1 MSDGSVVI
9 EISLDD
15 KKADKQLDAFE
26 KDLAKA
32 GTNAGAALDKAYR
45 EAVSDIASQSKRLK
59 DTFVNAFKSM
69 GSAGSNALKAS
80 LNFMRELP
88 SNVQA
93 ALSKLAST
101 VKTGFVN
108 AAKASI
114 TAIKELGTSIKN
126 TAVNIK
132 NGFFSIAK
140 TVQSSIV
147 SAVKVSINV
156 IKSIPSAIKS
166 AGISIKS
173 ALVSSL
179 QAAKSAAI
187 SFAQTT
193 VKVIRSI
200 PSAAKT
206 AAVAVKDSF
215 VVAYKAAVVAAY
227 MSVKGTISAVKAIP
241 SATKSAALAVSSAM
255 KTAFSA
261 VASAAKTTGTTVK
274 SALKTGFSAVK
285 SGAKAAGQAGIS
297 ALKGLG
303 NIAKSTGSLI
313 KSGLVSGFNA
323 AKAAAK
329 GAGAG
334 MREALKNSVEKPA
347 EQARF
352 SVLKLAAALG
362 LIAATK
368 NVVGSAIGRVDTID
382 TATKSLTVLTGSAKD
397 AQLVM
402 TDLTAAIDG
411 TPIALDAVALGAKKM
426 VAAGMKAANVKPVFT
441 AIADAAYGVGNGSES
456 IDQMTDAISALQA
469 SGVAYADDI
478 NRLVDAG
485 VPAWQILANSTGKS
499 VGEMKKYVSEGSLE
513 STKAIAMLTKGIE
526 EGTTGMAGNTAK
538 MAGLA
543 KTAGNT
549 ISGSFANMKTAA
561 VKSLANIA
569 ENLKGPIIQA
579 LDVAKN
585 TFKQFAAVTAS
596 PEFQKKLSDMIQ
608 KIKEL
613 IPVMVKLAPT
623 ILKVVS
629 AMLALQAVSSV
640 YVAFSNI
647 GKMFVPLKNG
657 LFVIAT
663 GFMKLA
669 KTIRHPIT
677 AIKNLAF
684 AIKYFIV
691 TSGAVIAIVGA
702 VIAVLYGMYA
712 AFKENTANIKGFL
725 SGMFDAVKNSFGK
738 IVDVFKQIVSAL
750 KPVGS
755 GFKDVLKYIGVGVW
769 VAFGI
774 VLATVVDIIQVLAR
788 IVLVAIKGLQGL
800 YYAIKA
806 AFQAL
811 SGDLKGAKKSL
822 EQSKEAFVDAG
833 SAIKDAFNKDN
844 YALTGTVEAFKQMGG
859 EAENTAKKTETSG
872 KKIKETLKLVE
883 TTAKQTETTVSKS
896 NQAIDTMLSG
906 GVDQYGNKLS
916 EKTKSFLNAA
926 KDLYGQYQE
935 SSKKSQDKYSAAME
949 KAQDLEG
956 DKRKKAIADA
966 NATLVAEIDK
976 NNGTLLTL
984 QADYAKLL
992 KENKWVDGTELTAQ
1006 QKKFLQQQT
1015 ADIQAELAKQ
1025 NQLYVEGNLLKLS
1038 NGKTLNEKERSTSI
1052 EVQKS
1057 LYADRKKA
1065 VETGEKELA
1074 DLKKKKSDATTETE
1088 KANYQIQIDEQTKK
1102 NKTLAENLQKWA
1114 SEMNTIIANGGT
1126 LNAETFAKGLSEM
1139 GNISDEQLS
1148 AVWQDFVKV
1157 SGSIDNTLAGLGAI
1171 MSQRGGEGVQAFV
1184 TALQSGDYTTAA
1196 LNINNDVMNTLS
1208 TLPNGMFQNGQ
1219 SGKDQFIAAIK
1230 SGDFQGAGK
1239 FLLDGVKLGA
1249 SPLPGEMNN
1258 IGKQGGNANAD
1269 GLKSTAEAN
1278 KSAGAE
1284 LKNNAKNGAF
1294 DPNLFKMTGANNASG
1309 FNGGILDGKGNAFS
1323 AGSGIGNSAKSGA
1336 ASVDS
1341 SGVGSDFASGY
1352 AQGIASGGMMVA
1364 GAASA
1369 LANKA
1374 LAAVQKKQDSHSPS
1388 KESKK
1393 LGGDFGTGYSLGIA
1407 DKNKA
1412 VTKAANNLVASALG
1426 TESQIKKLSSTLKDK
1441 ISSAIDA
1448 GLHSKNKSVG
1458 QLKQAKALSSIEGYI
1473 GQQTNKLAATAKK
1486 RDKVVAQL
1494 KAANTK
1500 MADLTKQSKE
1510 YAASITEKMQSYGS
1524 ISNVDP
1530 ENPQSIQAEMQK
1542 RLKEIKAFQ
1551 ANVEKLRKKG
1561 VSKDIISDILESG
1574 VENGS
1579 SYAQALAKSDAK
1591 TIKAINSTQNQI
1603 NSASKSMG
1611 NTAANAMYSAGI
1623 NAAKGL
1629 INGLN
1634 SQKKQLENTAKSI
1647 ANTITNSVKKALRIH
1662 SPSRVAIELGKFFT
1676 GGLGNGVLAG
1686 AKGAVQST
1694 NKMVDKVVNAASNMT
1709 VPAITLPK
1717 ISAEKALG
1725 LKSVDLNRTITV
1737 KTIIDNKTKE
1747 SSNADLIKAIKES
1760 GAKPVILNL
1769 DGEVLANN
1777 SNNRIGSMTDL
1788 GLYGG
1793 GLL

>member
-88 SNVQA
+88 ANVQA

-114 TAIKELGTSIKN
+114 TAVKNLGTSIKN

-147 SAVKVSINV
+147 SAVKISINV
-156 IKSIPSAIKS
+156 IKSIPGAIKS
-166 AGISIKS
+166 AGITIKS

-193 VKVIRSI
+193 VKVIKSI
-200 PSAAKT
+200 PGAAKT
-206 AAVAVKDSF
+206 AATAVKNSF
-215 VVAYKAAVVAAY
+215 VVAYKAVVVAAY

-352 SVLKLAAALG
+352 SVLRLAAAFG

-469 SGVAYADDI
+469 SGVAYSDDI

-585 TFKQFAAVTAS
+585 AFKQFAAVTAS
-596 PEFQKKLSDMIQ
+596 PEFQKKLSDLIQ
-608 KIKEL
+608 KIKEF
-613 IPVMVKLAPT
+613 IPVLIEWAPVLA
-623 ILKVVS
+623 KVAAGFV
-629 AMLALQAVSSV
+629 AFNIISSV
-640 YVAFSNI
+640 YSKVAGLVMAFRGLASSGTLLGGIVNTVKGAFVGLKAALGSASVAF
-647 GKMFVPLKNG
+647 GV
-657 LFVIAT
+657 
-663 GFMKLA
+663 
-669 KTIRHPIT
+669 IT
-677 AIKNLAF
+677 A
-684 AIKYFIV
+684 
-691 TSGAVIAIVGA
+691 VIGTV
-702 VIAVLYGMYA
+702 VAVLYGMYT
-712 AFKENTANIKGFL
+712 AFKENTAGIKGFL
-725 SGMFDAVKNSFGK
+725 SGMWDAVKNSFGK

-755 GFKDVLKYIGVGVW
+755 GFKDILKYIGVGVW

-811 SGDLKGAKKSL
+811 QGDLKGAKKSL
-822 EQSKEAFVDAG
+822 EQSKDAFVDAG

-844 YALTGTVEAFKQMGG
+844 YALTGTIESLKEMGG
-859 EAENTAKKTETSG
+859 EAEKTGTKAETSN
-872 KKIKETLKLVE
+872 KKIASSLKVVE
-883 TTAKQTETTVSKS
+883 TTAKQTEATVSKS

-916 EKTKSFLNAA
+916 EKTKSFLYSA
-926 KDLYGQYQE
+926 KELYSQYQE
-935 SSKKSQDKYSAAME
+935 SAKKSQDAYTAAME
-949 KAQDLEG
+949 KAQTLEG

-966 NATLVAEIDK
+966 NTALVSEINK

-992 KENKWVDGTELTAQ
+992 KGNKWVDGTELTAQ

-1025 NQLYVEGNLLKLS
+1025 NQLYVEGNLLKLA

-1057 LYADRKKA
+1057 LYSDRKKA

-1074 DLKKKKSDATTETE
+1074 DLKKKKSDASTETE

-1102 NKTLAENLQKWA
+1102 NKALSTNLQNWA
-1114 SEMNTIIANGGT
+1114 TEMNSIIANGGT
-1126 LNAETFAKGLSEM
+1126 LNAQTFATGLSQL

-1148 AVWQDFVKV
+1148 ALWQNFV
-1157 SGSIDNTLAGLGAI
+1157 STSTSIDNTLAGLAGI
-1171 MSQRGGEGVQAFV
+1171 MGQRGGQGVQAFV

-1196 LNINNDVMNTLS
+1196 LNINNDVLS
-1208 TLPNGMFQNGQ
+1208 TISSLPNGMFLNGE
-1219 SGKDQFIAAIK
+1219 SGKNQFLTAIK

-1239 FLLDGVKLGA
+1239 YLVDGVKMGTD
-1249 SPLPGEMNN
+1249 SIDSEMKTK
-1258 IGKQGGNANAD
+1258 GQTGGQNFAD
-1269 GLKSTAEAN
+1269 GVKGKEGAA
-1278 KSAGAE
+1278 KSAGSAV
-1284 LKNNAKNGAF
+1284 KNKAKEGAT
-1294 DPNLFKMTGANNASG
+1294 DPNAFKAVGSKDSAG
-1309 FNGGILDGKGNAFS
+1309 FNNGVMGGKGGAYS
-1323 AGSGIGNSAKSGA
+1323 AGSSVGNSAKSGA
-1336 ASVDS
+1336 GSVDS

-1352 AQGIASGGMMVA
+1352 VNGILSGMGAVGEA
-1364 GAASA
+1364 AAS
-1369 LANKA
+1369 LASKA
-1374 LAAVQKKQDSHSPS
+1374 LAAVQKKQNSHSPS
-1388 KESKK
+1388 KETTK

-1407 DKNKA
+1407 SKTKAVNKA
-1412 VTKAANNLVASALG
+1412 ASNLVAGALG
-1426 TESQIKKLSSTLKDK
+1426 TESQIKKLSNTLKDK

-1448 GLHSKNKSVG
+1448 GLHSKNKSSG
-1458 QLKQAKALSSIEGYI
+1458 QLKQAKALNSIEGYI
-1473 GQQTNKLAATAKK
+1473 VQQTNRLAATAKK

-1561 VSKDIISDILESG
+1561 VSKDIINDILEAG

-1629 INGLN
+1629 ISGLN
-1634 SQKKQLENTAKSI
+1634 SQKKQLEKTAKSI
-1647 ANTITNSVKKALRIH
+1647 ANTITNSVKKALKIH

-1694 NKMVDKVVNAASNMT
+1694 SKMVDKVVNAASNMT
-1709 VPAITLPK
+1709 VPTINLPK

-1747 SSNADLIKAIKES
+1747 SSNADLIKAIQQS
-1760 GAKPVILNL
+1760 GDRPIIFNV
-1769 DGEVLANN
+1769 DGKDIADNTNNHLGSSTSLAFY
-1777 SNNRIGSMTDL
+1777 GK
-1788 GLYGG
+1788 GL
-1793 GLL
+1793 

>member
-1 MSDGSVVI
+1 M
-9 EISLDD
+9 
-15 KKADKQLDAFE
+15 
-26 KDLAKA
+26 
-32 GTNAGAALDKAYR
+32 
-45 EAVSDIASQSKRLK
+45 
-59 DTFVNAFKSM
+59 
-69 GSAGSNALKAS
+69 
-80 LNFMRELP
+80 
-88 SNVQA
+88 
-93 ALSKLAST
+93 
-101 VKTGFVN
+101 
-108 AAKASI
+108 
-114 TAIKELGTSIKN
+114 
-126 TAVNIK
+126 
-132 NGFFSIAK
+132 
-140 TVQSSIV
+140 
-147 SAVKVSINV
+147 
-156 IKSIPSAIKS
+156 
-166 AGISIKS
+166 
-173 ALVSSL
+173 
-179 QAAKSAAI
+179 
-187 SFAQTT
+187 
-193 VKVIRSI
+193 
-200 PSAAKT
+200 
-206 AAVAVKDSF
+206 
-215 VVAYKAAVVAAY
+215 
-227 MSVKGTISAVKAIP
+227 
-241 SATKSAALAVSSAM
+241 
-255 KTAFSA
+255 
-261 VASAAKTTGTTVK
+261 
-274 SALKTGFSAVK
+274 
-285 SGAKAAGQAGIS
+285 
-297 ALKGLG
+297 
-303 NIAKSTGSLI
+303 
-313 KSGLVSGFNA
+313 
-323 AKAAAK
+323 
-329 GAGAG
+329 
-334 MREALKNSVEKPA
+334 
-347 EQARF
+347 
-352 SVLKLAAALG
+352 
-362 LIAATK
+362 
-368 NVVGSAIGRVDTID
+368 VGSAIGRVDTID

-426 VAAGMKAANVKPVFT
+426 VAAGMQAANVKPVFT

-469 SGVAYADDI
+469 SGVAYSDDI

-585 TFKQFAAVTAS
+585 AFKQFASVTAS

-613 IPVMVKLAPT
+613 IPVLIELAP
-623 ILKVVS
+623 ILAKV
-629 AMLALQAVSSV
+629 AAGFIAFNIISSV
-640 YVAFSNI
+640 YSKIAGLVGAIKGLASSGSLLGSIINTVRGSFLALKVALGSATAAF
-647 GKMFVPLKNG
+647 G
-657 LFVIAT
+657 VIA
-663 GFMKLA
+663 
-669 KTIRHPIT
+669 
-677 AIKNLAF
+677 
-684 AIKYFIV
+684 
-691 TSGAVIAIVGA
+691 AVIGA

-755 GFKDVLKYIGVGVW
+755 GFKDILKYVGVGVW

-788 IVLVAIKGLQGL
+788 IVLVAIKALQGL
-800 YYAIKA
+800 YYALKA
-806 AFQAL
+806 ANQAAHW
-811 SGDLKGAKKSL
+811 DLKGAKKSI
-822 EQSKEAFVDAG
+822 EQSKDAFVDAG

-844 YALTGTVEAFKQMGG
+844 YALTGTIESLKEMGG
-859 EAENTAKKTETSG
+859 EAEKTGTKAETSN
-872 KKIKETLKLVE
+872 KKISSSLKLVE
-883 TTAKQTETTVSKS
+883 STAKQTEATVSKS

-906 GVDQYGNKLS
+906 GVDQYGNKLN

-926 KDLYGQYQE
+926 KELYSNYQE
-935 SSKKSQDKYSAAME
+935 SAQKSQDKYTAAME
-949 KAQDLEG
+949 KAQSLEG
-956 DKRKKAIADA
+956 EKRKKVIADA

-992 KENKWVDGTELTAQ
+992 KGNKWVDGTELTAQ

-1025 NQLYVEGNLLKLS
+1025 NQLYVEGNLLKLA
-1038 NGKTLNEKERSTSI
+1038 NGKTLNEKERATSI

-1057 LYADRKKA
+1057 LYGDRKKA

-1074 DLKKKKSDATTETE
+1074 DLKRKKSDATTETE

-1102 NKTLAENLQKWA
+1102 NKTLAGNLQKWA
-1114 SEMNTIIANGGT
+1114 SEMNAIIANGGT

-1139 GNISDEQLS
+1139 GNISDEQLG

-1157 SGSIDNTLAGLGAI
+1157 SGSIDNTLAGLAAV

-1184 TALQSGDYTTAA
+1184 TALQIGDYTTAA
-1196 LNINNDVMNTLS
+1196 LKINDDVLNTIS
-1208 TLPNGMFQNGQ
+1208 GLPNSMFLNGQ
-1219 SGKDQFIAAIK
+1219 SGKDQFLLAIK

-1239 FLLDGVKLGA
+1239 FLLDGVKMGA
-1249 SPLPGEMNN
+1249 DPLPGEMEKN
-1258 IGKQGGNANAD
+1258 GKKSGDAQAKGV
-1269 GLKSTAEAN
+1269 KSTAEAN
-1278 KSAGAE
+1278 KSAGKE
-1284 LKNNAKNGAF
+1284 IKNNAKSGAF
-1294 DPNLFKMTGANNASG
+1294 DPNLFKMTGSKNSSG
-1309 FNGGILDGKGNAFS
+1309 FNNGILGGKDGAFS
-1323 AGSGIGNSAKSGA
+1323 AGTSVGGSAKSGA

-1341 SGVGSDFASGY
+1341 SGVGSDFAAGFANGIRSG
-1352 AQGIASGGMMVA
+1352 A
-1364 GAASA
+1364 GAVGEAAASIA
-1369 LANKA
+1369 AKA

-1388 KESKK
+1388 KKSKK
-1393 LGGDFGTGYSLGIA
+1393 LGGDFGSGYSLGIA
-1407 DKNKA
+1407 SKTKA
-1412 VTKAANNLVASALG
+1412 VTKAASNLVAGALG
-1426 TESQIKKLSSTLKDK
+1426 TEKQIKKLSSTLKDK
-1441 ISSAIDA
+1441 VSSAIDA
-1448 GLHSKNKSVG
+1448 GLHSKNKSRG
-1458 QLKQAKALSSIEGYI
+1458 QLKQAKALNSIEGYI
-1473 GQQTNKLAATAKK
+1473 AQQTNKLAATAKK

-1524 ISNVDP
+1524 ISNVDA
-1530 ENPQSIQAEMQK
+1530 ENPQSIQQEMQK

-1634 SQKKQLENTAKSI
+1634 SQKKQLEKTAKSI

-1662 SPSRVAIELGKFFT
+1662 SPSRVAVELGKFFT

-1686 AKGAVQST
+1686 AKGAVKST
-1694 NKMVDKVVNAASNMT
+1694 NKMVDSVVNAASNLT
-1709 VPAITLPK
+1709 APKITLPHV
-1717 ISAEKALG
+1717 SAEKALG
-1725 LKSVDLNRTITV
+1725 LKSSDLNRTITV
-1737 KTIIDNKTKE
+1737 KAIVENE
-1747 SSNADLIKAIKES
+1747 SK
-1760 GAKPVILNL
+1760 
-1769 DGEVLANN
+1769 NN
-1777 SNNRIGSMTDL
+1777 SNSDL
-1788 GLYGG
+1788 INAIEKSGGRPIILNVDGKVIADNTNNHLGNSTSLAFYGKGL
-1793 GLL
+1793 

>member
-88 SNVQA
+88 ANVQA

-114 TAIKELGTSIKN
+114 TAVKNLGTSIKN

-147 SAVKVSINV
+147 SAVKISINV
-156 IKSIPSAIKS
+156 IKSIPGAIKS
-166 AGISIKS
+166 AGITIKS

-193 VKVIRSI
+193 VKVIKSI
-200 PSAAKT
+200 PGAAKT
-206 AAVAVKDSF
+206 AATAVKNSF
-215 VVAYKAAVVAAY
+215 VVAYKAVVVAAY

-469 SGVAYADDI
+469 SGVAYSDDI

-513 STKAIAMLTKGIE
+513 STRAIAMLTKGIE

-585 TFKQFAAVTAS
+585 AFKQFAAVTAS
-596 PEFQKKLSDMIQ
+596 PEFQKKLSDLIQ
-608 KIKEL
+608 KIKEF
-613 IPVMVKLAPT
+613 IPVLIEWAPVLA
-623 ILKVVS
+623 KVAAGFV
-629 AMLALQAVSSV
+629 AFNIISSV
-640 YVAFSNI
+640 YSKVAGLVMAFRGLASSGTLLGGIVNTVKGAFVGLKAALGSASVAF
-647 GKMFVPLKNG
+647 GV
-657 LFVIAT
+657 
-663 GFMKLA
+663 
-669 KTIRHPIT
+669 IT
-677 AIKNLAF
+677 A
-684 AIKYFIV
+684 
-691 TSGAVIAIVGA
+691 VIGSV
-702 VIAVLYGMYA
+702 VAVLYGMYT
-712 AFKENTANIKGFL
+712 AFKENTAGIKGFL
-725 SGMFDAVKNSFGK
+725 SGMWDAVKNSFGK

-755 GFKDVLKYIGVGVW
+755 GFKDILKYIGVGVW

-811 SGDLKGAKKSL
+811 QGDLKGAKKSL
-822 EQSKEAFVDAG
+822 EQSKDAFVDAG

-844 YALTGTVEAFKQMGG
+844 YALTGTIESLKEMGG
-859 EAENTAKKTETSG
+859 EAEKTGTKAETSN
-872 KKIKETLKLVE
+872 KKIANSLKIVE
-883 TTAKQTETTVSKS
+883 STAKQTETTVSKS

-916 EKTKSFLNAA
+916 EKTKSFLNSA
-926 KDLYGQYQE
+926 KELYSQYQE
-935 SSKKSQDKYSAAME
+935 SAKKSQDTYITAME
-949 KAQDLEG
+949 KAQTLEG

-966 NATLVAEIDK
+966 NTALVSEINK

-992 KENKWVDGTELTAQ
+992 KGNKWVDGTELTAQ

-1025 NQLYVEGNLLKLS
+1025 NQLYVEGNLLKLA

-1057 LYADRKKA
+1057 LYTDRKKA

-1074 DLKKKKSDATTETE
+1074 DLKKKKADASTETE

-1102 NKTLAENLQKWA
+1102 NKTLAGNLQKWA
-1114 SEMNTIIANGGT
+1114 SEMNAIIANGGT

-1157 SGSIDNTLAGLGAI
+1157 SGSIDNTLAGLAAV

-1196 LNINNDVMNTLS
+1196 LNINNDVLS
-1208 TLPNGMFQNGQ
+1208 TISSLPNGMFLNGEN
-1219 SGKDQFIAAIK
+1219 GKNQFLTAIK

-1239 FLLDGVKLGA
+1239 YLVDGVKMGTD
-1249 SPLPGEMNN
+1249 SIDSEMKTK
-1258 IGKQGGNANAD
+1258 GQTGGQNFAD
-1269 GLKSTAEAN
+1269 GVKGKEGAA
-1278 KSAGAE
+1278 KSAGSAV
-1284 LKNNAKNGAF
+1284 KNKAKEGAT
-1294 DPNLFKMTGANNASG
+1294 DPNAFKAVGSKDSAG
-1309 FNGGILDGKGNAFS
+1309 FNNGVMGGKGGAYS
-1323 AGSGIGNSAKSGA
+1323 AGSSVGNSAKSGA
-1336 ASVDS
+1336 GSVDS

-1352 AQGIASGGMMVA
+1352 VNGILSGMGAVGRA
-1364 GAASA
+1364 AAS

-1374 LAAVQKKQDSHSPS
+1374 LAAVQKKQDSHSPA
-1388 KESKK
+1388 KKSKK
-1393 LGGDFGTGYSLGIA
+1393 LGGDFGSGYSLGIA
-1407 DKNKA
+1407 SKTKAVNKA
-1412 VTKAANNLVASALG
+1412 ASNLVAGALG

-1448 GLHSKNKSVG
+1448 GLHSKNKSSG
-1458 QLKQAKALSSIEGYI
+1458 QLKQAKALNSIEGYI
-1473 GQQTNKLAATAKK
+1473 VQQTNRLAATAKK

-1530 ENPQSIQAEMQK
+1530 ENPKSIQAEMQK

-1561 VSKDIISDILESG
+1561 VSNDIINDILESG

-1603 NSASKSMG
+1603 NSASKAMG

-1634 SQKKQLENTAKSI
+1634 SQKKQLEKTAKSI
-1647 ANTITNSVKKALRIH
+1647 ANTITNSVKKALKIH

-1709 VPAITLPK
+1709 VPTINLPK

-1747 SSNADLIKAIKES
+1747 SSNADLIKAIQQS
-1760 GAKPVILNL
+1760 GDRPINFYV
-1769 DGEVLANN
+1769 DGKDIADNTNNHLGSSTSLAFY
-1777 SNNRIGSMTDL
+1777 GK
-1788 GLYGG
+1788 GL
-1793 GLL
+1793 

>member
-59 DTFVNAFKSM
+59 DTFINAFKSM

-193 VKVIRSI
+193 VKVIKSI
-200 PSAAKT
+200 PGAAKT
-206 AAVAVKDSF
+206 AATAVKNSF
-215 VVAYKAAVVAAY
+215 VVAYKAVVVAAY

-313 KSGLVSGFNA
+313 KTGLVSGFNA

-526 EGTTGMAGNTAK
+526 EGTSGMAGNTAK

-585 TFKQFAAVTAS
+585 AFKQFAAVTAS
-596 PEFQKKLSDMIQ
+596 PEFQKKLSDLIQ
-608 KIKEL
+608 KIKEF
-613 IPVMVKLAPT
+613 IPVLIEWAPLLAKVAAGFVAFN
-623 ILKVVS
+623 IL
-629 AMLALQAVSSV
+629 SSV
-640 YVAFSNI
+640 YSKVAGLVMAFRGLASSGTLLGGIVNTVK
-647 GKMFVPLKNG
+647 GSFLALKVALG
-657 LFVIAT
+657 SAAAAFGVI
-663 GFMKLA
+663 
-669 KTIRHPIT
+669 I
-677 AIKNLAF
+677 
-684 AIKYFIV
+684 
-691 TSGAVIAIVGA
+691 AVIGA
-702 VIAVLYGMYA
+702 VIAVAYGMYVS
-712 AFKENTANIKGFL
+712 FKENTANIKGFL
-725 SGMFDAVKNSFGK
+725 STMWDGVKNSFGK
-738 IVDVFKQIVSAL
+738 IVDVFKQIVAAL

-755 GFKDVLKYIGVGVW
+755 GFKDVLKYVGVAIW
-769 VAFGI
+769 ASLGL
-774 VLATVVDIIQVLAR
+774 VLAAVVDIIQVLAR
-788 IVLVAIKGLQGL
+788 IVLVAIKALQGL
-800 YYAIKA
+800 YYAIKS

-822 EQSKEAFVDAG
+822 EQSKDAFVDAG

-859 EAENTAKKTETSG
+859 EAEKTAKKTETSG

-992 KENKWVDGTELTAQ
+992 KGNKWVDGTELTAQ

-1352 AQGIASGGMMVA
+1352 AQGIASGGVMVA

-1448 GLHSKNKSVG
+1448 GLHSKNKSAG
-1458 QLKQAKALSSIEGYI
+1458 QLKQAKALNSIEGYI
-1473 GQQTNKLAATAKK
+1473 GQQTNKLAVTAKK

-1530 ENPQSIQAEMQK
+1530 ENPQSIQQEMQK

-1662 SPSRVAIELGKFFT
+1662 SPSRVAVELGKFFT
-1676 GGLGNGVLAG
+1676 SGLGNGVLAG

-1747 SSNADLIKAIKES
+1747 SSNADLIKAIQQS
-1760 GAKPVILNL
+1760 GDRPIIFNVDGKNL
-1769 DGEVLANN
+1769 AENA
-1777 SNNRIGSMTDL
+1777 NNRIGTMGNL

>member
-15 KKADKQLDAFE
+15 KKADKQLNAFE

-114 TAIKELGTSIKN
+114 TEIKELGTSIKN

-147 SAVKVSINV
+147 SAVKISINV

-166 AGISIKS
+166 AGSSIKS

-179 QAAKSAAI
+179 QVAKSAAI
-187 SFAQTT
+187 SFAQTS
-193 VKVIRSI
+193 VNVIKSI
-200 PSAAKT
+200 PGAAKT

-215 VVAYKAAVVAAY
+215 VVAYKAVVVAAY

-241 SATKSAALAVSSAM
+241 NATKSAALAISSAM

-261 VASAAKTTGTTVK
+261 VVSAAKTTGTTVK

-313 KSGLVSGFNA
+313 KIGLVSGFNA

-368 NVVGSAIGRVDTID
+368 NVIGSAIGRVDTID

-561 VKSLANIA
+561 VKSLANIV

-585 TFKQFAAVTAS
+585 AFKQFAAVTAS
-596 PEFQKKLSDMIQ
+596 PEFQKKLSDLIQ
-608 KIKEL
+608 KIKEF
-613 IPVMVKLAPT
+613 IPVLIEWAPLLAKVAAGFVAFN
-623 ILKVVS
+623 IL
-629 AMLALQAVSSV
+629 SSV
-640 YVAFSNI
+640 YSKVAGLVMAFRGLASSGTLLGGIVNTVK
-647 GKMFVPLKNG
+647 GSFLALKVALG
-657 LFVIAT
+657 SAAAAFGVI
-663 GFMKLA
+663 
-669 KTIRHPIT
+669 I
-677 AIKNLAF
+677 
-684 AIKYFIV
+684 
-691 TSGAVIAIVGA
+691 AVIGA
-702 VIAVLYGMYA
+702 VIAVAYGMYVS
-712 AFKENTANIKGFL
+712 FKENTANIKGFL
-725 SGMFDAVKNSFGK
+725 STMWDGVKNSFGK
-738 IVDVFKQIVSAL
+738 IVDVFKQIVAAL

-755 GFKDVLKYIGVGVW
+755 GFKDVLKYVGVAIW
-769 VAFGI
+769 VSLGL
-774 VLATVVDIIQVLAR
+774 VLAAVVDIIQVLAR
-788 IVLVAIKGLQGL
+788 IVLVAIKALQGL

-811 SGDLKGAKKSL
+811 HWDLKGAKKSL
-822 EQSKEAFVDAG
+822 EQSKDAFVEAG

-859 EAENTAKKTETSG
+859 EAEKTAKKTETSG

-906 GVDQYGNKLS
+906 GVDQYGKKLS
-916 EKTKSFLNAA
+916 EKTESFLNAA
-926 KDLYGQYQE
+926 KDLYEQYQE
-935 SSKKSQDKYSAAME
+935 ATKKSQDKYSVAME
-949 KAQDLEG
+949 KAQSLEG

-992 KENKWVDGTELTAQ
+992 KGNKWVDGTELTAQ

-1074 DLKKKKSDATTETE
+1074 DLKKKKSDASTETE

-1102 NKTLAENLQKWA
+1102 NKTLSTNLQNWA
-1114 SEMNTIIANGGT
+1114 TEMNAIVANGGT
-1126 LNAETFAKGLSEM
+1126 LTAETFAKGLSEM
-1139 GNISDEQLS
+1139 GNISDEQLG
-1148 AVWQDFVKV
+1148 AVWQDFVKA
-1157 SGSIDNTLAGLGAI
+1157 SGSIDNTLAGLAAI
-1171 MSQRGGEGVQAFV
+1171 MSQRGGEGVQGFV

-1196 LNINNDVMNTLS
+1196 SKVNDDVLKTIS
-1208 TLPNGMFQNGQ
+1208 SLPNSMFLNGQ
-1219 SGKDQFIAAIK
+1219 SGKDQFIAAVK

-1239 FLLDGVKLGA
+1239 FLLDGVKMGA
-1249 SPLPGEMNN
+1249 EPLPGEMDKN
-1258 IGKQGGNANAD
+1258 GKTSGNAQAN
-1269 GLKSTAEAN
+1269 GLKGTKEAN
-1278 KSAGAE
+1278 KKAGAE
-1284 LKNNAKNGAF
+1284 LKNNAKSGAF
-1294 DPNLFKMTGANNASG
+1294 DPNLFKMTGSKNSSG
-1309 FNGGILDGKGNAFS
+1309 FNNGILVGKDGAFS
-1323 AGSGIGNSAKSGA
+1323 AGSSVGGSAKSGA
-1336 ASVDS
+1336 DSVDS
-1341 SGVGSDFASGY
+1341 TGVGSDFASGY
-1352 AQGIASGGMMVA
+1352 VNGILSGMGKVA
-1364 GAASA
+1364 EAAAS
-1369 LANKA
+1369 LASKA
-1374 LAAVQKKQDSHSPS
+1374 LAAVQKKQDSHSPA
-1388 KESKK
+1388 KKSKK
-1393 LGGDFGTGYSLGIA
+1393 LGGDFGSGYSLGIA
-1407 DKNKA
+1407 SKTKAVNKA
-1412 VTKAANNLVASALG
+1412 ASNLVAGALG
-1426 TESQIKKLSSTLKDK
+1426 TEKQIKKLSSTLKDK
-1441 ISSAIDA
+1441 ISTAIDA
-1448 GLHSKNKSVG
+1448 GLHSKNKSRG
-1458 QLKQAKALSSIEGYI
+1458 QLKQAKALNSIEGYI
-1473 GQQTNKLAATAKK
+1473 AQQTSRLAATAKK

-1510 YAASITEKMQSYGS
+1510 YAASISEKMRSYGS

-1530 ENPQSIQAEMQK
+1530 ENPKSIQQEMQK
-1542 RLKEIKAFQ
+1542 RLKEIRAFQ

-1561 VSKDIISDILESG
+1561 VSKDIINDILESG

-1634 SQKKQLENTAKSI
+1634 SQKKQLEKTAKSI
-1647 ANTITNSVKKALRIH
+1647 ASTITNSVKKALRIH
-1662 SPSRVAIELGKFFT
+1662 SPSRVAIELGKYFT

-1694 NKMVDKVVNAASNMT
+1694 NKMVDKVVNAASNLT

>member
-15 KKADKQLDAFE
+15 TKADKQLDTFE

-69 GSAGSNALKAS
+69 GNAGSNALKAS
-80 LNFMRELP
+80 LSFMRELP
-88 SNVQA
+88 ANVGS

-114 TAIKELGTSIKN
+114 TAVKNLGTSIKN

-140 TVQSSIV
+140 TVQSSIM
-147 SAVKVSINV
+147 SAVKISINV

-166 AGISIKS
+166 AGSSIKS

-179 QAAKSAAI
+179 QAAKMAAI

-193 VKVIRSI
+193 VKVIKSI
-200 PSAAKT
+200 PGAAKT
-206 AAVAVKDSF
+206 AATAVKNSF
-215 VVAYKAAVVAAY
+215 VVAYKAVVVAAY

-241 SATKSAALAVSSAM
+241 NATKSAALAISSAM

-261 VASAAKTTGTTVK
+261 VVSAAKTTGTTVK
-274 SALKTGFSAVK
+274 TALTTGFSAIK
-285 SGAKAAGQAGIS
+285 SGAKTAGQVGIS

-303 NIAKSTGSLI
+303 NIAKNTGSLI
-313 KSGLVSGFNA
+313 KNGLVSGFNA
-323 AKAAAK
+323 ARSAAK

-334 MREALKNSVEKPA
+334 MREALKNSVERPA

-352 SVLKLAAALG
+352 SILKLAAAFG

-402 TDLTAAIDG
+402 KDLTAAIDG

-585 TFKQFAAVTAS
+585 AFKQFASVTAS

-613 IPVMVKLAPT
+613 IPVLIELAP
-623 ILKVVS
+623 ILAKV
-629 AMLALQAVSSV
+629 AAGFIAFNIISSV
-640 YVAFSNI
+640 YSKIAGLVGAIKGLASSGSLLGSIINTVRGSFLALKVALGSATAAF
-647 GKMFVPLKNG
+647 G
-657 LFVIAT
+657 VIA
-663 GFMKLA
+663 
-669 KTIRHPIT
+669 
-677 AIKNLAF
+677 
-684 AIKYFIV
+684 
-691 TSGAVIAIVGA
+691 AVIGA

-755 GFKDVLKYIGVGVW
+755 GFKDILKYVGVGVW

-788 IVLVAIKGLQGL
+788 IVLVAIKALQGL
-800 YYAIKA
+800 YYALKA
-806 AFQAL
+806 ANQAAHW
-811 SGDLKGAKKSL
+811 DLKGAKKSI
-822 EQSKEAFVDAG
+822 EQSKDAFVDAG

-844 YALTGTVEAFKQMGG
+844 YALTGTIESLKEMGG
-859 EAENTAKKTETSG
+859 EAEKTGTKAETSN
-872 KKIKETLKLVE
+872 KKISSSLKLVE
-883 TTAKQTETTVSKS
+883 STAKQTEATVSKS

-906 GVDQYGNKLS
+906 GVDQYGNKLN

-926 KDLYGQYQE
+926 KELYSNYQE
-935 SSKKSQDKYSAAME
+935 SAQKSQDKYTAAME
-949 KAQDLEG
+949 KAQSLEG
-956 DKRKKAIADA
+956 EKRKKVIADA
-966 NATLVAEIDK
+966 NTTLVAEIDK

-992 KENKWVDGTELTAQ
+992 KGNKWVDGTELTAQ

-1025 NQLYVEGNLLKLS
+1025 NQLYVEGNLLKLA
-1038 NGKTLNEKERSTSI
+1038 NGKTLNEKERATSI

-1057 LYADRKKA
+1057 LYGDRKKA

-1074 DLKKKKSDATTETE
+1074 DLKRKKSDATTETE

-1102 NKTLAENLQKWA
+1102 NKTLAGNLQKWA
-1114 SEMNTIIANGGT
+1114 SEMNAIIANGGT

-1139 GNISDEQLS
+1139 GNISDEQLG

-1157 SGSIDNTLAGLGAI
+1157 SGSIDNTLAGLAAV
-1171 MSQRGGEGVQAFV
+1171 MSQRGGEGVQGFV
-1184 TALQSGDYTTAA
+1184 TALQSKDYTTATLKINDDV
-1196 LNINNDVMNTLS
+1196 LNTISD
-1208 TLPNGMFQNGQ
+1208 LPNEMFLNGQ
-1219 SGKDQFIAAIK
+1219 SGKDQFITAIK
-1230 SGDFQGAGK
+1230 SGKFQEAGK
-1239 FLLDGVKLGA
+1239 YLLDNVKMGA
-1249 SPLPGEMNN
+1249 DPLPGEM
-1258 IGKQGGNANAD
+1258 GKNGKNSGNAQAN
-1269 GLKSTAEAN
+1269 GMKGTAQAN
-1278 KSAGAE
+1278 KKAGATI
-1284 LKNNAKNGAF
+1284 KNSAKNGAF
-1294 DPNLFKMTGANNASG
+1294 DPNLFKMAGSNNSTGYNN
-1309 FNGGILDGKGNAFS
+1309 GILVGKDGAFS
-1323 AGSGIGNSAKSGA
+1323 AGTSVGGSAKSGA

-1352 AQGIASGGMMVA
+1352 VNGILSGMGAVGEA
-1364 GAASA
+1364 AAS

-1388 KESKK
+1388 KKSKK
-1393 LGGDFGTGYSLGIA
+1393 LGGDFGSGYSLGIA
-1407 DKNKA
+1407 SKTKA
-1412 VTKAANNLVASALG
+1412 VTKAASNLVAGALG
-1426 TESQIKKLSSTLKDK
+1426 TEKQIKKLSSTLKDK
-1441 ISSAIDA
+1441 VSSAIDA
-1448 GLHSKNKSVG
+1448 GLHSKNKSRG
-1458 QLKQAKALSSIEGYI
+1458 QLKQAKALNSIEGYI
-1473 GQQTNKLAATAKK
+1473 AQQTNKLAATAKK

-1524 ISNVDP
+1524 ISNVDA
-1530 ENPQSIQAEMQK
+1530 ENPQSIQQEMQK

-1634 SQKKQLENTAKSI
+1634 SQKKQLEKTAKSI

-1662 SPSRVAIELGKFFT
+1662 SPSRVAVELGKFFT

-1686 AKGAVQST
+1686 AKGAVKST
-1694 NKMVDKVVNAASNMT
+1694 NKMVDSVVNAASNLT
-1709 VPAITLPK
+1709 APKITLPHV
-1717 ISAEKALG
+1717 SAEKALG
-1725 LKSVDLNRTITV
+1725 LKSSDLNRTITV
-1737 KTIIDNKTKE
+1737 KAIVENE
-1747 SSNADLIKAIKES
+1747 SK
-1760 GAKPVILNL
+1760 
-1769 DGEVLANN
+1769 NN
-1777 SNNRIGSMTDL
+1777 SNSDL
-1788 GLYGG
+1788 INAIEKSGGRPIILNVDGKVIADNTNNHLGNSTSLAFYGKGL
-1793 GLL
+1793 

>member
-88 SNVQA
+88 ANVQA

-114 TAIKELGTSIKN
+114 TAVKNLGTSIKN

-147 SAVKVSINV
+147 SAVKISINV
-156 IKSIPSAIKS
+156 IKSIPGAIKS
-166 AGISIKS
+166 AGITIKS

-193 VKVIRSI
+193 VKVIKSI
-200 PSAAKT
+200 PGAAKT
-206 AAVAVKDSF
+206 AATAVKNSF
-215 VVAYKAAVVAAY
+215 VVAYKAVVVAAY

-352 SVLKLAAALG
+352 SVLRLAAAFG

-469 SGVAYADDI
+469 SGVAYSDDI

-585 TFKQFAAVTAS
+585 AFKQFAAVTAS
-596 PEFQKKLSDMIQ
+596 PEFQKKLSDLIQ
-608 KIKEL
+608 KIKEF
-613 IPVMVKLAPT
+613 IPVLIEWAPVLA
-623 ILKVVS
+623 KVAAGFV
-629 AMLALQAVSSV
+629 AFNIISSV
-640 YVAFSNI
+640 YSKVAGLVMAFRGLASSGTLLGGIVNTVKGAFVGLKAALGSASVAF
-647 GKMFVPLKNG
+647 GV
-657 LFVIAT
+657 
-663 GFMKLA
+663 
-669 KTIRHPIT
+669 IT
-677 AIKNLAF
+677 A
-684 AIKYFIV
+684 
-691 TSGAVIAIVGA
+691 VIGTV
-702 VIAVLYGMYA
+702 VAVLYGMYT
-712 AFKENTANIKGFL
+712 AFKENTAGIKGFL
-725 SGMFDAVKNSFGK
+725 SGMWDAVKNSFGK

-755 GFKDVLKYIGVGVW
+755 GFKDILKYIGVGVW

-811 SGDLKGAKKSL
+811 QGDLKGAKKSL
-822 EQSKEAFVDAG
+822 EQSKDAFVDAG

-844 YALTGTVEAFKQMGG
+844 YALTGTIESLKEMGG
-859 EAENTAKKTETSG
+859 EAEKTGTKAETSN
-872 KKIKETLKLVE
+872 KKIASSLKVVE
-883 TTAKQTETTVSKS
+883 TTAKQTEATVSKS

-916 EKTKSFLNAA
+916 EKTKSFLYSA
-926 KDLYGQYQE
+926 KELYSQYQE
-935 SSKKSQDKYSAAME
+935 SAKKSQDAYTAAME
-949 KAQDLEG
+949 KAQTLEG

-966 NATLVAEIDK
+966 NTALVSEINK

-992 KENKWVDGTELTAQ
+992 KGNKWVDGTELTAQ

-1025 NQLYVEGNLLKLS
+1025 NQLYVEGNLLKLA

-1057 LYADRKKA
+1057 LYSDRKKA

-1074 DLKKKKSDATTETE
+1074 DLKKKKSDASTETE

-1102 NKTLAENLQKWA
+1102 NKALSTNLQNWA
-1114 SEMNTIIANGGT
+1114 TEMNSIIANGGT
-1126 LNAETFAKGLSEM
+1126 LNAQTFATGLSQL

-1148 AVWQDFVKV
+1148 ALWQNFV
-1157 SGSIDNTLAGLGAI
+1157 STSTSIDNTLAGLAGI
-1171 MSQRGGEGVQAFV
+1171 MGQRGGQGVQAFV

-1196 LNINNDVMNTLS
+1196 LNINNDVLS
-1208 TLPNGMFQNGQ
+1208 TISSLPNGMFLNGE
-1219 SGKDQFIAAIK
+1219 SGKNQFLTAIK

-1239 FLLDGVKLGA
+1239 YLVDGVKMGTD
-1249 SPLPGEMNN
+1249 SIDSEMKTK
-1258 IGKQGGNANAD
+1258 GQTGGQNFAD
-1269 GLKSTAEAN
+1269 GVKGKEGAA
-1278 KSAGAE
+1278 KSAGSAV
-1284 LKNNAKNGAF
+1284 KNKAKEGAT
-1294 DPNLFKMTGANNASG
+1294 DPNAFKAVGSKDSAG
-1309 FNGGILDGKGNAFS
+1309 FNNGVMGGKGGAYS
-1323 AGSGIGNSAKSGA
+1323 AGSSVGNSAKSGA
-1336 ASVDS
+1336 GSVDS

-1352 AQGIASGGMMVA
+1352 VNGILSGMGAVGEA
-1364 GAASA
+1364 AAS
-1369 LANKA
+1369 LASKA
-1374 LAAVQKKQDSHSPS
+1374 LAAVQKKQNSHSPS
-1388 KESKK
+1388 KETTK

-1407 DKNKA
+1407 SKTKAVNKA
-1412 VTKAANNLVASALG
+1412 ASNLVAGALG
-1426 TESQIKKLSSTLKDK
+1426 TESQIKKLSNTLKDK

-1448 GLHSKNKSVG
+1448 GLHSKNKSSG
-1458 QLKQAKALSSIEGYI
+1458 QLKQAKALNSIEGYI
-1473 GQQTNKLAATAKK
+1473 VQQTNRLAATAKK

-1561 VSKDIISDILESG
+1561 VSKDIINDILEAG
-1574 VENGS
+1574 VENSS

-1629 INGLN
+1629 ISGLN
-1634 SQKKQLENTAKSI
+1634 SQKKQLEKTAKSI
-1647 ANTITNSVKKALRIH
+1647 ANTITNSVKKALKIH

-1694 NKMVDKVVNAASNMT
+1694 SKMVDKVVNAASNMT
-1709 VPAITLPK
+1709 VPTINLPK

-1747 SSNADLIKAIKES
+1747 SSNADLIKAIQQS
-1760 GAKPVILNL
+1760 GDRPIIFNV
-1769 DGEVLANN
+1769 DGKDIADNTNNHLGSSTSLAFY
-1777 SNNRIGSMTDL
+1777 GK
-1788 GLYGG
+1788 GL
-1793 GLL
+1793 

>member
-69 GSAGSNALKAS
+69 GNAGSNALKAS
-80 LNFMRELP
+80 LNFIRELP

-101 VKTGFVN
+101 IKTGFVN

-114 TAIKELGTSIKN
+114 TAVKNLGTSIKN

-187 SFAQTT
+187 TFAQTT
-193 VKVIRSI
+193 VKVIKSI
-200 PSAAKT
+200 PGAAKT
-206 AAVAVKDSF
+206 AATAVKNSF
-215 VVAYKAAVVAAY
+215 VVAYKAVVVAAY

-352 SVLKLAAALG
+352 SILRLAAAFG

-513 STKAIAMLTKGIE
+513 STRAIAMLTKGIE

-585 TFKQFAAVTAS
+585 AFKQFAAVTAS
-596 PEFQKKLSDMIQ
+596 PEFQKKLSDLIQ
-608 KIKEL
+608 KIKEF
-613 IPVMVKLAPT
+613 IPVLIEWAPVLA
-623 ILKVVS
+623 KVAAGFV
-629 AMLALQAVSSV
+629 AFNIISSV
-640 YVAFSNI
+640 YSKVAGLVMAFRGLASSGTLLGGIVNTVKGAFVGLKAALGSASVAF
-647 GKMFVPLKNG
+647 GV
-657 LFVIAT
+657 
-663 GFMKLA
+663 
-669 KTIRHPIT
+669 IT
-677 AIKNLAF
+677 A
-684 AIKYFIV
+684 
-691 TSGAVIAIVGA
+691 VIGSV
-702 VIAVLYGMYA
+702 VAVLYGMYT
-712 AFKENTANIKGFL
+712 AFKENTAGIKGFL
-725 SGMFDAVKNSFGK
+725 SGMWDAVKNSFGK

-755 GFKDVLKYIGVGVW
+755 GFKDILKYIGVGVW

-811 SGDLKGAKKSL
+811 QGDLKGAKKSL
-822 EQSKEAFVDAG
+822 EQSKDAFVDAG

-844 YALTGTVEAFKQMGG
+844 YALTGTIESLKEMGG
-859 EAENTAKKTETSG
+859 EAEKTGSKAETSN
-872 KKIKETLKLVE
+872 KKIANSLKIVE
-883 TTAKQTETTVSKS
+883 STAKQTETTVSKS

-916 EKTKSFLNAA
+916 EKTKSFLNSA
-926 KDLYGQYQE
+926 KELYSQYQE
-935 SSKKSQDKYSAAME
+935 SAKKSQDAYTAAME
-949 KAQDLEG
+949 KAQTLEG

-966 NATLVAEIDK
+966 NTALVSEINK

-992 KENKWVDGTELTAQ
+992 KGNKWVDGTELTAQ

-1025 NQLYVEGNLLKLS
+1025 NQLYVEGNLLKLA

-1074 DLKKKKSDATTETE
+1074 DLKKKKADASTETE

-1102 NKTLAENLQKWA
+1102 NKTLAGNLQKWA
-1114 SEMNTIIANGGT
+1114 SEMNAIIANGGT
-1126 LNAETFAKGLSEM
+1126 LNAETFANGLSQL

-1148 AVWQDFVKV
+1148 ALWQNFV
-1157 SGSIDNTLAGLGAI
+1157 STSTSIDNTLAGLAGI
-1171 MSQRGGEGVQAFV
+1171 MGQRGGQGVQAFV

-1196 LNINNDVMNTLS
+1196 LNINNDVLS
-1208 TLPNGMFQNGQ
+1208 TISSLPNGMFLNGE
-1219 SGKDQFIAAIK
+1219 SGKNQFLTAIK

-1239 FLLDGVKLGA
+1239 YLVDGVKMGTD
-1249 SPLPGEMNN
+1249 SIDSEMK
-1258 IGKQGGNANAD
+1258 IKGQTGGQNFAD
-1269 GLKSTAEAN
+1269 GVKGKEGAA
-1278 KSAGAE
+1278 KSAGSAV
-1284 LKNNAKNGAF
+1284 KNKAKEGAT
-1294 DPNLFKMTGANNASG
+1294 DPNAFKAVGSKDSVG
-1309 FNGGILDGKGNAFS
+1309 FNNGVMGGKGGAYS
-1323 AGSGIGNSAKSGA
+1323 AGSSVGNSAKAGA
-1336 ASVDS
+1336 GSVDS

-1352 AQGIASGGMMVA
+1352 VNGILSGMGAVGEAA
-1364 GAASA
+1364 GS

-1374 LAAVQKKQDSHSPS
+1374 LQAVKDAQKSKSPS
-1388 KESKK
+1388 KKAKK
-1393 LGGDFGTGYSLGIA
+1393 LGGDFGSGYSLGIA
-1407 DKNKA
+1407 SKTKAVNKA
-1412 VTKAANNLVASALG
+1412 ASNLVAGALG

-1448 GLHSKNKSVG
+1448 GLHSKNKSRG
-1458 QLKQAKALSSIEGYI
+1458 QLKQAKALNSIEGYI
-1473 GQQTNKLAATAKK
+1473 VQQTNRLAATAKK

-1510 YAASITEKMQSYGS
+1510 YAASITEKMKSYGS

-1530 ENPQSIQAEMQK
+1530 ENPKSIQAEMQK

-1561 VSKDIISDILESG
+1561 VSKDIINDILESG

-1603 NSASKSMG
+1603 NSASKAMG

-1634 SQKKQLENTAKSI
+1634 SQKKQLEKTAKSI
-1647 ANTITNSVKKALRIH
+1647 ANTITNSVKKALKIH

-1709 VPAITLPK
+1709 VPTINLPK

-1747 SSNADLIKAIKES
+1747 SSNADLIKAIQQS
-1760 GAKPVILNL
+1760 GDRPINFYV
-1769 DGEVLANN
+1769 DGKDLADNTNN
-1777 SNNRIGSMTDL
+1777 HLGSSTSL
-1788 GLYGG
+1788 AFYGKGL
-1793 GLL
+1793 

>member
-88 SNVQA
+88 ANVQA

-156 IKSIPSAIKS
+156 IKSIPGAIKS

-193 VKVIRSI
+193 VKVIKGI
-200 PSAAKT
+200 PGAAKT
-206 AAVAVKDSF
+206 AATAVKNSF
-215 VVAYKAAVVAAY
+215 VVAYKAVVVAAY

-313 KSGLVSGFNA
+313 KTGLVSGFNA

-585 TFKQFAAVTAS
+585 AFKQFAAVTAS
-596 PEFQKKLSDMIQ
+596 PEFQKKLSDLIQ
-608 KIKEL
+608 KIKEF
-613 IPVMVKLAPT
+613 IPVLIEWAPLLA
-623 ILKVVS
+623 KVAAGFV
-629 AMLALQAVSSV
+629 AFNIISSV
-640 YVAFSNI
+640 YSKVAGLVMAFRGLASSGTLLGGIVNTVK
-647 GKMFVPLKNG
+647 GSFLALKVALG
-657 LFVIAT
+657 SAAAAFGVI
-663 GFMKLA
+663 
-669 KTIRHPIT
+669 I
-677 AIKNLAF
+677 
-684 AIKYFIV
+684 
-691 TSGAVIAIVGA
+691 AVIGA
-702 VIAVLYGMYA
+702 VIAVAYGMYVS
-712 AFKENTANIKGFL
+712 FKENTANIKGFL
-725 SGMFDAVKNSFGK
+725 STMWDGVKNSFGK
-738 IVDVFKQIVSAL
+738 IVDVFKQIVAAL

-755 GFKDVLKYIGVGVW
+755 GFKDVLKYVGVAIW
-769 VAFGI
+769 ASLGL
-774 VLATVVDIIQVLAR
+774 VLAAVVDIIQVLAR
-788 IVLVAIKGLQGL
+788 IVLVAIKALQGL

-811 SGDLKGAKKSL
+811 HWDLKGAKKSL
-822 EQSKEAFVDAG
+822 EQSKDAFVEAG

-859 EAENTAKKTETSG
+859 EAEKTAKKTETSG

-906 GVDQYGNKLS
+906 GVDQYGKKLS
-916 EKTKSFLNAA
+916 EKTESFLNAA
-926 KDLYGQYQE
+926 KDLYEQYQE
-935 SSKKSQDKYSAAME
+935 ATKKSQDKYSVAME
-949 KAQDLEG
+949 KAQSLEG

-966 NATLVAEIDK
+966 NKTLVDETTK
-976 NNGTLLTL
+976 NNSTLLTL
-984 QADYAKLL
+984 QSDYSNMLKTNRWAD
-992 KENKWVDGTELTAQ
+992 GQELTAQ

-1015 ADIQAELAKQ
+1015 TDIQTELAKQ
-1025 NQLYVEGNLLKLS
+1025 NQLYVEANLLRLEQ
-1038 NGKTLNEKERSTSI
+1038 GKSLNEKERNTSL

-1057 LYADRKKA
+1057 LYEEKKKA
-1065 VETGEKELA
+1065 VETGEKSLA
-1074 DLKKKKSDATTETE
+1074 DLKKKKADASTETE

-1102 NKTLAENLQKWA
+1102 NKTLSTNLKNWA
-1114 SEMNTIIANGGT
+1114 TEMNAIIANGGT
-1126 LNAETFAKGLSEM
+1126 LNAETFASGLSQL

-1148 AVWQDFVKV
+1148 ALWQNFV
-1157 SGSIDNTLAGLGAI
+1157 STSTSIDNTLSGLAAI
-1171 MSQRGGEGVQAFV
+1171 MGQRGGEGVQAFV

-1219 SGKDQFIAAIK
+1219 SGKDQFITAIK

-1323 AGSGIGNSAKSGA
+1323 AGTGIGNSAKSGA

-1374 LAAVQKKQDSHSPS
+1374 LAAVQKKQDSHSPA

-1448 GLHSKNKSVG
+1448 GLHSKNKSAG
-1458 QLKQAKALSSIEGYI
+1458 QLKQAKALNSIEGYI
-1473 GQQTNKLAATAKK
+1473 AQQTNKLAATAKK

-1524 ISNVDP
+1524 ISNVDA

-1662 SPSRVAIELGKFFT
+1662 SPSRVAVELGKFFT

-1747 SSNADLIKAIKES
+1747 SSNADLIKAIQQS
-1760 GAKPVILNL
+1760 GDRPIIFNVDGKNL
-1769 DGEVLANN
+1769 AENA
-1777 SNNRIGSMTDL
+1777 NNRIGTMGNL

>member
-156 IKSIPSAIKS
+156 IKSIPGAIKS

-193 VKVIRSI
+193 VKVIKSI
-200 PSAAKT
+200 PGAAKT

-215 VVAYKAAVVAAY
+215 VVAYKAVVVAAY

-313 KSGLVSGFNA
+313 KTGLVSGFNA

-585 TFKQFAAVTAS
+585 AFKQFAAVTAS
-596 PEFQKKLSDMIQ
+596 PEFQKKLSDLIQ
-608 KIKEL
+608 KIKEF
-613 IPVMVKLAPT
+613 IPVLIEWAPLLAKVAAGFVAFN
-623 ILKVVS
+623 IL
-629 AMLALQAVSSV
+629 SSV
-640 YVAFSNI
+640 YSKVAGLVMAFRGLASSGTLLGGIVNTVK
-647 GKMFVPLKNG
+647 GSFLALKVALG
-657 LFVIAT
+657 SAAAAFGVI
-663 GFMKLA
+663 
-669 KTIRHPIT
+669 I
-677 AIKNLAF
+677 
-684 AIKYFIV
+684 
-691 TSGAVIAIVGA
+691 AVIGA
-702 VIAVLYGMYA
+702 VIAVAYGMYVS
-712 AFKENTANIKGFL
+712 FKENTANIKGFL
-725 SGMFDAVKNSFGK
+725 STMWDGVKNSFGK
-738 IVDVFKQIVSAL
+738 IVDVFKQIVAAL

-755 GFKDVLKYIGVGVW
+755 GFKDVLKYVGVAIW
-769 VAFGI
+769 ASLGL
-774 VLATVVDIIQVLAR
+774 VLAAVVDIIQVLAR
-788 IVLVAIKGLQGL
+788 IVLVAIKALQGL

-811 SGDLKGAKKSL
+811 HWDLKGAKKSL
-822 EQSKEAFVDAG
+822 EQSKDAFVEAG

-859 EAENTAKKTETSG
+859 EAEKTAKKTETSG

-906 GVDQYGNKLS
+906 GVDQYGKKLS
-916 EKTKSFLNAA
+916 EKTESFLNAA
-926 KDLYGQYQE
+926 KDLYEQYQE
-935 SSKKSQDKYSAAME
+935 ATKKSQDKYSVAME
-949 KAQDLEG
+949 KAQSLEG

-966 NATLVAEIDK
+966 NKTLVDETTK
-976 NNGTLLTL
+976 NNSTLLTL
-984 QADYAKLL
+984 QSDYSNMLKTNRWAD
-992 KENKWVDGTELTAQ
+992 GQELTAQ

-1015 ADIQAELAKQ
+1015 TDIQTELAKQ
-1025 NQLYVEGNLLKLS
+1025 NQLYVEANLLRLEQ
-1038 NGKTLNEKERSTSI
+1038 GKSLNEKERNTSL

-1057 LYADRKKA
+1057 LYEEKKKA
-1065 VETGEKELA
+1065 VETGEKSLA
-1074 DLKKKKSDATTETE
+1074 DLKKKKADASTETE

-1102 NKTLAENLQKWA
+1102 NKTLSTNLKNWA
-1114 SEMNTIIANGGT
+1114 TEMNAIIANGGT
-1126 LNAETFAKGLSEM
+1126 LNAETFASGLSQL

-1148 AVWQDFVKV
+1148 ALWQNFV
-1157 SGSIDNTLAGLGAI
+1157 STSTSIDNTLSGLAAI
-1171 MSQRGGEGVQAFV
+1171 MGQRGGEGVQAFV

-1323 AGSGIGNSAKSGA
+1323 AGTGIGNSAKSGA

-1448 GLHSKNKSVG
+1448 GLHSKNKSAG
-1458 QLKQAKALSSIEGYI
+1458 QLKQAKALNSIEGYI

-1530 ENPQSIQAEMQK
+1530 ENPQSIQQEMQK

>member
-15 KKADKQLDAFE
+15 TKADKQLDTFE

-69 GSAGSNALKAS
+69 GNAGSNALKAS
-80 LNFMRELP
+80 LSFMRELP
-88 SNVQA
+88 ANVGS

-114 TAIKELGTSIKN
+114 TAVKNLGTSIKN

-147 SAVKVSINV
+147 SAVKTSINV
-156 IKSIPSAIKS
+156 IKSIPGAIKS
-166 AGISIKS
+166 AGSSIKS

-179 QAAKSAAI
+179 HAAKTAAI

-193 VKVIRSI
+193 VKVIKSI
-200 PSAAKT
+200 PGAAKT
-206 AAVAVKDSF
+206 AATAVKNSF
-215 VVAYKAAVVAAY
+215 VVAYKAVVVAAY

-261 VASAAKTTGTTVK
+261 VVSAAKTTGTTVK
-274 SALKTGFSAVK
+274 TALTNGFSAIK
-285 SGAKAAGQAGIS
+285 SGAKTAGQVGIS

-303 NIAKSTGSLI
+303 NAAKSTGSLI
-313 KSGLVSGFNA
+313 KNGLVSGFNA
-323 AKAAAK
+323 AKSAAK

-352 SVLKLAAALG
+352 SILRLAAAFG

-426 VAAGMKAANVKPVFT
+426 VAAGMQAANVKPVFT

-469 SGVAYADDI
+469 SGVAYSDDI

-585 TFKQFAAVTAS
+585 AFKQFAAVTAS

-613 IPVMVKLAPT
+613 IPVLIELAP
-623 ILKVVS
+623 ILAKV
-629 AMLALQAVSSV
+629 AAGFIAFNIISSV
-640 YVAFSNI
+640 YSKIAGLVGAIKGLASSGSLLGGIINTVRGSFLALKVALGSATAAF
-647 GKMFVPLKNG
+647 G
-657 LFVIAT
+657 VIA
-663 GFMKLA
+663 
-669 KTIRHPIT
+669 
-677 AIKNLAF
+677 
-684 AIKYFIV
+684 
-691 TSGAVIAIVGA
+691 AVIGA

-725 SGMFDAVKNSFGK
+725 SVMFDAVKNSFGK

-822 EQSKEAFVDAG
+822 EQSKDAFVDAG

-844 YALTGTVEAFKQMGG
+844 YALTGTIESLKEMGG
-859 EAENTAKKTETSG
+859 EAEKTGTKAETSN
-872 KKIKETLKLVE
+872 KKISSSLKLVE
-883 TTAKQTETTVSKS
+883 STAKQTETTVSKS

-935 SSKKSQDKYSAAME
+935 SAKKSQDKYSAAME

-966 NATLVAEIDK
+966 NTTLVAEIDK

-992 KENKWVDGTELTAQ
+992 KGNKWVDGTELTAQ

-1171 MSQRGGEGVQAFV
+1171 MSRRGGEGVQAFV

-1196 LNINNDVMNTLS
+1196 LNINNDVLS
-1208 TLPNGMFQNGQ
+1208 TISSLPNGMFLNGE
-1219 SGKDQFIAAIK
+1219 SGKNQFLTAIK

-1239 FLLDGVKLGA
+1239 YLVDGVKMGTD
-1249 SPLPGEMNN
+1249 SIDSEMKTK
-1258 IGKQGGNANAD
+1258 GQTGGQNFAD
-1269 GLKSTAEAN
+1269 GVKGKEDAA
-1278 KSAGAE
+1278 KSAGSAV
-1284 LKNNAKNGAF
+1284 KNKAKEGAT
-1294 DPNLFKMTGANNASG
+1294 DPNAFKAVGSKDSAG
-1309 FNGGILDGKGNAFS
+1309 FNNGVMGGKGGAYS
-1323 AGSGIGNSAKSGA
+1323 AGSSVGNSAKSGA

-1341 SGVGSDFASGY
+1341 SGVGSDFSSGY
-1352 AQGIASGGMMVA
+1352 VNGILSGMGAVGEA
-1364 GAASA
+1364 AAS

-1393 LGGDFGTGYSLGIA
+1393 LGGDFGSGYSLGIA
-1407 DKNKA
+1407 NKNKA
-1412 VTKAANNLVASALG
+1412 VTKAASNLVASALG

-1448 GLHSKNKSVG
+1448 GLHSKNKSTG
-1458 QLKQAKALSSIEGYI
+1458 QLKQAKALNSIESYI
-1473 GQQTNKLAATAKK
+1473 AQQTNKLAATAKK

-1530 ENPQSIQAEMQK
+1530 DNPKSIQQEMQK

-1634 SQKKQLENTAKSI
+1634 SQKKQLEKTAKSI
-1647 ANTITNSVKKALRIH
+1647 ANTITNSVKKALKIH
-1662 SPSRVAIELGKFFT
+1662 SPSRVAVELGKFFT

-1694 NKMVDKVVNAASNMT
+1694 NKMVDKVVNSASNMT
-1709 VPAITLPK
+1709 VPAINLPK

-1747 SSNADLIKAIKES
+1747 SSNADLIKAIQQS
-1760 GAKPVILNL
+1760 GDRPIIFNV
-1769 DGEVLANN
+1769 DGKDIADNTNNHLGSSTSLAFY
-1777 SNNRIGSMTDL
+1777 GK
-1788 GLYGG
+1788 GL
-1793 GLL
+1793 

>member
-69 GSAGSNALKAS
+69 GNAGSNALKAS
-80 LNFMRELP
+80 LNFIRELP

-114 TAIKELGTSIKN
+114 TAVKNLGTSIKN

-193 VKVIRSI
+193 VKVIKSI
-200 PSAAKT
+200 PGAAKT
-206 AAVAVKDSF
+206 AATAVKNSF
-215 VVAYKAAVVAAY
+215 VVAYKAVVVAAY

-297 ALKGLG
+297 ALKCLG

-352 SVLKLAAALG
+352 SILRLAAAFG

-426 VAAGMKAANVKPVFT
+426 VAAGMQAANVKPVFT

-469 SGVAYADDI
+469 SGVAYSDDI

-585 TFKQFAAVTAS
+585 AFKQFASVTAS

-613 IPVMVKLAPT
+613 IPVLIELAP
-623 ILKVVS
+623 ILAKV
-629 AMLALQAVSSV
+629 AAGFIAFNIISSV
-640 YVAFSNI
+640 YSKIAGLVGAIKGLASSGSLLGGIINTVRGSFLALKVALGSATAAF
-647 GKMFVPLKNG
+647 G
-657 LFVIAT
+657 VIA
-663 GFMKLA
+663 
-669 KTIRHPIT
+669 
-677 AIKNLAF
+677 
-684 AIKYFIV
+684 
-691 TSGAVIAIVGA
+691 AVIGA

-755 GFKDVLKYIGVGVW
+755 GFKDILKYIGVGVW

-774 VLATVVDIIQVLAR
+774 VLATVVDVVQVLTR
-788 IVLVAIKGLQGL
+788 IVLVAIKALQGL

-806 AFQAL
+806 AFLAMRF
-811 SGDLKGAKKSL
+811 DIKGAKKSL
-822 EQSKEAFVDAG
+822 EQSKDAFVEAG
-833 SAIKDAFNKDN
+833 TAIKDAFNTDN
-844 YALTGTVEAFKQMGG
+844 YALTGTIESLKEMGG
-859 EAENTAKKTETSG
+859 EAEKTGTKAETSN
-872 KKIKETLKLVE
+872 KKIANSLKIVE
-883 TTAKQTETTVSKS
+883 STAKQTETTVSKS

-906 GVDQYGNKLS
+906 DVDQYGNKLN

-926 KDLYGQYQE
+926 KELYSQYQE
-935 SSKKSQDKYSAAME
+935 SAQKSQDKYTVAME
-949 KAQDLEG
+949 KAQSLEG

-966 NATLVAEIDK
+966 NTSLVSEINK

-992 KENKWVDGTELTAQ
+992 KGNKWVDGTELTAQ

-1025 NQLYVEGNLLKLS
+1025 NQLYVEGNLLKLA

-1074 DLKKKKSDATTETE
+1074 DLKKKKSDASTETE

-1102 NKTLAENLQKWA
+1102 NKTLSANLQNWA
-1114 SEMNTIIANGGT
+1114 TEMNAIVANGGT

-1139 GNISDEQLS
+1139 GNISDEQLG

-1157 SGSIDNTLAGLGAI
+1157 SGSIDNTLAGLAAI
-1171 MSQRGGEGVQAFV
+1171 MSQRGGEGVQGFV

-1196 LNINNDVMNTLS
+1196 SKVNDDVLKTIS
-1208 TLPNGMFQNGQ
+1208 SLPNSMFLNGQ
-1219 SGKDQFIAAIK
+1219 SGKDQFIAAVK

-1239 FLLDGVKLGA
+1239 FLLDGVKMGA
-1249 SPLPGEMNN
+1249 EPLPGEMDKN
-1258 IGKQGGNANAD
+1258 GKTSGNAQAN
-1269 GLKSTAEAN
+1269 GLKGTKEAN
-1278 KSAGAE
+1278 KKAGAE
-1284 LKNNAKNGAF
+1284 LKNNAKSGAF
-1294 DPNLFKMTGANNASG
+1294 DPNLFKMTGSKNSSG
-1309 FNGGILDGKGNAFS
+1309 FNNGILVGKDGAFS
-1323 AGSGIGNSAKSGA
+1323 AGSSVGNSAKSGA
-1336 ASVDS
+1336 GSVDS

-1352 AQGIASGGMMVA
+1352 VNGILSGMGAVGEA
-1364 GAASA
+1364 AAS
-1369 LANKA
+1369 LASKA
-1374 LAAVQKKQDSHSPS
+1374 LAAVQKKQDSRSPA
-1388 KESKK
+1388 KKSKK
-1393 LGGDFGTGYSLGIA
+1393 LGGDFGSGYSLGIA
-1407 DKNKA
+1407 SKTKAVNKA
-1412 VTKAANNLVASALG
+1412 ASNLVAGALG
-1426 TESQIKKLSSTLKDK
+1426 TEKQIKKLSSTLKDK
-1441 ISSAIDA
+1441 ISTAIDA
-1448 GLHSKNKSVG
+1448 GLHSKNKSRG
-1458 QLKQAKALSSIEGYI
+1458 QLKQAKALNSIEGYI
-1473 GQQTNKLAATAKK
+1473 AQQTNRLAATAKK

-1530 ENPQSIQAEMQK
+1530 ENPKSIQQEMQK
-1542 RLKEIKAFQ
+1542 RLKEIRAFQ

-1561 VSKDIISDILESG
+1561 VSKDIINDILEAG

-1634 SQKKQLENTAKSI
+1634 SQKKQLEKTAKSI
-1647 ANTITNSVKKALRIH
+1647 ANTITNSVKKALKIH
-1662 SPSRVAIELGKFFT
+1662 SPSRVGIELGKFFT

-1709 VPAITLPK
+1709 VPTINLPK

-1747 SSNADLIKAIKES
+1747 SSNADLIKAIQQS
-1760 GAKPVILNL
+1760 GDRPIIFNV
-1769 DGEVLANN
+1769 DGKDIADNTNNHLGNSTSLAFY
-1777 SNNRIGSMTDL
+1777 GK
-1788 GLYGG
+1788 GL
-1793 GLL
+1793 

>member
-15 KKADKQLDAFE
+15 TKADKQLDAFE
-26 KDLAKA
+26 KDLSKA

-45 EAVSDIASQSKRLK
+45 EAVSDIASQSKRIK

-80 LNFMRELP
+80 LKFMRELP
-88 SNVQA
+88 ANVQA

-114 TAIKELGTSIKN
+114 TAVKNLGTSIKN
-126 TAVNIK
+126 TATNIK

-140 TVQSSIV
+140 AVQSSIV
-147 SAVKVSINV
+147 SAVKTSINV
-156 IKSIPSAIKS
+156 IRSIPNTIKS
-166 AGISIKS
+166 AGNSIKS

-179 QAAKSAAI
+179 QAAKTAAI
-187 SFAQTT
+187 SFAQTS
-193 VKVIRSI
+193 VNVIKSI
-200 PSAAKT
+200 PGAAKT
-206 AAVAVKDSF
+206 AAVAVKNSF
-215 VVAYKAAVVAAY
+215 VVAYKAVVVAAY

-241 SATKSAALAVSSAM
+241 SAAKSAALAVSSAM

-261 VASAAKTTGTTVK
+261 VVSAAKTTGTTVK
-274 SALKTGFSAVK
+274 TALTTGFSAIK
-285 SGAKAAGQAGIS
+285 SGAKTAGQVGIS

-303 NIAKSTGSLI
+303 NIAKNTGSLI
-313 KSGLVSGFNA
+313 KSGLVSGFNT

-352 SVLKLAAALG
+352 SILKLAAAFG

-402 TDLTAAIDG
+402 KDLTAAIDG

-456 IDQMTDAISALQA
+456 IDQMVDAISSLQSA
-469 SGVAYADDI
+469 GVAYSDDI

-585 TFKQFAAVTAS
+585 AFKQFAAVTAS
-596 PEFQKKLSDMIQ
+596 PEFQKKLSDLIK

-613 IPVMVKLAPT
+613 IPVVIELAPT
-623 ILKVVS
+623 ILKLVG
-629 AMLALQAVSSV
+629 AMMALQAISGA
-640 YVAFSNI
+640 YAAFANV
-647 GKMFVPLKNG
+647 GKMLIPLKNG

-663 GFMKLA
+663 GFMSLA

-691 TSGAVIAIVGA
+691 TSGGVVAIVGA
-702 VIAVLYGMYA
+702 VVAVLYGMYT
-712 AFKENTANIKGFL
+712 AFKENTAGIKGFL
-725 SGMFDAVKNSFGK
+725 SGMWDAVKNSFGK

-755 GFKDVLKYIGVGVW
+755 GFKDILKYIGVGVW

-811 SGDLKGAKKSL
+811 QGDLKGAKKSL
-822 EQSKEAFVDAG
+822 EQSKDAFVDAG

-844 YALTGTVEAFKQMGG
+844 YALTGTIESLKEMGG
-859 EAENTAKKTETSG
+859 EAEKTGTKAETSN
-872 KKIKETLKLVE
+872 KKIASSLKVVE
-883 TTAKQTETTVSKS
+883 TTAKQTEATVSKS

-916 EKTKSFLNAA
+916 EKTKSFLYSA
-926 KDLYGQYQE
+926 KELYSQYQE
-935 SSKKSQDKYSAAME
+935 SAKKSQDAYTAAME
-949 KAQDLEG
+949 KAQTLEG

-966 NATLVAEIDK
+966 NTALVSEINK

-992 KENKWVDGTELTAQ
+992 KGNKWVDGTELTAQ

-1015 ADIQAELAKQ
+1015 ADIQTELAKQ
-1025 NQLYVEGNLLKLS
+1025 NQLYVEANLLRLEQ
-1038 NGKTLNEKERSTSI
+1038 GKSLTEKERNTSL

-1057 LYADRKKA
+1057 LYEEKKKA
-1065 VETGEKELA
+1065 VEAGEKSLD
-1074 DLKKKKSDATTETE
+1074 DLKKKKAEASTQTE

-1102 NKTLAENLQKWA
+1102 NQTLSTNLKNWA
-1114 SEMNTIIANGGT
+1114 SEMNAIIANGGT
-1126 LNAETFAKGLSEM
+1126 LNAQTFANGLSQL

-1148 AVWQDFVKV
+1148 ALWQNFV
-1157 SGSIDNTLAGLGAI
+1157 STSTSIDNTLAGLAGI
-1171 MSQRGGEGVQAFV
+1171 MGQRGGQGVQAFV
-1184 TALQSGDYTTAA
+1184 TALQNGDYTTAA
-1196 LNINNDVMNTLS
+1196 LNINNDVLS
-1208 TLPNGMFQNGQ
+1208 TISSLPNSMFLNGE
-1219 SGKDQFIAAIK
+1219 SGKNQFLTAIK

-1239 FLLDGVKLGA
+1239 YLVDGVKMGTD
-1249 SPLPGEMNN
+1249 SIDSEMKTK
-1258 IGKQGGNANAD
+1258 GQTGGQNFAD
-1269 GLKSTAEAN
+1269 GVKGKEGAA
-1278 KSAGAE
+1278 KSAGSAV
-1284 LKNNAKNGAF
+1284 KNKAKEGAT
-1294 DPNLFKMTGANNASG
+1294 DPNAFKAVGSKDSAG
-1309 FNGGILDGKGNAFS
+1309 FNNGVMGGKGGAYS
-1323 AGSGIGNSAKSGA
+1323 AGSSVGNSAKSGA
-1336 ASVDS
+1336 GSVDS

-1352 AQGIASGGMMVA
+1352 VNGILSGMGAVGEA
-1364 GAASA
+1364 AAS
-1369 LANKA
+1369 LASKA
-1374 LAAVQKKQDSHSPS
+1374 LAAVQKKQNSHSPS
-1388 KESKK
+1388 KETTK

-1407 DKNKA
+1407 SKTKAVNKA
-1412 VTKAANNLVASALG
+1412 ASNLVAGALG
-1426 TESQIKKLSSTLKDK
+1426 TESQIKKLSNTLKDK

-1448 GLHSKNKSVG
+1448 GLHSKNKSSG
-1458 QLKQAKALSSIEGYI
+1458 QLKQAKALNSIEGYI
-1473 GQQTNKLAATAKK
+1473 VQQTNRLAATAKK

-1561 VSKDIISDILESG
+1561 VSKDIINDILEAG

-1629 INGLN
+1629 ISGLN
-1634 SQKKQLENTAKSI
+1634 SQKKQLEKTAKSI
-1647 ANTITNSVKKALRIH
+1647 ANTITNSVKKALKIH

-1694 NKMVDKVVNAASNMT
+1694 SKMVDKVVNAASNMT
-1709 VPAITLPK
+1709 VPTINLPK

-1747 SSNADLIKAIKES
+1747 SSNADLIKAIQQS
-1760 GAKPVILNL
+1760 GDRPIIFNV
-1769 DGEVLANN
+1769 DGKDIADNTNNHLGSSTSLAFY
-1777 SNNRIGSMTDL
+1777 GK
-1788 GLYGG
+1788 GL
-1793 GLL
+1793 

>member
-15 KKADKQLDAFE
+15 KKADKQLDVFE

-32 GTNAGAALDKAYR
+32 GTNAGASLDKAYR

-88 SNVQA
+88 ANVQA

-114 TAIKELGTSIKN
+114 TAVKNLGTSIKN

-147 SAVKVSINV
+147 SAVKISINV
-156 IKSIPSAIKS
+156 IKSIPGAIKS
-166 AGISIKS
+166 AGITIKS

-193 VKVIRSI
+193 VKVIKSI
-200 PSAAKT
+200 PGAAKT
-206 AAVAVKDSF
+206 AATAVKNSF
-215 VVAYKAAVVAAY
+215 VVAYKAVVVAAY

-352 SVLKLAAALG
+352 SILRLAAAFG

-561 VKSLANIA
+561 VKSLANIV

-585 TFKQFAAVTAS
+585 AFKQFAAVTAS
-596 PEFQKKLSDMIQ
+596 PEFQKKLSDLIQ
-608 KIKEL
+608 KIKEF
-613 IPVMVKLAPT
+613 IPVLIEWAPVLA
-623 ILKVVS
+623 KVAAGFV
-629 AMLALQAVSSV
+629 AFNIISSV
-640 YVAFSNI
+640 YSKVAGLVMAFRGLASSGTLLGGIVNTVKGAFVGLKAALGSASVAF
-647 GKMFVPLKNG
+647 GV
-657 LFVIAT
+657 
-663 GFMKLA
+663 
-669 KTIRHPIT
+669 IT
-677 AIKNLAF
+677 A
-684 AIKYFIV
+684 
-691 TSGAVIAIVGA
+691 VIGSV
-702 VIAVLYGMYA
+702 VAVLYGMYT
-712 AFKENTANIKGFL
+712 AFKENTAGIKGFL
-725 SGMFDAVKNSFGK
+725 SGMWDAVKNSFGK

-755 GFKDVLKYIGVGVW
+755 GFKDILKYIGVGVW

-811 SGDLKGAKKSL
+811 QGDLKGAKKSL
-822 EQSKEAFVDAG
+822 EQSKDAFVDAG

-844 YALTGTVEAFKQMGG
+844 YALTGTIESLKEMGG
-859 EAENTAKKTETSG
+859 EAEKTGAKAETSN
-872 KKIKETLKLVE
+872 KKIANSLKIVE
-883 TTAKQTETTVSKS
+883 STAKQTETTVSKS

-916 EKTKSFLNAA
+916 EKTKSFLNSA
-926 KDLYGQYQE
+926 KELYSQYQE
-935 SSKKSQDKYSAAME
+935 SAKKSQDAYTAAME
-949 KAQDLEG
+949 KAQSLEG

-966 NATLVAEIDK
+966 NKTLVDETTK
-976 NNGTLLTL
+976 NNSTLLTL
-984 QADYAKLL
+984 QSDYSNMLKTNRWAD
-992 KENKWVDGTELTAQ
+992 GQELTAQ

-1015 ADIQAELAKQ
+1015 TDIQTELAKQ
-1025 NQLYVEGNLLKLS
+1025 NQLYVEANLLRLEQ
-1038 NGKTLNEKERSTSI
+1038 GKSLNEKERNTSL

-1057 LYADRKKA
+1057 LYEEKKKA
-1065 VETGEKELA
+1065 VETGEKSLA
-1074 DLKKKKSDATTETE
+1074 DLKKKKADASTETE

-1102 NKTLAENLQKWA
+1102 NQTLSTNLKNWA
-1114 SEMNTIIANGGT
+1114 SEMNSIIANGGT
-1126 LNAETFAKGLSEM
+1126 LNAQTFANGLSQL

-1148 AVWQDFVKV
+1148 ALWQNFV
-1157 SGSIDNTLAGLGAI
+1157 STSTSIDNTLAGLAGI
-1171 MSQRGGEGVQAFV
+1171 MGQRGGEGVQAFV

-1196 LNINNDVMNTLS
+1196 LNINNDVLS
-1208 TLPNGMFQNGQ
+1208 TISSLPNGMFLNGEN
-1219 SGKDQFIAAIK
+1219 GKNQFLTAIK

-1239 FLLDGVKLGA
+1239 YLVDGVKMGTD
-1249 SPLPGEMNN
+1249 SIESEMKTK
-1258 IGKQGGNANAD
+1258 GQTGGQNFAD
-1269 GLKSTAEAN
+1269 GVKGKEGAA
-1278 KSAGAE
+1278 KSAGSAV
-1284 LKNNAKNGAF
+1284 KNKAKEGAT
-1294 DPNLFKMTGANNASG
+1294 DPNAFKAVGSKDSAG
-1309 FNGGILDGKGNAFS
+1309 FNNGVMGGKGGAYS
-1323 AGSGIGNSAKSGA
+1323 AGSSVGNSAKSGA
-1336 ASVDS
+1336 GSVDS

-1352 AQGIASGGMMVA
+1352 VNGILSGMGAVGEA
-1364 GAASA
+1364 AAS

-1374 LAAVQKKQDSHSPS
+1374 LAAVQKKQDSHSPA
-1388 KESKK
+1388 KKSKK
-1393 LGGDFGTGYSLGIA
+1393 LGGDFGSGYSLGIA
-1407 DKNKA
+1407 SKTKAVNKA
-1412 VTKAANNLVASALG
+1412 ASNLVAGALG

-1448 GLHSKNKSVG
+1448 GLHSKNKSRG
-1458 QLKQAKALSSIEGYI
+1458 QLKQAKALNSIEGYI
-1473 GQQTNKLAATAKK
+1473 VQQTNRLAATAKK

-1510 YAASITEKMQSYGS
+1510 YAASITEKMKSYGS

-1530 ENPQSIQAEMQK
+1530 ENPKSIQQEMQK

-1561 VSKDIISDILESG
+1561 VSKDIINDILEAG

-1629 INGLN
+1629 ISGLN
-1634 SQKKQLENTAKSI
+1634 SQKKQLEKTAKSI
-1647 ANTITNSVKKALRIH
+1647 ANTITNSVKKALKIH

-1709 VPAITLPK
+1709 VPAINLPK

-1747 SSNADLIKAIKES
+1747 SSNADLIKAIQQS
-1760 GAKPVILNL
+1760 GDRPINFYV
-1769 DGEVLANN
+1769 DGKDLADNTNN
-1777 SNNRIGSMTDL
+1777 HLGSSTSL
-1788 GLYGG
+1788 AFYGKGL
-1793 GLL
+1793 

>member
-15 KKADKQLDAFE
+15 TKADKQLDTFE
-26 KDLAKA
+26 KDFAKA

-193 VKVIRSI
+193 VKVIKSI
-200 PSAAKT
+200 PGAAKT
-206 AAVAVKDSF
+206 AATAVKNSF
-215 VVAYKAAVVAAY
+215 VVAYKAVVVAAY

-313 KSGLVSGFNA
+313 KTGLVSGFNA

-347 EQARF
+347 EQGRF

-469 SGVAYADDI
+469 SGVAYSDDI

-499 VGEMKKYVSEGSLE
+499 VGEMKKYVTEGSLE

-585 TFKQFAAVTAS
+585 AFKQFAAVTAS
-596 PEFQKKLSDMIQ
+596 PEFQKKLSDLIQ
-608 KIKEL
+608 KIKEF
-613 IPVMVKLAPT
+613 IPVLIEWAPLLA
-623 ILKVVS
+623 KVAAGFV
-629 AMLALQAVSSV
+629 AFNIISSV
-640 YVAFSNI
+640 YSKVAGLVMAFRDLASSGTLLGGIVNTVK
-647 GKMFVPLKNG
+647 GSFLALKVALG
-657 LFVIAT
+657 SAAAAFGVI
-663 GFMKLA
+663 
-669 KTIRHPIT
+669 I
-677 AIKNLAF
+677 
-684 AIKYFIV
+684 
-691 TSGAVIAIVGA
+691 AVIGA
-702 VIAVLYGMYA
+702 VIAVAYGMYVS
-712 AFKENTANIKGFL
+712 FKENTANIKGFL
-725 SGMFDAVKNSFGK
+725 STMWDGVKNSFGK
-738 IVDVFKQIVSAL
+738 IVDVFKQIVAAL

-755 GFKDVLKYIGVGVW
+755 GFKDVLKYVGVAIW
-769 VAFGI
+769 ASLGL
-774 VLATVVDIIQVLAR
+774 VLAAVVDIIQVLAR
-788 IVLVAIKGLQGL
+788 IVLVAIKALQGL

-811 SGDLKGAKKSL
+811 HWDLKGAKKSL
-822 EQSKEAFVDAG
+822 EQSKDAFVEAG

-859 EAENTAKKTETSG
+859 EAEKTAKKTETSG

-906 GVDQYGNKLS
+906 GVDQYGKKLS
-916 EKTKSFLNAA
+916 EKTESFLNAA
-926 KDLYGQYQE
+926 KDLYEQYQE
-935 SSKKSQDKYSAAME
+935 ATKKSQDKYSVAME
-949 KAQDLEG
+949 KAQSLEG

-966 NATLVAEIDK
+966 NKTLVDETTK
-976 NNGTLLTL
+976 NNNTLLTL
-984 QADYAKLL
+984 QSDYSNMLKTNRWAD
-992 KENKWVDGTELTAQ
+992 GQELTAQ

-1015 ADIQAELAKQ
+1015 TDIQTELAKQ
-1025 NQLYVEGNLLKLS
+1025 NQLYVEANLLRLEQ
-1038 NGKTLNEKERSTSI
+1038 GKSLNEKERNTSL

-1057 LYADRKKA
+1057 LYEEKKKA
-1065 VETGEKELA
+1065 VETGEKSLA
-1074 DLKKKKSDATTETE
+1074 DLKKKKADASTETE

-1102 NKTLAENLQKWA
+1102 NKTLSTNLKNWA
-1114 SEMNTIIANGGT
+1114 TEMNAIIANGGT
-1126 LNAETFAKGLSEM
+1126 LNAETFASGLSQL

-1148 AVWQDFVKV
+1148 ALWQNFV
-1157 SGSIDNTLAGLGAI
+1157 STSTSIDNTLAGLAGV
-1171 MSQRGGEGVQAFV
+1171 MGQRGGQGVQAFV

-1196 LNINNDVMNTLS
+1196 LNINNDVLS
-1208 TLPNGMFQNGQ
+1208 TISSLPNGMFLNGEN
-1219 SGKDQFIAAIK
+1219 GKNQFLTAIK

-1239 FLLDGVKLGA
+1239 YLVDGVKMGTD
-1249 SPLPGEMNN
+1249 SIDSEMKTK
-1258 IGKQGGNANAD
+1258 GQTGGQNFAD
-1269 GLKSTAEAN
+1269 GVKGKEGAA
-1278 KSAGAE
+1278 KSAGSAV
-1284 LKNNAKNGAF
+1284 KNKAKEGAT
-1294 DPNLFKMTGANNASG
+1294 DPNAFKAVGSKDSAG
-1309 FNGGILDGKGNAFS
+1309 FNNGVMGGKGGAYS
-1323 AGSGIGNSAKSGA
+1323 AGSSVGNSAKAGA
-1336 ASVDS
+1336 GSVDS

-1352 AQGIASGGMMVA
+1352 VNGILSGMGAVGEAA
-1364 GAASA
+1364 GS

-1374 LAAVQKKQDSHSPS
+1374 LQAVKDAQKSKSPS
-1388 KESKK
+1388 KKAKK
-1393 LGGDFGTGYSLGIA
+1393 LGGDFGSGYSLGIA
-1407 DKNKA
+1407 SKTKAVNKA
-1412 VTKAANNLVASALG
+1412 ASNLVAGALG
-1426 TESQIKKLSSTLKDK
+1426 TESQIKKLSNTLKDK

-1448 GLHSKNKSVG
+1448 GLHSKNKSSG
-1458 QLKQAKALSSIEGYI
+1458 QLKQAKALNSIEGYI
-1473 GQQTNKLAATAKK
+1473 VQQTSRLAATAKK

-1494 KAANTK
+1494 KVANTK

-1524 ISNVDP
+1524 ISNVDA

-1591 TIKAINSTQNQI
+1591 TIKAINNTQNQI
-1603 NSASKSMG
+1603 NTASKSMG

-1634 SQKKQLENTAKSI
+1634 SQKKQLEKTAKSI
-1647 ANTITNSVKKALRIH
+1647 ANTITNSVKKALKIH
-1662 SPSRVAIELGKFFT
+1662 SPSRVAISLGKFFT

-1709 VPAITLPK
+1709 VPTITLPK

-1725 LKSVDLNRTITV
+1725 LKSIDLNRTITV

-1747 SSNADLIKAIKES
+1747 SSNADLIKALKQS
-1760 GAKPVILNL
+1760 GDRPIIFNV
-1769 DGEVLANN
+1769 DGKDIADNTNNHLGSSASLAFY
-1777 SNNRIGSMTDL
+1777 GK
-1788 GLYGG
+1788 GL
-1793 GLL
+1793 

>member
-88 SNVQA
+88 ANVQA

-114 TAIKELGTSIKN
+114 TAVKNLGTSIKN

-147 SAVKVSINV
+147 SAVKISINV
-156 IKSIPSAIKS
+156 IKSIPGAIKS
-166 AGISIKS
+166 AGITIKS

-193 VKVIRSI
+193 VKVIKSI
-200 PSAAKT
+200 PGAAKT
-206 AAVAVKDSF
+206 AATAVKNSF
-215 VVAYKAAVVAAY
+215 VVAYKAVVVAAY

-352 SVLKLAAALG
+352 SILRLAAAFG

-513 STKAIAMLTKGIE
+513 STRAIAMLTKGIE

-585 TFKQFAAVTAS
+585 AFKQFAAVTAS
-596 PEFQKKLSDMIQ
+596 PEFQKKLSDLIQ
-608 KIKEL
+608 KIKEF
-613 IPVMVKLAPT
+613 IPVLIEWAPVLA
-623 ILKVVS
+623 KVAAGFV
-629 AMLALQAVSSV
+629 AFNIISSV
-640 YVAFSNI
+640 YSKVAGLVMAFRGLASSGTLLGGIVNTVKGAFVGLKAALGSASVAF
-647 GKMFVPLKNG
+647 GV
-657 LFVIAT
+657 
-663 GFMKLA
+663 
-669 KTIRHPIT
+669 IT
-677 AIKNLAF
+677 A
-684 AIKYFIV
+684 
-691 TSGAVIAIVGA
+691 VIGSV
-702 VIAVLYGMYA
+702 VAVLYGMYT
-712 AFKENTANIKGFL
+712 AFKENTAGIKGFL
-725 SGMFDAVKNSFGK
+725 SGMWDAVKNSFGK

-755 GFKDVLKYIGVGVW
+755 GFKDILKYIGVGVW

-811 SGDLKGAKKSL
+811 QGDLKGAKKSL
-822 EQSKEAFVDAG
+822 EQSKDAFVDAG

-844 YALTGTVEAFKQMGG
+844 YALTGTIESLKEMGG
-859 EAENTAKKTETSG
+859 EAEKTGSKAETSN
-872 KKIKETLKLVE
+872 KKIANSLKIVE
-883 TTAKQTETTVSKS
+883 STAKQTETTVSKS

-916 EKTKSFLNAA
+916 EKTKSFLNSA
-926 KDLYGQYQE
+926 KELYSQYQE
-935 SSKKSQDKYSAAME
+935 SAKKSQDAYTAAME
-949 KAQDLEG
+949 KAQTLEG

-966 NATLVAEIDK
+966 NTALVSEINK

-992 KENKWVDGTELTAQ
+992 KGNKWVDGTELTAQ

-1025 NQLYVEGNLLKLS
+1025 NQLYVEGNLLKLA

-1074 DLKKKKSDATTETE
+1074 DLKKKKADASTETE

-1102 NKTLAENLQKWA
+1102 NKTLAGNLQKWA
-1114 SEMNTIIANGGT
+1114 SEMNAIIANGGT
-1126 LNAETFAKGLSEM
+1126 LNAETFANGLSQL

-1148 AVWQDFVKV
+1148 ALWQNFV
-1157 SGSIDNTLAGLGAI
+1157 STSTSIDNTLAGLAGI
-1171 MSQRGGEGVQAFV
+1171 MGQRGGQGVQAFV

-1196 LNINNDVMNTLS
+1196 LNINNDVLS
-1208 TLPNGMFQNGQ
+1208 TISSLPNGMFLNGE
-1219 SGKDQFIAAIK
+1219 SGKNQFLTAIK

-1239 FLLDGVKLGA
+1239 YLVDGVKTGTD
-1249 SPLPGEMNN
+1249 SIDSEMK
-1258 IGKQGGNANAD
+1258 IKGQTGGQNFAD
-1269 GLKSTAEAN
+1269 GVKGKEGAA
-1278 KSAGAE
+1278 KSAGSAV
-1284 LKNNAKNGAF
+1284 KNKAKEGAT
-1294 DPNLFKMTGANNASG
+1294 DPNAFKAVGSKDSAG
-1309 FNGGILDGKGNAFS
+1309 FNNGVMGGKGGAYS
-1323 AGSGIGNSAKSGA
+1323 AGSSVGNSAKAGA
-1336 ASVDS
+1336 GSVDS

-1352 AQGIASGGMMVA
+1352 VNGILSGMGAVGEAA
-1364 GAASA
+1364 GS

-1374 LAAVQKKQDSHSPS
+1374 LQAVKDAQKSKSPS
-1388 KESKK
+1388 KKAKK
-1393 LGGDFGTGYSLGIA
+1393 LGGDFGSGYSLGIA
-1407 DKNKA
+1407 SKTKAVNKA
-1412 VTKAANNLVASALG
+1412 ASNLVAGALG

-1448 GLHSKNKSVG
+1448 GLHSKNKSRG
-1458 QLKQAKALSSIEGYI
+1458 QLKQAKALNSIEGYI
-1473 GQQTNKLAATAKK
+1473 VQQTNRLAATAKK

-1510 YAASITEKMQSYGS
+1510 YAASITEKMKSYGS

-1530 ENPQSIQAEMQK
+1530 ENPKSIQAEMQK

-1561 VSKDIISDILESG
+1561 VSKDIINDILESG

-1603 NSASKSMG
+1603 NSASKAMG

-1634 SQKKQLENTAKSI
+1634 SQKKQLEKTAKSI
-1647 ANTITNSVKKALRIH
+1647 ANTITNSVKKALKIH

-1676 GGLGNGVLAG
+1676 GGLGNGVLVG

-1709 VPAITLPK
+1709 VPTINLPK

-1747 SSNADLIKAIKES
+1747 SSNADLIKAIQQS
-1760 GAKPVILNL
+1760 GDRPINFYV
-1769 DGEVLANN
+1769 DGKDLADNTNN
-1777 SNNRIGSMTDL
+1777 HLGSSTSL
-1788 GLYGG
+1788 AFYGKGL
-1793 GLL
+1793 

>member
-193 VKVIRSI
+193 VKVIKSI
-200 PSAAKT
+200 PGAAKT
-206 AAVAVKDSF
+206 AATAVKNSF
-215 VVAYKAAVVAAY
+215 VVAYKAVVVAAY

-329 GAGAG
+329 GAGTG

-352 SVLKLAAALG
+352 SILRLAAAFG

-456 IDQMTDAISALQA
+456 IDQMVDAISSLQSA
-469 SGVAYADDI
+469 GVAYSDDI
-478 NRLVDAG
+478 NRLVEAG

-499 VGEMKKYVSEGSLE
+499 VADMKKYVSEGSLE

-585 TFKQFAAVTAS
+585 AFKQFAAVTAS
-596 PEFQKKLSDMIQ
+596 PEFQKKLSDLIQ
-608 KIKEL
+608 KIKEF
-613 IPVMVKLAPT
+613 IPVLIEWAPVLA
-623 ILKVVS
+623 KVAAGFV
-629 AMLALQAVSSV
+629 AFNIISSV
-640 YVAFSNI
+640 YSKVAGLVMAFRGLASSGTLLGGIVNTVK
-647 GKMFVPLKNG
+647 GSFLALKVALG
-657 LFVIAT
+657 SAAAAFGVI
-663 GFMKLA
+663 
-669 KTIRHPIT
+669 I
-677 AIKNLAF
+677 
-684 AIKYFIV
+684 
-691 TSGAVIAIVGA
+691 AVIGA
-702 VIAVLYGMYA
+702 VIAVAYGMYVS
-712 AFKENTANIKGFL
+712 FKENTANIKGFL
-725 SGMFDAVKNSFGK
+725 STMWDGVKNSFGK
-738 IVDVFKQIVSAL
+738 IVDVFKQIVAAL

-755 GFKDVLKYIGVGVW
+755 GFKDVLKYVGVAIW
-769 VAFGI
+769 ASLGL
-774 VLATVVDIIQVLAR
+774 VLAAVVDIIQVLAR
-788 IVLVAIKGLQGL
+788 IVLVAIKALQGL

-811 SGDLKGAKKSL
+811 HWDLKGAKKSL
-822 EQSKEAFVDAG
+822 EQSKDAFVEAG

-859 EAENTAKKTETSG
+859 EAEKTAKKTETSG

-906 GVDQYGNKLS
+906 GVDQYGKKLS
-916 EKTKSFLNAA
+916 EKTESFLNAA
-926 KDLYGQYQE
+926 KDLYEQYQE
-935 SSKKSQDKYSAAME
+935 ATIKSQDKYSVAME
-949 KAQDLEG
+949 KAQSLEG

-992 KENKWVDGTELTAQ
+992 KGNKWVDGTELTAQ

-1057 LYADRKKA
+1057 LYSDRKKA

-1074 DLKKKKSDATTETE
+1074 DLKKKKSDASTETE

-1102 NKTLAENLQKWA
+1102 NKTLSTNLQNWA
-1114 SEMNTIIANGGT
+1114 TEMNAIVANGGT
-1126 LNAETFAKGLSEM
+1126 LTAETFAKGLSEM
-1139 GNISDEQLS
+1139 GNISDEQLG
-1148 AVWQDFVKV
+1148 AVWQDFVKA
-1157 SGSIDNTLAGLGAI
+1157 SGSIDNTLAGLAAI
-1171 MSQRGGEGVQAFV
+1171 MSQRGGEGVQGFV

-1196 LNINNDVMNTLS
+1196 SKVNDDVLKTIS
-1208 TLPNGMFQNGQ
+1208 SLPNSMFLNGQ
-1219 SGKDQFIAAIK
+1219 SGKDQFIAAVK

-1239 FLLDGVKLGA
+1239 FLLDGVKMGA
-1249 SPLPGEMNN
+1249 EPLQGEMDKN
-1258 IGKQGGNANAD
+1258 GKTSGNAQAN
-1269 GLKSTAEAN
+1269 GLKGTKEAN
-1278 KSAGAE
+1278 KKAGAE
-1284 LKNNAKNGAF
+1284 LKNNAKSGAF
-1294 DPNLFKMTGANNASG
+1294 DPNLFKMTGSKNSSG
-1309 FNGGILDGKGNAFS
+1309 FNNGILVGKDGAFS
-1323 AGSGIGNSAKSGA
+1323 AGSSVGGSAKSGA
-1336 ASVDS
+1336 DSVDS
-1341 SGVGSDFASGY
+1341 TGVGSDFASGY
-1352 AQGIASGGMMVA
+1352 VNGILSGMGKVA
-1364 GAASA
+1364 EAAAS
-1369 LANKA
+1369 LASKA
-1374 LAAVQKKQDSHSPS
+1374 LAAVQKKQDSHSPA
-1388 KESKK
+1388 KKSKK
-1393 LGGDFGTGYSLGIA
+1393 LGGDFGSGYSLGIA
-1407 DKNKA
+1407 SKTKAVNKA
-1412 VTKAANNLVASALG
+1412 ASNLVAGALG
-1426 TESQIKKLSSTLKDK
+1426 TEKQIKKLSSTLKDK
-1441 ISSAIDA
+1441 ISTAIDA
-1448 GLHSKNKSVG
+1448 GLHSKNKSRG
-1458 QLKQAKALSSIEGYI
+1458 QLKQAKALNSIEGYI
-1473 GQQTNKLAATAKK
+1473 AQQTSRLAATAKK

-1510 YAASITEKMQSYGS
+1510 YAASISEKMRSYGS

-1530 ENPQSIQAEMQK
+1530 ENPKSIQQEMQK
-1542 RLKEIKAFQ
+1542 RLKEIRAFQ

-1561 VSKDIISDILESG
+1561 VSKDIINDILESG

-1634 SQKKQLENTAKSI
+1634 SQKKQLEKTAKSI
-1647 ANTITNSVKKALRIH
+1647 ASTITNSVKKALRIH
-1662 SPSRVAIELGKFFT
+1662 SPSRVAIELGKYFT

-1709 VPAITLPK
+1709 VPTINLPK

-1747 SSNADLIKAIKES
+1747 SSNADLIKAIQQS
-1760 GAKPVILNL
+1760 GDRPIIFNV
-1769 DGEVLANN
+1769 DGKDIADNTNNHLGSSTSLAFY
-1777 SNNRIGSMTDL
+1777 GK
-1788 GLYGG
+1788 GL
-1793 GLL
+1793 

>member
-15 KKADKQLDAFE
+15 TKADKQLDTFE

-69 GSAGSNALKAS
+69 GNAGSNALKAS
-80 LNFMRELP
+80 LSFMRELP
-88 SNVQA
+88 ANVGS

-114 TAIKELGTSIKN
+114 TAVKNLGTSIKN

-147 SAVKVSINV
+147 SAVKTSINV
-156 IKSIPSAIKS
+156 IKSIPGAIKS
-166 AGISIKS
+166 AGSSIKS

-179 QAAKSAAI
+179 HAAKTAAI

-193 VKVIRSI
+193 VKVIKSI
-200 PSAAKT
+200 PGAAKT
-206 AAVAVKDSF
+206 AATAVKNSF
-215 VVAYKAAVVAAY
+215 VVAYKAVVVAAY

-261 VASAAKTTGTTVK
+261 VVSAAKTTGTTVK
-274 SALKTGFSAVK
+274 TALTNGFSAIK
-285 SGAKAAGQAGIS
+285 SGAKTAGQVGIS

-303 NIAKSTGSLI
+303 NAAKSTGSLI
-313 KSGLVSGFNA
+313 KNGLVSGFNA
-323 AKAAAK
+323 AKSAAK

-352 SVLKLAAALG
+352 SILRLAAAFG

-426 VAAGMKAANVKPVFT
+426 VAAGMQAANVKPVFT

-469 SGVAYADDI
+469 SGVAYSDDI

-585 TFKQFAAVTAS
+585 AFKQFASVTAS

-613 IPVMVKLAPT
+613 IPVLIELAP
-623 ILKVVS
+623 ILAKV
-629 AMLALQAVSSV
+629 AAGFIAFNIISSV
-640 YVAFSNI
+640 YSKIAGLVGAIKGLASSGSLLGSIINTVRGSFLALKVALGSATAAF
-647 GKMFVPLKNG
+647 G
-657 LFVIAT
+657 VIA
-663 GFMKLA
+663 
-669 KTIRHPIT
+669 
-677 AIKNLAF
+677 
-684 AIKYFIV
+684 
-691 TSGAVIAIVGA
+691 AVIGA

-755 GFKDVLKYIGVGVW
+755 GFKDILKYVGVGVW

-822 EQSKEAFVDAG
+822 EQSKDAFVDAG

-844 YALTGTVEAFKQMGG
+844 YALTGTIESLKEMGG
-859 EAENTAKKTETSG
+859 EAEKTGTKAETSN
-872 KKIKETLKLVE
+872 KKISSSLKLVE
-883 TTAKQTETTVSKS
+883 STAKQTEATVSKS
-896 NQAIDTMLSG
+896 NQAIDTMLEG
-906 GVDQYGNKLS
+906 GIDQYGNKLS
-916 EKTKSFLNAA
+916 EKTKSFLNSA
-926 KDLYGQYQE
+926 KDLYSKYQE
-935 SSKKSQDKYSAAME
+935 STQKSQEKYTSAME
-949 KAQDLEG
+949 KAQSLEG
-956 DKRKKAIADA
+956 EKRKKAIADA
-966 NATLVAEIDK
+966 NKTLVDETTK
-976 NNGTLLTL
+976 NNSTLLAL
-984 QADYAKLL
+984 QSDYSNMLKTNRWAD
-992 KENKWVDGTELTAQ
+992 GQELTAQ
-1006 QKKFLQQQT
+1006 QKKFLQVQT
-1015 ADIQAELAKQ
+1015 KDIQTELAKQ
-1025 NQLYVEGNLLKLS
+1025 NQLYVEANLLRLEQGKSLS
-1038 NGKTLNEKERSTSI
+1038 EKERNTSL

-1057 LYADRKKA
+1057 LYEEKRKA
-1065 VETGEKELA
+1065 VETGEKSLD
-1074 DLKKKKSDATTETE
+1074 DLKKKKAEASTQTE

-1102 NKTLAENLQKWA
+1102 NKTLSSELQSWA
-1114 SEMNTIIANGGT
+1114 SEMNSIIANGGT
-1126 LNAETFAKGLSEM
+1126 LNARTFSNGLSQL
-1139 GNISDEQLS
+1139 GSISDEQLS
-1148 AVWQDFVKV
+1148 ALWQNFV
-1157 SGSIDNTLAGLGAI
+1157 STSTSIDNTLSGLAGI
-1171 MSQRGGEGVQAFV
+1171 MGQRGGEGVQAFV

-1196 LNINNDVMNTLS
+1196 LNINNDVLTTIS
-1208 TLPNGMFQNGQ
+1208 SLPNGMFLNGQ
-1219 SGKDQFIAAIK
+1219 SGKDQFLLAIK

-1239 FLLDGVKLGA
+1239 FLLDGVKMGA
-1249 SPLPGEMNN
+1249 DPLPGEMEKN
-1258 IGKQGGNANAD
+1258 GKKSGDAQAKGV
-1269 GLKSTAEAN
+1269 KSTAEAN
-1278 KSAGAE
+1278 KSAGKE
-1284 LKNNAKNGAF
+1284 IKNNAKSGAF
-1294 DPNLFKMTGANNASG
+1294 DPNLFKMTGSKNSSG
-1309 FNGGILDGKGNAFS
+1309 FNNGILGGKDGAFS
-1323 AGSGIGNSAKSGA
+1323 AGTSVGGSAKSGA

-1341 SGVGSDFASGY
+1341 SGVGSDFAAGFANGIRSG
-1352 AQGIASGGMMVA
+1352 A
-1364 GAASA
+1364 GAVGEAAASIA
-1369 LANKA
+1369 AKA

-1388 KESKK
+1388 KKSKK
-1393 LGGDFGTGYSLGIA
+1393 LGGDFGSGYSLGIA
-1407 DKNKA
+1407 SKTKA
-1412 VTKAANNLVASALG
+1412 VTKAASNLVAGALG
-1426 TESQIKKLSSTLKDK
+1426 TEKQIKKLSSTLKDK
-1441 ISSAIDA
+1441 VSSAIDA
-1448 GLHSKNKSVG
+1448 GLHSKNKSRG
-1458 QLKQAKALSSIEGYI
+1458 QLKQAKALNSIESYI
-1473 GQQTNKLAATAKK
+1473 AQQTNKLAATAKK

-1530 ENPQSIQAEMQK
+1530 ENPKSIQQEMQK

-1551 ANVEKLRKKG
+1551 SNVEKLRKKG

-1603 NSASKSMG
+1603 NAASKSMG

-1629 INGLN
+1629 IKGLN
-1634 SQKKQLENTAKSI
+1634 SQKKQLEKTAKSI
-1647 ANTITNSVKKALRIH
+1647 ASTITNSVKKALKIH

-1686 AKGAVQST
+1686 AKGAVKST
-1694 NKMVDKVVNAASNMT
+1694 NKMVDSVVNAASNLT
-1709 VPAITLPK
+1709 APKITLPHV
-1717 ISAEKALG
+1717 SAEKALG
-1725 LKSVDLNRTITV
+1725 LKSSDLNRTITV
-1737 KTIIDNKTKE
+1737 KAIVENE
-1747 SSNADLIKAIKES
+1747 SK
-1760 GAKPVILNL
+1760 
-1769 DGEVLANN
+1769 NN
-1777 SNNRIGSMTDL
+1777 SNSDL
-1788 GLYGG
+1788 INAIEKSGGRPIILNVDGKVIADNTNNHLGNSTSLAFYGKGL
-1793 GLL
+1793 

>member
-15 KKADKQLDAFE
+15 TKADKQLDTFE

-69 GSAGSNALKAS
+69 GNAGSNALKAS
-80 LNFMRELP
+80 LSFMRELP
-88 SNVQA
+88 ANVGS

-114 TAIKELGTSIKN
+114 TAVKNLGTSIKN

-147 SAVKVSINV
+147 SAVKTSINV
-156 IKSIPSAIKS
+156 IKSIPGAIKS
-166 AGISIKS
+166 AGSSIKS

-179 QAAKSAAI
+179 HAAKTAAI

-193 VKVIRSI
+193 VKVIKSI
-200 PSAAKT
+200 PGAAKT
-206 AAVAVKDSF
+206 AATAVKNSF
-215 VVAYKAAVVAAY
+215 VVAYKAVVVAAY

-261 VASAAKTTGTTVK
+261 VVSAAKTTGTTVK
-274 SALKTGFSAVK
+274 TALTNGFSAIK
-285 SGAKAAGQAGIS
+285 SGAKTAGQVGIS

-303 NIAKSTGSLI
+303 NAAKSTGSLI
-313 KSGLVSGFNA
+313 KNGLVSGFNA
-323 AKAAAK
+323 AKSAAK

-352 SVLKLAAALG
+352 SILRLAAAFG

-426 VAAGMKAANVKPVFT
+426 VAAGMQAANVKPVFT

-469 SGVAYADDI
+469 SGVAYSDDI

-585 TFKQFAAVTAS
+585 AFKQFASVTAS

-613 IPVMVKLAPT
+613 IPVLIELAP
-623 ILKVVS
+623 ILAKV
-629 AMLALQAVSSV
+629 AAGFIAFNIISSV
-640 YVAFSNI
+640 YSKIAGLVGAIKGLASSGSLLGSIINTVRGSFLALKVALGSATAAF
-647 GKMFVPLKNG
+647 G
-657 LFVIAT
+657 VIA
-663 GFMKLA
+663 
-669 KTIRHPIT
+669 
-677 AIKNLAF
+677 
-684 AIKYFIV
+684 
-691 TSGAVIAIVGA
+691 AVIGA

-755 GFKDVLKYIGVGVW
+755 GFKDILKYVGVGVW

-788 IVLVAIKGLQGL
+788 IVLVAIKALQGL
-800 YYAIKA
+800 YYALKA
-806 AFQAL
+806 ANQAAHW
-811 SGDLKGAKKSL
+811 DLKGAKKSI
-822 EQSKEAFVDAG
+822 EQSKDAFVDAG

-844 YALTGTVEAFKQMGG
+844 YALTGTIESLKEMGG
-859 EAENTAKKTETSG
+859 EAEKTGTKAETSN
-872 KKIKETLKLVE
+872 KKISSSLKLVE
-883 TTAKQTETTVSKS
+883 STAKQTEATVSKS

-906 GVDQYGNKLS
+906 GVDQYGNKLN

-926 KDLYGQYQE
+926 KELYSNYQE
-935 SSKKSQDKYSAAME
+935 SAQKSQDKYTAAME
-949 KAQDLEG
+949 KAQSLEG
-956 DKRKKAIADA
+956 EKRKKVIADA

-992 KENKWVDGTELTAQ
+992 KGNKWVDGTELTAQ

-1025 NQLYVEGNLLKLS
+1025 NQLYVEGNLLKLA
-1038 NGKTLNEKERSTSI
+1038 NGKTLNEKERATSI

-1057 LYADRKKA
+1057 LYGDRKKA

-1074 DLKKKKSDATTETE
+1074 DLKRKKSDATTETE

-1102 NKTLAENLQKWA
+1102 NKTLAGNLQKWA
-1114 SEMNTIIANGGT
+1114 SEMNAIIANGGT

-1139 GNISDEQLS
+1139 GNISDEQLG

-1157 SGSIDNTLAGLGAI
+1157 SGSIDNTLAGLAAV

-1184 TALQSGDYTTAA
+1184 TALQIGDYTTAA
-1196 LNINNDVMNTLS
+1196 LKINDDVLNTIS
-1208 TLPNGMFQNGQ
+1208 GLPNSMFLNGQ
-1219 SGKDQFIAAIK
+1219 SGKDQFLLAIK

-1239 FLLDGVKLGA
+1239 FLLDGVKMGA
-1249 SPLPGEMNN
+1249 DPLPGEMEKN
-1258 IGKQGGNANAD
+1258 GKKSGDAQAKGV
-1269 GLKSTAEAN
+1269 KSTAEAN
-1278 KSAGAE
+1278 KSAGKE
-1284 LKNNAKNGAF
+1284 IKNNAKSGAF
-1294 DPNLFKMTGANNASG
+1294 DPNLFKMTGSKNSSG
-1309 FNGGILDGKGNAFS
+1309 FNNGILGGKDGAFS
-1323 AGSGIGNSAKSGA
+1323 AGTSVGGSAKSGA

-1341 SGVGSDFASGY
+1341 SGVGSDFAAGFANGIRSG
-1352 AQGIASGGMMVA
+1352 A
-1364 GAASA
+1364 GAVGEAAASIA
-1369 LANKA
+1369 AKA

-1388 KESKK
+1388 KKSKK
-1393 LGGDFGTGYSLGIA
+1393 LGGDFGSGYSLGIA
-1407 DKNKA
+1407 SKTKA
-1412 VTKAANNLVASALG
+1412 VTKAASNLVAGALG
-1426 TESQIKKLSSTLKDK
+1426 TEKQIKKLSSTLKDK
-1441 ISSAIDA
+1441 VSSAIDA
-1448 GLHSKNKSVG
+1448 GLHSKNKSRG
-1458 QLKQAKALSSIEGYI
+1458 QLKQAKALNSIEGYI
-1473 GQQTNKLAATAKK
+1473 AQQTNKLAATAKK

-1524 ISNVDP
+1524 ISNVDA
-1530 ENPQSIQAEMQK
+1530 ENPQSIQQEMQK

-1603 NSASKSMG
+1603 NAASKSMG

-1629 INGLN
+1629 IKGLN
-1634 SQKKQLENTAKSI
+1634 SQKKQLEKTAKSI
-1647 ANTITNSVKKALRIH
+1647 ASTITNSVKKALKIH

-1686 AKGAVQST
+1686 AKGAVKST
-1694 NKMVDKVVNAASNMT
+1694 NKMVDSVVNAASNLT
-1709 VPAITLPK
+1709 APKITLPHV
-1717 ISAEKALG
+1717 SAEKALG
-1725 LKSVDLNRTITV
+1725 LKSSDLNRTITV
-1737 KTIIDNKTKE
+1737 KAIVENE
-1747 SSNADLIKAIKES
+1747 SK
-1760 GAKPVILNL
+1760 
-1769 DGEVLANN
+1769 NN
-1777 SNNRIGSMTDL
+1777 SNSDL
-1788 GLYGG
+1788 INAIEKSGGRPIILNVDGKVIADNTNNHLGNSTSLAFYGKGL
-1793 GLL
+1793 

>member
-114 TAIKELGTSIKN
+114 TAVKNLGTSIKN

-147 SAVKVSINV
+147 SAVKISINV

-179 QAAKSAAI
+179 QVAKSAAI

-193 VKVIRSI
+193 VKVIKSI
-200 PSAAKT
+200 PGAAKT
-206 AAVAVKDSF
+206 AATAVKNSF
-215 VVAYKAAVVAAY
+215 VVAYKAVVVAAY

-241 SATKSAALAVSSAM
+241 NATKSAALAISSAM

-261 VASAAKTTGTTVK
+261 VASAAKTTGTIVK

-313 KSGLVSGFNA
+313 KSGLVSGFNT
-323 AKAAAK
+323 AKATAK

-352 SVLKLAAALG
+352 SILRLAAAFG

-402 TDLTAAIDG
+402 KDLTAAIDG

-426 VAAGMKAANVKPVFT
+426 VAAGMKAADVKPVFT

-456 IDQMTDAISALQA
+456 IDQMVDAISSLQSA
-469 SGVAYADDI
+469 GVAYSDDI

-513 STKAIAMLTKGIE
+513 STKAISMLTKGIE

-538 MAGLA
+538 MSGLA

-585 TFKQFAAVTAS
+585 AFKQFAAVTAS
-596 PEFQKKLSDMIQ
+596 PEFQKKLSDLIQ
-608 KIKEL
+608 KIKEF
-613 IPVMVKLAPT
+613 IPVLIEWAPLLA
-623 ILKVVS
+623 KVAAGFV
-629 AMLALQAVSSV
+629 AFNIISSV
-640 YVAFSNI
+640 YSKIA
-647 GKMFVPLKNG
+647 G
-657 LFVIAT
+657 LV
-663 GFMKLA
+663 G
-669 KTIRHPIT
+669 
-677 AIKNLAF
+677 AIKGLASSGSLLSGVVNAVRGSF
-684 AIKYFIV
+684 LALKVALGSAAAAFGVVLAVI
-691 TSGAVIAIVGA
+691 GAVV
-702 VIAVLYGMYA
+702 AVLYGMYA

-725 SGMFDAVKNSFGK
+725 SGMWDAVKNSFGK

-755 GFKDVLKYIGVGVW
+755 GFKDILKYVGVGVW

-811 SGDLKGAKKSL
+811 QGDLKGAKKSL
-822 EQSKEAFVDAG
+822 EQSKDAFVDAG

-844 YALTGTVEAFKQMGG
+844 YALTGTIESLKEIGG
-859 EAENTAKKTETSG
+859 EAEKTGTKAETSN
-872 KKIKETLKLVE
+872 KKIANSLKIVE
-883 TTAKQTETTVSKS
+883 STAKQTETTVSKS

-906 GVDQYGNKLS
+906 GIDQYGNKLS
-916 EKTKSFLNAA
+916 EKTKSFLNSA
-926 KDLYGQYQE
+926 KELYSQYQE
-935 SSKKSQDKYSAAME
+935 SAKKSQDAYTAAME
-949 KAQDLEG
+949 KAQTLEG

-966 NATLVAEIDK
+966 NKTLVDETTK
-976 NNGTLLTL
+976 NNNTLLTL
-984 QADYAKLL
+984 QSDYSNML
-992 KENKWVDGTELTAQ
+992 KTNRWTDGQELTAQ

-1015 ADIQAELAKQ
+1015 ADIQTELAKQ
-1025 NQLYVEGNLLKLS
+1025 NQLYVEANLLRLEQ
-1038 NGKTLNEKERSTSI
+1038 GKSLTEKERNTSL

-1057 LYADRKKA
+1057 LYEEKKKA
-1065 VETGEKELA
+1065 VEAGEKSLD
-1074 DLKKKKSDATTETE
+1074 DLKKKKAEASTQTE

-1102 NKTLAENLQKWA
+1102 NQTLSTNLKNWA
-1114 SEMNTIIANGGT
+1114 SEMNSIIANGGT
-1126 LNAETFAKGLSEM
+1126 LNAQTFANGLSQL

-1148 AVWQDFVKV
+1148 ALWQNFV
-1157 SGSIDNTLAGLGAI
+1157 STSTSIDNTLAGLAGI
-1171 MSQRGGEGVQAFV
+1171 MGQRGGQGVQAFV
-1184 TALQSGDYTTAA
+1184 TALQNGDYTTAA
-1196 LNINNDVMNTLS
+1196 LNINNDVLS
-1208 TLPNGMFQNGQ
+1208 TISSLPNGMFLNGQ
-1219 SGKDQFIAAIK
+1219 SGKTLFINAIK
-1230 SGDFQGAGK
+1230 SGDYQGAGK
-1239 FLLDGVKLGA
+1239 YLVDGVKMGA
-1249 SPLPGEMNN
+1249 APIEQELKTKGQNSGQNF
-1258 IGKQGGNANAD
+1258 AD
-1269 GLKSTAEAN
+1269 GVKGKGGAA
-1278 KSAGAE
+1278 KSAGAAV
-1284 LKNNAKNGAF
+1284 KNNAKSGAT
-1294 DPNLFKMTGANNASG
+1294 DL
-1309 FNGGILDGKGNAFS
+1309 NAFLKVGV
-1323 AGSGIGNSAKSGA
+1323 GSGKNFNAGIESGKPGSLNAGTFLATNAKSGA

-1352 AQGIASGGMMVA
+1352 KNGILGGIGAVVSA
-1364 GAASA
+1364 AAS
-1369 LANKA
+1369 LAQKA
-1374 LAAVQKKQDSHSPS
+1374 IAAVQKKQNSHSPS
-1388 KESKK
+1388 KETTK
-1393 LGGDFGTGYSLGIA
+1393 LGGDFGTGYSLGISS
-1407 DKNKA
+1407 KTKA
-1412 VTKAANNLVASALG
+1412 VTKAASNLVASALG

-1448 GLHSKNKSVG
+1448 GLHSKNKSAG
-1458 QLKQAKALSSIEGYI
+1458 QLKQAKALNSIEGYI

-1510 YAASITEKMQSYGS
+1510 YAASITEKMKSYGS

-1530 ENPQSIQAEMQK
+1530 ENPQSIQTEMQK

-1561 VSKDIISDILESG
+1561 VSKDIINDILEAG

-1603 NSASKSMG
+1603 NSASKAMG

-1634 SQKKQLENTAKSI
+1634 SQKKQLEKTAKSI
-1647 ANTITNSVKKALRIH
+1647 ANTITNSVKKALKIH
-1662 SPSRVAIELGKFFT
+1662 SPSRVAVELGKFFT

-1709 VPAITLPK
+1709 VPAINLPK

-1747 SSNADLIKAIKES
+1747 SSNADLIKAIQQS
-1760 GAKPVILNL
+1760 GDRPITFNV
-1769 DGEVLANN
+1769 DGKDIADNTNNHLGSSTSLAFY
-1777 SNNRIGSMTDL
+1777 GK
-1788 GLYGG
+1788 GL
-1793 GLL
+1793 

>member
-26 KDLAKA
+26 KDLEKA

-114 TAIKELGTSIKN
+114 TVIKELGTSIKN

-193 VKVIRSI
+193 VKVIKSI
-200 PSAAKT
+200 PVAAKT
-206 AAVAVKDSF
+206 AATAVKNSF
-215 VVAYKAAVVAAY
+215 VVAYKAVVVAAY

-261 VASAAKTTGTTVK
+261 VSSAAKTTGTTVK

-352 SVLKLAAALG
+352 SILRLAAAFG

-478 NRLVDAG
+478 NRLVEAG

-585 TFKQFAAVTAS
+585 AFKQFAAVTAS
-596 PEFQKKLSDMIQ
+596 PEFQKKLSDLIQ
-608 KIKEL
+608 KIKEF
-613 IPVMVKLAPT
+613 IPVLIEWAPVLA
-623 ILKVVS
+623 KVAAGFV
-629 AMLALQAVSSV
+629 AFNIISSV
-640 YVAFSNI
+640 YSKVAGLVMAFRGLASSGTLLGGIVNTVK
-647 GKMFVPLKNG
+647 GSFLALKVALG
-657 LFVIAT
+657 SAAAAFGVI
-663 GFMKLA
+663 
-669 KTIRHPIT
+669 I
-677 AIKNLAF
+677 
-684 AIKYFIV
+684 
-691 TSGAVIAIVGA
+691 AVIGA
-702 VIAVLYGMYA
+702 VIAVAYGMYVS
-712 AFKENTANIKGFL
+712 FKENTANIKGFL
-725 SGMFDAVKNSFGK
+725 STMWDGVKNSFGK
-738 IVDVFKQIVSAL
+738 IVDVFKQIVAAL

-755 GFKDVLKYIGVGVW
+755 GFKDVLKYVGVAIW
-769 VAFGI
+769 ASLGL
-774 VLATVVDIIQVLAR
+774 VLAAVVDIIQVLAR
-788 IVLVAIKGLQGL
+788 IVLVAIKALQGL

-811 SGDLKGAKKSL
+811 HWDLKGAKKSL
-822 EQSKEAFVDAG
+822 EQSKDAFVEAG

-859 EAENTAKKTETSG
+859 EAEKTAKKTETSG

-906 GVDQYGNKLS
+906 GVDQYGKKLS
-916 EKTKSFLNAA
+916 EKTESFLNAA
-926 KDLYGQYQE
+926 KDLYEQYQE
-935 SSKKSQDKYSAAME
+935 ATIKSQDKYSVAME
-949 KAQDLEG
+949 KAQSLEG

-992 KENKWVDGTELTAQ
+992 KGNKWVDGTELTAQ

-1114 SEMNTIIANGGT
+1114 SEMNAIIANGGT

-1157 SGSIDNTLAGLGAI
+1157 SGSIDNTLAGLAAV
-1171 MSQRGGEGVQAFV
+1171 MSKRGGEGVQAFV

-1219 SGKDQFIAAIK
+1219 SGKDQFITAIK

-1294 DPNLFKMTGANNASG
+1294 DPNLFKMTGSNNASG
-1309 FNGGILDGKGNAFS
+1309 FNSGILDGKGNAFS
-1323 AGSGIGNSAKSGA
+1323 AGTGIGNSAKSGA
-1336 ASVDS
+1336 GSVDS

-1352 AQGIASGGMMVA
+1352 VNGILSGMGAVGEAA
-1364 GAASA
+1364 GS

-1374 LAAVQKKQDSHSPS
+1374 LQAVKDAQKSKSPS
-1388 KESKK
+1388 KKAKK
-1393 LGGDFGTGYSLGIA
+1393 LGGDFGSGYSLGIA
-1407 DKNKA
+1407 SKTKAVNKA
-1412 VTKAANNLVASALG
+1412 ASNLVAGALG

-1448 GLHSKNKSVG
+1448 GLHSKNKSRG
-1458 QLKQAKALSSIEGYI
+1458 QLKQAKALNSIEGYI
-1473 GQQTNKLAATAKK
+1473 VQQTNRLAATAKK

-1524 ISNVDP
+1524 ISNVDA

-1662 SPSRVAIELGKFFT
+1662 SPSRVAVELGKFFT

-1694 NKMVDKVVNAASNMT
+1694 NKMIDKVVNAASNMT

-1747 SSNADLIKAIKES
+1747 SSNADLIKAIQQS
-1760 GAKPVILNL
+1760 GDRPIIFNVDGKNL
-1769 DGEVLANN
+1769 AENA
-1777 SNNRIGSMTDL
+1777 NNRIGTMGNL

>member
-15 KKADKQLDAFE
+15 TKADKQLDTFE

-80 LNFMRELP
+80 LSFMRELP
-88 SNVQA
+88 ANVGS

-114 TAIKELGTSIKN
+114 TAVKSLGTSIKN

-147 SAVKVSINV
+147 SAVKTSINV
-156 IKSIPSAIKS
+156 IKSIPGAIKS
-166 AGISIKS
+166 AGSSIKS

-179 QAAKSAAI
+179 HAAKTAAI

-193 VKVIRSI
+193 VKVIKSI
-200 PSAAKT
+200 PGAAKT
-206 AAVAVKDSF
+206 AATAVKNSF
-215 VVAYKAAVVAAY
+215 VVAYKAVVVAAY

-261 VASAAKTTGTTVK
+261 VVSAAKTTGTTVK
-274 SALKTGFSAVK
+274 TALTNGFSAIK
-285 SGAKAAGQAGIS
+285 SGAKTAGQVGIS

-303 NIAKSTGSLI
+303 NVAKSTGSLI
-313 KSGLVSGFNA
+313 KNGLVSGFNA
-323 AKAAAK
+323 ARSAAK

-352 SVLKLAAALG
+352 SILRLAAAFG
-362 LIAATK
+362 LIATTK

-426 VAAGMKAANVKPVFT
+426 VAAGMQAANVKPVFT

-469 SGVAYADDI
+469 SGVAYSDDI

-585 TFKQFAAVTAS
+585 AFKQFAAVTAS

-613 IPVMVKLAPT
+613 IPVLIELAP
-623 ILKVVS
+623 ILAKV
-629 AMLALQAVSSV
+629 AAGFIAFNIISSV
-640 YVAFSNI
+640 YSKIAGLVGAIKGLASSGSLLGGIINTVRGSFLALKVALGSATAAF
-647 GKMFVPLKNG
+647 G
-657 LFVIAT
+657 VIA
-663 GFMKLA
+663 
-669 KTIRHPIT
+669 
-677 AIKNLAF
+677 
-684 AIKYFIV
+684 
-691 TSGAVIAIVGA
+691 AVIGA

-725 SGMFDAVKNSFGK
+725 SGMWEAVKNSFGK

-822 EQSKEAFVDAG
+822 EQSKDAFVDAG

-844 YALTGTVEAFKQMGG
+844 YALTGTIESLKEMGG
-859 EAENTAKKTETSG
+859 EAEKTGTKAETSN
-872 KKIKETLKLVE
+872 KKISSSLKLVE
-883 TTAKQTETTVSKS
+883 STAKQTEATVSKS
-896 NQAIDTMLSG
+896 NQAIDTMLEG
-906 GVDQYGNKLS
+906 GIDQYGNKLS
-916 EKTKSFLNAA
+916 EKTKSFLNSA
-926 KDLYGQYQE
+926 KELYSKYQE
-935 SSKKSQDKYSAAME
+935 STQKSQDKYTSAME
-949 KAQDLEG
+949 KVQSLEG
-956 DKRKKAIADA
+956 EKRKKAIADA
-966 NATLVAEIDK
+966 NKTLVDETTK
-976 NNGTLLTL
+976 NNSTLLAL
-984 QADYAKLL
+984 QSDYSNMLKTNRWAD
-992 KENKWVDGTELTAQ
+992 GQELTAQ
-1006 QKKFLQQQT
+1006 QKKFLQVQT
-1015 ADIQAELAKQ
+1015 KDIQTELAKQ
-1025 NQLYVEGNLLKLS
+1025 NQLYVEANLLRLEQGKSLS
-1038 NGKTLNEKERSTSI
+1038 EKERNTSL

-1057 LYADRKKA
+1057 LYEEKRKA
-1065 VETGEKELA
+1065 VETGEKSLD
-1074 DLKKKKSDATTETE
+1074 DLKKKKAEASTQTE

-1102 NKTLAENLQKWA
+1102 NKTLSSELQSWA
-1114 SEMNTIIANGGT
+1114 SEMNSIIANGGS
-1126 LNAETFAKGLSEM
+1126 LNAQTFSNGLSQL
-1139 GNISDEQLS
+1139 GSISDEQLS
-1148 AVWQDFVKV
+1148 ALWQNFV
-1157 SGSIDNTLAGLGAI
+1157 STSTSIDNTLSGLAAI
-1171 MSQRGGEGVQAFV
+1171 MGQRGGEGVQAFV
-1184 TALQSGDYTTAA
+1184 TAIQSKDYTTAA
-1196 LNINNDVMNTLS
+1196 LNINNDVLNTLS
-1208 TLPNGMFQNGQ
+1208 SLPNGMFLNGQNG
-1219 SGKDQFIAAIK
+1219 KNQFIAAIK
-1230 SGDFQGAGK
+1230 SNEYQEAGK
-1239 FLLDGVKLGA
+1239 YLVDGVKMGA
-1249 SPLPGEMNN
+1249 SPLPNELNG

-1269 GLKSTAEAN
+1269 GIKSTAEAN
-1278 KSAGAE
+1278 KNAGATI
-1284 LKNNAKNGAF
+1284 KNNAKNGAF
-1294 DPNLFKMTGANNASG
+1294 DPNLFQMTGVSNANG

-1323 AGSGIGNSAKSGA
+1323 AGTGIGNSAKSGA

-1458 QLKQAKALSSIEGYI
+1458 QLKQAKALNSIEGYI

-1524 ISNVDP
+1524 ISNVDA

-1676 GGLGNGVLAG
+1676 DGLGNGVLAG

-1694 NKMVDKVVNAASNMT
+1694 NKMVDKVVNAASNLT

>member
-69 GSAGSNALKAS
+69 GGAGSNALKAS

-88 SNVQA
+88 ANVQA

-101 VKTGFVN
+101 VKTWFVN

-215 VVAYKAAVVAAY
+215 VVAYKAVVVAAY

-261 VASAAKTTGTTVK
+261 VASASKTTGTTVK

-352 SVLKLAAALG
+352 SILRLAAAFG

-478 NRLVDAG
+478 NRLVEAG

-585 TFKQFAAVTAS
+585 AFKQFAAVTAS
-596 PEFQKKLSDMIQ
+596 PEFQKKLSDLIQ
-608 KIKEL
+608 KIKEF
-613 IPVMVKLAPT
+613 IPVLIEWAPVLA
-623 ILKVVS
+623 KVAAGFV
-629 AMLALQAVSSV
+629 AFNIISSV
-640 YVAFSNI
+640 YSKVAGLVMAFRGLASSGTLLGGIVNTVK
-647 GKMFVPLKNG
+647 GSFLALKVALG
-657 LFVIAT
+657 SAAAAFGVI
-663 GFMKLA
+663 
-669 KTIRHPIT
+669 I
-677 AIKNLAF
+677 
-684 AIKYFIV
+684 
-691 TSGAVIAIVGA
+691 AVIGA
-702 VIAVLYGMYA
+702 VIAVAYGMYVS
-712 AFKENTANIKGFL
+712 FKENTANIKGFL
-725 SGMFDAVKNSFGK
+725 STMWDGVKNSFGK
-738 IVDVFKQIVSAL
+738 IVDVFKQIVAAL

-755 GFKDVLKYIGVGVW
+755 GFKDVLKYVGVAIW
-769 VAFGI
+769 ASLGL
-774 VLATVVDIIQVLAR
+774 VLAAVVDIIQVLAR
-788 IVLVAIKGLQGL
+788 IVLVAIKALQGL

-811 SGDLKGAKKSL
+811 HWDLKGAKKSL
-822 EQSKEAFVDAG
+822 EQSKDAFVEAG

-859 EAENTAKKTETSG
+859 EAEKTAKKTETSG

-906 GVDQYGNKLS
+906 GVDQHGKKLS
-916 EKTKSFLNAA
+916 EKTESFLNAA
-926 KDLYGQYQE
+926 KDLYEQYQE
-935 SSKKSQDKYSAAME
+935 ATKKSQDKYSVAME
-949 KAQDLEG
+949 KAQSLEG

-992 KENKWVDGTELTAQ
+992 KGNKWVDGTELTAQ

-1114 SEMNTIIANGGT
+1114 SEMNAIIANGGT

-1157 SGSIDNTLAGLGAI
+1157 SGSIDNTLAGLAAV
-1171 MSQRGGEGVQAFV
+1171 MSKRGGEGVQAFV

-1196 LNINNDVMNTLS
+1196 LNINDDVMNTLS

-1219 SGKDQFIAAIK
+1219 SGKDQFITAIK

-1294 DPNLFKMTGANNASG
+1294 DPNLFKMTGSNNASG
-1309 FNGGILDGKGNAFS
+1309 FNSGILDGKGNAFS
-1323 AGSGIGNSAKSGA
+1323 AGTGIGNSAKSGA
-1336 ASVDS
+1336 GSVDS

-1352 AQGIASGGMMVA
+1352 VNGILSGMGAVGEA
-1364 GAASA
+1364 AAS
-1369 LANKA
+1369 LASKA
-1374 LAAVQKKQDSHSPS
+1374 LAAAQKKQDSHSPS

-1448 GLHSKNKSVG
+1448 GLHSKNKSAG
-1458 QLKQAKALSSIEGYI
+1458 QLKQAKALNSIEGYI
-1473 GQQTNKLAATAKK
+1473 AQQTNKLAATAKK

-1524 ISNVDP
+1524 ISNVDA

-1676 GGLGNGVLAG
+1676 DGLGNGVLAG

-1694 NKMVDKVVNAASNMT
+1694 NKMVDKVVNAASNLT

-1747 SSNADLIKAIKES
+1747 SSNADLIKVIKES

>member
-15 KKADKQLDAFE
+15 TKADKQLDTFE

-80 LNFMRELP
+80 LSFMRELP
-88 SNVQA
+88 ANVGS

-101 VKTGFVN
+101 VKSGFLN

-114 TAIKELGTSIKN
+114 TAIKNLGTSIKN

-147 SAVKVSINV
+147 SAVKTSINV
-156 IKSIPSAIKS
+156 IKSIPGAIKS
-166 AGISIKS
+166 AGSSIKS

-179 QAAKSAAI
+179 HAAKTAAI

-193 VKVIRSI
+193 VKVIKSI
-200 PSAAKT
+200 PGATKSAAT
-206 AAVAVKDSF
+206 AVKNSF
-215 VVAYKAAVVAAY
+215 VVAYKAVVVAAY

-241 SATKSAALAVSSAM
+241 SATKSAALVVSSAM

-261 VASAAKTTGTTVK
+261 VVSAAKTTGTTVK
-274 SALKTGFSAVK
+274 TALTTGFSAIK

-352 SVLKLAAALG
+352 SILRLAAAFG

-426 VAAGMKAANVKPVFT
+426 VAAGMQAANVKPVFT

-469 SGVAYADDI
+469 SGVAYSDDI

-585 TFKQFAAVTAS
+585 AFKQFAAVTAS
-596 PEFQKKLSDMIQ
+596 PEFQKKLSDLIQ
-608 KIKEL
+608 KIKEF
-613 IPVMVKLAPT
+613 IPVLIEWAPVLA
-623 ILKVVS
+623 KVAAGFV
-629 AMLALQAVSSV
+629 AFNIISSV
-640 YVAFSNI
+640 YSKVAGLVMAFRGLASSGTLLGGIVNTIKGAFVGLKAALGSASVAF
-647 GKMFVPLKNG
+647 GVVTA
-657 LFVIAT
+657 VI
-663 GFMKLA
+663 
-669 KTIRHPIT
+669 
-677 AIKNLAF
+677 
-684 AIKYFIV
+684 
-691 TSGAVIAIVGA
+691 GAVV
-702 VIAVLYGMYA
+702 AVLYGMYT
-712 AFKENTANIKGFL
+712 AFKENTAGIKDFL
-725 SGMFDAVKNSFGK
+725 SGMWEAVKNSFGK

-755 GFKDVLKYIGVGVW
+755 GFKDILKYIGVGVW

-822 EQSKEAFVDAG
+822 EQSKDAFVDAG

-844 YALTGTVEAFKQMGG
+844 YALTGTIESLKEMGG
-859 EAENTAKKTETSG
+859 EAEKTGTKAETSN
-872 KKIKETLKLVE
+872 KKISSSLKLVE
-883 TTAKQTETTVSKS
+883 STAKQTEATVSKS
-896 NQAIDTMLSG
+896 NQAIDTMLEG
-906 GVDQYGNKLS
+906 GIDQYGNKLS
-916 EKTKSFLNAA
+916 EKTKSFLNSA
-926 KDLYGQYQE
+926 KDLYSKYQE
-935 SSKKSQDKYSAAME
+935 STQKSQEKYKSAME
-949 KAQDLEG
+949 KAQSLEG
-956 DKRKKAIADA
+956 EKRKKAITDA
-966 NATLVAEIDK
+966 NKALVDETTK
-976 NNGTLLTL
+976 NNSTLLAL
-984 QADYAKLL
+984 QSDYSNMLKTNRWAD
-992 KENKWVDGTELTAQ
+992 GQELTAQ
-1006 QKKFLQQQT
+1006 QKKFLQVQT
-1015 ADIQAELAKQ
+1015 KDIQTELAKQ
-1025 NQLYVEGNLLKLS
+1025 NQLYVEANLLRLEQGKSLS
-1038 NGKTLNEKERSTSI
+1038 EKERNTSL

-1057 LYADRKKA
+1057 LYEEKRKA
-1065 VETGEKELA
+1065 VETGEKSLD
-1074 DLKKKKSDATTETE
+1074 DLKKKKAEASTQTE

-1102 NKTLAENLQKWA
+1102 NKTLSSELQSWA
-1114 SEMNTIIANGGT
+1114 SEMNSIIANGGT
-1126 LNAETFAKGLSEM
+1126 LNAQTFSNGLSQL
-1139 GNISDEQLS
+1139 GSISDEQLS
-1148 AVWQDFVKV
+1148 ALWQNFV
-1157 SGSIDNTLAGLGAI
+1157 STSTSIDNTLSGLAGI
-1171 MSQRGGEGVQAFV
+1171 MGQRGGEGVQAFV

-1196 LNINNDVMNTLS
+1196 LNINNDVLTTIS
-1208 TLPNGMFQNGQ
+1208 SLPNGMFLNGQ
-1219 SGKDQFIAAIK
+1219 SGKDQFLLAIK

-1239 FLLDGVKLGA
+1239 FLLDGVKMGA
-1249 SPLPGEMNN
+1249 DPLPGEMEKN
-1258 IGKQGGNANAD
+1258 GKKSGDAQAKGV
-1269 GLKSTAEAN
+1269 KSTAEAN
-1278 KSAGAE
+1278 KSAGKE
-1284 LKNNAKNGAF
+1284 IKNNAKSGAF
-1294 DPNLFKMTGANNASG
+1294 DPNLFKMTGSKNSSG
-1309 FNGGILDGKGNAFS
+1309 FNNGILGGKDGAFS
-1323 AGSGIGNSAKSGA
+1323 AGTSVGGSAKSGA

-1341 SGVGSDFASGY
+1341 SGIGSDFAAGFANGIRSG
-1352 AQGIASGGMMVA
+1352 A
-1364 GAASA
+1364 GAVGEAAASIA
-1369 LANKA
+1369 AKA

-1388 KESKK
+1388 KKSKK
-1393 LGGDFGTGYSLGIA
+1393 LGGDFGSGYSLGIA
-1407 DKNKA
+1407 SKTKA
-1412 VTKAANNLVASALG
+1412 VTKAASNLVAGALG
-1426 TESQIKKLSSTLKDK
+1426 TEKQIKKLSSTLKDK
-1441 ISSAIDA
+1441 VSSAIDA
-1448 GLHSKNKSVG
+1448 GLHSKNKSAG
-1458 QLKQAKALSSIEGYI
+1458 QLKQAKALNSIEGYI
-1473 GQQTNKLAATAKK
+1473 AQQTNKLAATAKK

-1524 ISNVDP
+1524 ISNVDA
-1530 ENPQSIQAEMQK
+1530 ENPQSIQQEMQK

-1629 INGLN
+1629 IKGLN
-1634 SQKKQLENTAKSI
+1634 SQKKQLEKTAKSI
-1647 ANTITNSVKKALRIH
+1647 ASTITNSVKKALKIH

-1686 AKGAVQST
+1686 AKGAVKST
-1694 NKMVDKVVNAASNMT
+1694 NKMVDSVVTAASNLT
-1709 VPAITLPK
+1709 APKITLPK

-1725 LKSVDLNRTITV
+1725 LKSSDLNRTITV

-1747 SSNADLIKAIKES
+1747 SSNADLIKAIQQS
-1760 GAKPVILNL
+1760 GDRSIIFNVDGKNL
-1769 DGEVLANN
+1769 AENA
-1777 SNNRIGSMTDL
+1777 NNRIGTMGNL

>member
-15 KKADKQLDAFE
+15 KKADKQLNAFE

-101 VKTGFVN
+101 VKNGFVN

-114 TAIKELGTSIKN
+114 TAVKNLGTSIKN

-147 SAVKVSINV
+147 SAVKISINV

-166 AGISIKS
+166 AGSSIKS

-179 QAAKSAAI
+179 QAAKMAAI
-187 SFAQTT
+187 SFAQTS
-193 VKVIRSI
+193 VNVIKSI
-200 PSAAKT
+200 PGAAKT

-215 VVAYKAAVVAAY
+215 VVAYKAVVVAAY

-241 SATKSAALAVSSAM
+241 NATKSAALAISSAM

-313 KSGLVSGFNA
+313 KTGLVSGFNA

-352 SVLKLAAALG
+352 SILRLAAALG

-538 MAGLA
+538 MSGLA

-585 TFKQFAAVTAS
+585 AFKQFAAVTAS
-596 PEFQKKLSDMIQ
+596 PEFQKKLSDLIQ
-608 KIKEL
+608 KIKEF
-613 IPVMVKLAPT
+613 IPVLIEWAPLLA
-623 ILKVVS
+623 KVAAGFV
-629 AMLALQAVSSV
+629 AFNIISSV
-640 YVAFSNI
+640 YSKIA
-647 GKMFVPLKNG
+647 G
-657 LFVIAT
+657 LV
-663 GFMKLA
+663 G
-669 KTIRHPIT
+669 
-677 AIKNLAF
+677 AIKGLASSGSLLSGVVNAVRGSF
-684 AIKYFIV
+684 LALKVALGSAAAAFGVVLAVI
-691 TSGAVIAIVGA
+691 GAVV
-702 VIAVLYGMYA
+702 AVLYGMYA

-725 SGMFDAVKNSFGK
+725 SGMWDAVKNSFGK

-755 GFKDVLKYIGVGVW
+755 GFKDILKYVGVGVW

-811 SGDLKGAKKSL
+811 QGDLKGAKKSL
-822 EQSKEAFVDAG
+822 EQSKDAFVDAG

-844 YALTGTVEAFKQMGG
+844 YALTGTIESLKEMGG
-859 EAENTAKKTETSG
+859 EAEKTGTKAETSN
-872 KKIKETLKLVE
+872 KKIANSLKIVE
-883 TTAKQTETTVSKS
+883 STAKQTETTVSKS

-916 EKTKSFLNAA
+916 EKTKSFLNSA
-926 KDLYGQYQE
+926 KELYSQYQE
-935 SSKKSQDKYSAAME
+935 SAKKSQDAYTAAME
-949 KAQDLEG
+949 KAQTLEG

-992 KENKWVDGTELTAQ
+992 KGNKWVDGTELTAQ

-1219 SGKDQFIAAIK
+1219 SGKDQFITAIK

-1239 FLLDGVKLGA
+1239 FLLDGVTLGA

-1323 AGSGIGNSAKSGA
+1323 AGTGIGNSAKDGA

-1352 AQGIASGGMMVA
+1352 KNGILGGIGAVVSA
-1364 GAASA
+1364 AAS
-1369 LANKA
+1369 LAQKA
-1374 LAAVQKKQDSHSPS
+1374 IAAVQKKQNSHSPS
-1388 KESKK
+1388 KETTK
-1393 LGGDFGTGYSLGIA
+1393 LGGDFGTGYSLGISS
-1407 DKNKA
+1407 KTKA
-1412 VTKAANNLVASALG
+1412 VTKAASNLVAGALG
-1426 TESQIKKLSSTLKDK
+1426 TESQIKKLSSSLKDK

-1448 GLHSKNKSVG
+1448 GLHSKNKSRS
-1458 QLKQAKALSSIEGYI
+1458 QLKQAKALNSIEGYI
-1473 GQQTNKLAATAKK
+1473 VQQTNRLAATAKK

-1510 YAASITEKMQSYGS
+1510 YAASITEKMKSYGS

-1530 ENPQSIQAEMQK
+1530 ENPQSIQTEMQK

-1551 ANVEKLRKKG
+1551 SNVEKLRKKG
-1561 VSKDIISDILESG
+1561 VSKDIINDILEAG

-1634 SQKKQLENTAKSI
+1634 SQKKQLEKTAKSI

-1662 SPSRVAIELGKFFT
+1662 SPSRVAVELGKFFT

-1709 VPAITLPK
+1709 VPTINLPK

-1725 LKSVDLNRTITV
+1725 LKSVDINRTITV

-1747 SSNADLIKAIKES
+1747 SSNADLIKAIQQS
-1760 GAKPVILNL
+1760 GDRPIIFNVDGKNL
-1769 DGEVLANN
+1769 AENA
-1777 SNNRIGSMTDL
+1777 NNRIGTMGNL

>member
-114 TAIKELGTSIKN
+114 TAIKELRTSIKN

-156 IKSIPSAIKS
+156 IKSIPGAIKS

-193 VKVIRSI
+193 VKVIKSI
-200 PSAAKT
+200 PGAAKT
-206 AAVAVKDSF
+206 AAVTVKNSF
-215 VVAYKAAVVAAY
+215 VVAYKAVVVAAY

-241 SATKSAALAVSSAM
+241 NATKSAALAISSAM

-261 VASAAKTTGTTVK
+261 VVSAAKTTGTTVK
-274 SALKTGFSAVK
+274 TALTTGFSAIK
-285 SGAKAAGQAGIS
+285 SGAKTAGQVGIS

-303 NIAKSTGSLI
+303 NIAKNTGSLI
-313 KSGLVSGFNA
+313 KNGLVSGFNA
-323 AKAAAK
+323 ARSAAK

-352 SVLKLAAALG
+352 SILRLAAAFG

-478 NRLVDAG
+478 NRLVEAG

-585 TFKQFAAVTAS
+585 AFKQFAAVTAS
-596 PEFQKKLSDMIQ
+596 PEFQKKLSDLIQ
-608 KIKEL
+608 KIKEF
-613 IPVMVKLAPT
+613 IPVLIEWAPVLA
-623 ILKVVS
+623 KVAAGFV
-629 AMLALQAVSSV
+629 AFNIISSV
-640 YVAFSNI
+640 YSKVAGLVMAFRGLASSGTLLGGIVNTVK
-647 GKMFVPLKNG
+647 GSFLALKVALG
-657 LFVIAT
+657 SAAAAFGVI
-663 GFMKLA
+663 
-669 KTIRHPIT
+669 I
-677 AIKNLAF
+677 
-684 AIKYFIV
+684 
-691 TSGAVIAIVGA
+691 AVIGA
-702 VIAVLYGMYA
+702 VIAVAYGMYVS
-712 AFKENTANIKGFL
+712 FKENTANIKGFL
-725 SGMFDAVKNSFGK
+725 STMWDGVKNSFGK
-738 IVDVFKQIVSAL
+738 IVDVFKQIVAAL

-755 GFKDVLKYIGVGVW
+755 GFKDVLKYVGVAIW
-769 VAFGI
+769 ASLGL
-774 VLATVVDIIQVLAR
+774 VLAAVVDIIQVLAR
-788 IVLVAIKGLQGL
+788 IVLVAIKALQGL

-811 SGDLKGAKKSL
+811 HWDLKGAKKSL
-822 EQSKEAFVDAG
+822 EQSKDAFVEAG

-859 EAENTAKKTETSG
+859 EAEKTAKKTETSG

-906 GVDQYGNKLS
+906 GVDQYGKKLS
-916 EKTKSFLNAA
+916 EKTESFLNAA
-926 KDLYGQYQE
+926 KDLYEQYQE
-935 SSKKSQDKYSAAME
+935 ATIKSQDKYSVAME
-949 KAQDLEG
+949 KAQSLEG

-992 KENKWVDGTELTAQ
+992 KGNKWVDGTELTAQ

-1114 SEMNTIIANGGT
+1114 SEMNAIIANGGT

-1157 SGSIDNTLAGLGAI
+1157 SGSIDNTLAGLAAV
-1171 MSQRGGEGVQAFV
+1171 MSKRGGEGVQAFV

-1219 SGKDQFIAAIK
+1219 SGKDQFITAIK

-1294 DPNLFKMTGANNASG
+1294 DPNLFKMTGSNNASG
-1309 FNGGILDGKGNAFS
+1309 FNSGILDGKGNAFS
-1323 AGSGIGNSAKSGA
+1323 AGTGIGNSAKSGA
-1336 ASVDS
+1336 GSVDS

-1352 AQGIASGGMMVA
+1352 VNGILSGMGAVGEVA
-1364 GAASA
+1364 GS

-1374 LAAVQKKQDSHSPS
+1374 LQAVKDAQKSKSPS
-1388 KESKK
+1388 KKAKK
-1393 LGGDFGTGYSLGIA
+1393 LGGDFGSGYSLGIA
-1407 DKNKA
+1407 SKTKAVNKA
-1412 VTKAANNLVASALG
+1412 ASNLVAGALG
-1426 TESQIKKLSSTLKDK
+1426 TEKQIKKLSSTLKDK
-1441 ISSAIDA
+1441 ISTAIDA
-1448 GLHSKNKSVG
+1448 GLHSKNKSRG
-1458 QLKQAKALSSIEGYI
+1458 QLKQAKALNSIEGYI
-1473 GQQTNKLAATAKK
+1473 AQQTSRLAATAKK

-1510 YAASITEKMQSYGS
+1510 YAASISEKMRSYGS

-1530 ENPQSIQAEMQK
+1530 ENPKSIQQEMQK
-1542 RLKEIKAFQ
+1542 RLKEIRAFQ

-1561 VSKDIISDILESG
+1561 VSKDIINDILESG

-1634 SQKKQLENTAKSI
+1634 SQKKQLEKTAKSI
-1647 ANTITNSVKKALRIH
+1647 ASTITNSVKKALRIH
-1662 SPSRVAIELGKFFT
+1662 SPSRVAIELGKYFT

-1709 VPAITLPK
+1709 VPTINLPK

-1747 SSNADLIKAIKES
+1747 SSNADLIKAIQQS
-1760 GAKPVILNL
+1760 GDRPIIFNV
-1769 DGEVLANN
+1769 DGKDIADNTNNHLGSSTSLAFY
-1777 SNNRIGSMTDL
+1777 GK
-1788 GLYGG
+1788 GL
-1793 GLL
+1793 

>member
-15 KKADKQLDAFE
+15 KKAGKQLDAFE

-114 TAIKELGTSIKN
+114 TAVKNLGTSIKN

-200 PSAAKT
+200 PGAAKT
-206 AAVAVKDSF
+206 AATAVKNSF
-215 VVAYKAAVVAAY
+215 VVAYKAVVVAAY

-352 SVLKLAAALG
+352 SILRLAAALG

-561 VKSLANIA
+561 VKSLANIV

-585 TFKQFAAVTAS
+585 AFKQFAAVTAS
-596 PEFQKKLSDMIQ
+596 PEFQKKLSDLIQ
-608 KIKEL
+608 KIKEF
-613 IPVMVKLAPT
+613 IPVLIEWAPLLAKVAAGFVAFN
-623 ILKVVS
+623 IL
-629 AMLALQAVSSV
+629 SSV
-640 YVAFSNI
+640 YSKVAGLVMAFRGLASSGTLLGGIVNTVK
-647 GKMFVPLKNG
+647 GSFLALKVALG
-657 LFVIAT
+657 SAAAAFGVI
-663 GFMKLA
+663 
-669 KTIRHPIT
+669 I
-677 AIKNLAF
+677 
-684 AIKYFIV
+684 
-691 TSGAVIAIVGA
+691 AVIGA
-702 VIAVLYGMYA
+702 VIAVAYGMYVS
-712 AFKENTANIKGFL
+712 FKENTANIKGFL
-725 SGMFDAVKNSFGK
+725 STMWDGVKNSFGK
-738 IVDVFKQIVSAL
+738 IVDVFKQIVAAL

-755 GFKDVLKYIGVGVW
+755 GFKDVLKYVGVAIW
-769 VAFGI
+769 ASLGL
-774 VLATVVDIIQVLAR
+774 VLAAVVDIIQVLAR
-788 IVLVAIKGLQGL
+788 IVLVAIKALQGL

-811 SGDLKGAKKSL
+811 HWDLKGAKKSL
-822 EQSKEAFVDAG
+822 EQSKDAFVEAG

-859 EAENTAKKTETSG
+859 EAEKTAKKTETSG
-872 KKIKETLKLVE
+872 KKIKDTLKLVE

-906 GVDQYGNKLS
+906 GVDQYGKKLS
-916 EKTKSFLNAA
+916 EKTESFLNAA
-926 KDLYGQYQE
+926 KDLYEQYQE
-935 SSKKSQDKYSAAME
+935 ATKKSQDKYSVAME
-949 KAQDLEG
+949 KAQSLEG

-976 NNGTLLTL
+976 NNGTILTL

-992 KENKWVDGTELTAQ
+992 KGNKWVDGTELTAQ

-1114 SEMNTIIANGGT
+1114 SEMNAIIANGGT

-1157 SGSIDNTLAGLGAI
+1157 SGSIDNTLAGLAAV
-1171 MSQRGGEGVQAFV
+1171 MSKRGGEGVQAFV

-1196 LNINNDVMNTLS
+1196 LNINDDVMNTLS

-1323 AGSGIGNSAKSGA
+1323 AGTGIGNSAKSGA

-1352 AQGIASGGMMVA
+1352 VNGILSGMGAVGEAA
-1364 GAASA
+1364 GS

-1374 LAAVQKKQDSHSPS
+1374 LQAVKDAQKSKSPS
-1388 KESKK
+1388 KKAKK
-1393 LGGDFGTGYSLGIA
+1393 LGGDFGSGYSLGIA
-1407 DKNKA
+1407 SKTKAVNKA
-1412 VTKAANNLVASALG
+1412 ASNLVAGALG

-1448 GLHSKNKSVG
+1448 GLHSKNKSAG
-1458 QLKQAKALSSIEGYI
+1458 QLKQAKALNSIEGYI

-1530 ENPQSIQAEMQK
+1530 ENPQSIQQEMQK

-1676 GGLGNGVLAG
+1676 DGLGNGVLAG

-1694 NKMVDKVVNAASNMT
+1694 NKMVDKVVNAASNLT

-1747 SSNADLIKAIKES
+1747 SSNADLIKAIQQS
-1760 GAKPVILNL
+1760 GDRPIIFNVDGKNL
-1769 DGEVLANN
+1769 AENA
-1777 SNNRIGSMTDL
+1777 NNRIGTMGNL

>member
-88 SNVQA
+88 ANVQA

-114 TAIKELGTSIKN
+114 TAVKNLGTSIKN

-156 IKSIPSAIKS
+156 IKSIPGAIKS

-193 VKVIRSI
+193 VKVIKSI
-200 PSAAKT
+200 PGAAKT
-206 AAVAVKDSF
+206 AATAVKNSF
-215 VVAYKAAVVAAY
+215 VVAYKAVVVAAY

-526 EGTTGMAGNTAK
+526 EGTSGMAGNTAK

-585 TFKQFAAVTAS
+585 AFKQFAAVTAS
-596 PEFQKKLSDMIQ
+596 PEFQKKLSDLIQ
-608 KIKEL
+608 KIKEF
-613 IPVMVKLAPT
+613 IPVLIEWAPLLAKVAAGFVAFN
-623 ILKVVS
+623 IL
-629 AMLALQAVSSV
+629 SSV
-640 YVAFSNI
+640 YSKVAGLVMAFRGLASSGTLLGGIVNTVK
-647 GKMFVPLKNG
+647 GSFLALKVALG
-657 LFVIAT
+657 SAAAAFGVI
-663 GFMKLA
+663 
-669 KTIRHPIT
+669 I
-677 AIKNLAF
+677 
-684 AIKYFIV
+684 
-691 TSGAVIAIVGA
+691 AVIGA
-702 VIAVLYGMYA
+702 VIAVAYGMYVS
-712 AFKENTANIKGFL
+712 FKENTANIKGFL
-725 SGMFDAVKNSFGK
+725 STMWDGVKNSFGK
-738 IVDVFKQIVSAL
+738 IVDVFKQIVAAL

-755 GFKDVLKYIGVGVW
+755 GFKDVLKYVGVAIW
-769 VAFGI
+769 ASLGL
-774 VLATVVDIIQVLAR
+774 VLAAVVDIIQVLAR
-788 IVLVAIKGLQGL
+788 IVLVAIKALQGL
-800 YYAIKA
+800 YYAIKS

-822 EQSKEAFVDAG
+822 EQSKDAFVEAG

-859 EAENTAKKTETSG
+859 EAEKTAKKTETSG
-872 KKIKETLKLVE
+872 KKIKDTLKLVE

-935 SSKKSQDKYSAAME
+935 SAKKSQDKYSAAME

-966 NATLVAEIDK
+966 NTTLVAEIDK

-992 KENKWVDGTELTAQ
+992 KGNKWVDGTELTAQ

-1196 LNINNDVMNTLS
+1196 LNINNDVLS
-1208 TLPNGMFQNGQ
+1208 TISSLPNGMFLNGE
-1219 SGKDQFIAAIK
+1219 SGKNQFLTAIK

-1239 FLLDGVKLGA
+1239 YLVDGVKMGTD
-1249 SPLPGEMNN
+1249 SIDSEMKTK
-1258 IGKQGGNANAD
+1258 GQTGGQNFAD
-1269 GLKSTAEAN
+1269 GVKGKEDAA
-1278 KSAGAE
+1278 KSAGSAV
-1284 LKNNAKNGAF
+1284 KNKAKEGAT
-1294 DPNLFKMTGANNASG
+1294 DPNAFKAVGSKDSAG
-1309 FNGGILDGKGNAFS
+1309 FNNGVMGGKGGAYS
-1323 AGSGIGNSAKSGA
+1323 AGSSVGNSAKSGA

-1341 SGVGSDFASGY
+1341 SGVGSDFSSGY
-1352 AQGIASGGMMVA
+1352 VNGILSGMGAVGEA
-1364 GAASA
+1364 AAS
-1369 LANKA
+1369 LASKA
-1374 LAAVQKKQDSHSPS
+1374 LAAVQKKQDSHSPA

-1448 GLHSKNKSVG
+1448 GLHSKNKSAG
-1458 QLKQAKALSSIEGYI
+1458 QLKQAKALNSIEGYI
-1473 GQQTNKLAATAKK
+1473 AQQTNKLAATAKK

-1524 ISNVDP
+1524 ISNVDA

-1662 SPSRVAIELGKFFT
+1662 SPSRVAVELGKFFT

-1747 SSNADLIKAIKES
+1747 SSNADLIKAIQQS
-1760 GAKPVILNL
+1760 GDRPIIFNVDGKNL
-1769 DGEVLANN
+1769 AENA
-1777 SNNRIGSMTDL
+1777 NNRIGTMGNL

>member
-26 KDLAKA
+26 QDLAKA

-156 IKSIPSAIKS
+156 IKSIPGAIKS

-193 VKVIRSI
+193 VKVIKSI
-200 PSAAKT
+200 PGAAKT
-206 AAVAVKDSF
+206 AATAVKNSF
-215 VVAYKAAVVAAY
+215 VVAYKAVVVAAY

-261 VASAAKTTGTTVK
+261 VSSAAKTTGTTVK

-352 SVLKLAAALG
+352 SILRLAAAFG

-402 TDLTAAIDG
+402 KDLTAAIDG

-426 VAAGMKAANVKPVFT
+426 VAAGMKAADVKPVFT

-513 STKAIAMLTKGIE
+513 STRAIAMLTKGIE

-561 VKSLANIA
+561 VKSLANIV

-585 TFKQFAAVTAS
+585 AFKQFAAVTAS
-596 PEFQKKLSDMIQ
+596 PEFQKKLSDLIQ
-608 KIKEL
+608 KIKEF
-613 IPVMVKLAPT
+613 IPVLIEWAPLLAKVAAGFVAFN
-623 ILKVVS
+623 IL
-629 AMLALQAVSSV
+629 SSV
-640 YVAFSNI
+640 YSKVAGLVMAFRGLASSGTLLGGIVNTVK
-647 GKMFVPLKNG
+647 GSFLALKVALG
-657 LFVIAT
+657 SAAAAFGVI
-663 GFMKLA
+663 
-669 KTIRHPIT
+669 I
-677 AIKNLAF
+677 
-684 AIKYFIV
+684 
-691 TSGAVIAIVGA
+691 AVIGA
-702 VIAVLYGMYA
+702 VIAVAYGMYVS
-712 AFKENTANIKGFL
+712 FKENTANIKGFL
-725 SGMFDAVKNSFGK
+725 STMWDGVKNSFGK
-738 IVDVFKQIVSAL
+738 IVDVFKQIVAAL

-755 GFKDVLKYIGVGVW
+755 GFKDVLKYVGVAIW
-769 VAFGI
+769 ASLGL
-774 VLATVVDIIQVLAR
+774 VLAAVVDIIQVLAR
-788 IVLVAIKGLQGL
+788 IVLVAIKALQGL

-811 SGDLKGAKKSL
+811 HWDLKGAKKSL
-822 EQSKEAFVDAG
+822 EQSKDAFVEAG

-859 EAENTAKKTETSG
+859 EAEKTAKKTETSG
-872 KKIKETLKLVE
+872 KKIKDTLKLVE

-906 GVDQYGNKLS
+906 GVDQYGKKLS
-916 EKTKSFLNAA
+916 EKTESFLNAA
-926 KDLYGQYQE
+926 KDLYEQYQE
-935 SSKKSQDKYSAAME
+935 ATKKSQDKYSVAME
-949 KAQDLEG
+949 KAQSLEG

-976 NNGTLLTL
+976 NNGTILTL

-992 KENKWVDGTELTAQ
+992 KGNKWVDGTELTAQ

-1114 SEMNTIIANGGT
+1114 SEMNAIIANGGT

-1157 SGSIDNTLAGLGAI
+1157 SGSIDNTLAGLAAV
-1171 MSQRGGEGVQAFV
+1171 MSKRGGEGVQAFV
-1184 TALQSGDYTTAA
+1184 TAIQSKDYTTAA
-1196 LNINNDVMNTLS
+1196 LNINNDVLNTLS
-1208 TLPNGMFQNGQ
+1208 NLPNGMFLNGQNG
-1219 SGKDQFIAAIK
+1219 KNQFIAAIK
-1230 SGDFQGAGK
+1230 SNEYQEAGK
-1239 FLLDGVKLGA
+1239 YLVDGVKMGA
-1249 SPLPGEMNN
+1249 SPLPNELNG

-1269 GLKSTAEAN
+1269 GIKSTAEAN
-1278 KSAGAE
+1278 KNAGAE

-1294 DPNLFKMTGANNASG
+1294 DPNLFKMTGSNNASG
-1309 FNGGILDGKGNAFS
+1309 FNSGILDGKGNAFS
-1323 AGSGIGNSAKSGA
+1323 AGTGIGNSAKSGA
-1336 ASVDS
+1336 GSVDS

-1352 AQGIASGGMMVA
+1352 VNGILSGMGAVGEAA
-1364 GAASA
+1364 GS

-1374 LAAVQKKQDSHSPS
+1374 LQAVKDAQKSKSPS
-1388 KESKK
+1388 KKAKK
-1393 LGGDFGTGYSLGIA
+1393 LGGDFGSGYSLGIA
-1407 DKNKA
+1407 SKTKAVNKA
-1412 VTKAANNLVASALG
+1412 ASNLVAGALG

-1448 GLHSKNKSVG
+1448 GLHSKNKSRG
-1458 QLKQAKALSSIEGYI
+1458 QLKQAKALNSIEGYI
-1473 GQQTNKLAATAKK
+1473 VQQTNRLAATAKK

-1524 ISNVDP
+1524 ISNVDA

-1676 GGLGNGVLAG
+1676 DGLGNGVLAG

-1694 NKMVDKVVNAASNMT
+1694 NKMVDKVVNAASNLT

>member
-193 VKVIRSI
+193 VKVIKSI
-200 PSAAKT
+200 PGAAKT
-206 AAVAVKDSF
+206 AATAVKNSF
-215 VVAYKAAVVAAY
+215 VVAYKAVVVAAY

-261 VASAAKTTGTTVK
+261 VASAAKTTGTTAK

-585 TFKQFAAVTAS
+585 AFKQFAAVTAS
-596 PEFQKKLSDMIQ
+596 PEFQKKLSDLIQ
-608 KIKEL
+608 KIKEF
-613 IPVMVKLAPT
+613 IPVLIEWAPLLAKVAAGFVAFN
-623 ILKVVS
+623 IL
-629 AMLALQAVSSV
+629 SSV
-640 YVAFSNI
+640 YSKVAGLVMAFRGLASSGTLLGGIVNTVKGAFVGLKAALGSASVAF
-647 GKMFVPLKNG
+647 GV
-657 LFVIAT
+657 
-663 GFMKLA
+663 
-669 KTIRHPIT
+669 IT
-677 AIKNLAF
+677 A
-684 AIKYFIV
+684 
-691 TSGAVIAIVGA
+691 VIGTV
-702 VIAVLYGMYA
+702 VAVLYGMYT
-712 AFKENTANIKGFL
+712 AFKENTAGIKGFL
-725 SGMFDAVKNSFGK
+725 SGMWDAVKNSFGK

-755 GFKDVLKYIGVGVW
+755 GFKDILKYIGVGVW

-811 SGDLKGAKKSL
+811 QGDLKGAKKSL
-822 EQSKEAFVDAG
+822 EQSKDAFVDAG

-844 YALTGTVEAFKQMGG
+844 YALTGTIESLKEMGG
-859 EAENTAKKTETSG
+859 EAEKTGTKAETSN
-872 KKIKETLKLVE
+872 KKISSSLKLVE
-883 TTAKQTETTVSKS
+883 STAKQTEATVSKS

-926 KDLYGQYQE
+926 KELYDQYQE
-935 SSKKSQDKYSAAME
+935 STKKSQDKYSAAME
-949 KAQDLEG
+949 KAQSLEG
-956 DKRKKAIADA
+956 DKRKKVIADA

-992 KENKWVDGTELTAQ
+992 KGNKWVDGTELTAQ

-1025 NQLYVEGNLLKLS
+1025 NQLYVEGNLLKLA
-1038 NGKTLNEKERSTSI
+1038 NGKTLNEKERATSI

-1057 LYADRKKA
+1057 LYGDRKKA

-1074 DLKKKKSDATTETE
+1074 DLKRKKSDATTETE

-1102 NKTLAENLQKWA
+1102 NKTLAGNLQKWA
-1114 SEMNTIIANGGT
+1114 SEMNAIIANGGT

-1139 GNISDEQLS
+1139 GNISDEQLG

-1157 SGSIDNTLAGLGAI
+1157 SGSIDNTLAGLAAV

-1196 LNINNDVMNTLS
+1196 LKINDDVLNTIS
-1208 TLPNGMFQNGQ
+1208 GLPNSMFLNGQ
-1219 SGKDQFIAAIK
+1219 SGKDQFLLAIK

-1239 FLLDGVKLGA
+1239 FLLDGVKMGA
-1249 SPLPGEMNN
+1249 DPLPGEMEKN
-1258 IGKQGGNANAD
+1258 GKKSGDAQAKGV
-1269 GLKSTAEAN
+1269 KSTAEAN
-1278 KSAGAE
+1278 KSAGKE
-1284 LKNNAKNGAF
+1284 IKNNAKSGAF
-1294 DPNLFKMTGANNASG
+1294 DPNLFKMTGSKNSSG
-1309 FNGGILDGKGNAFS
+1309 FNNGILGGKDGAYS
-1323 AGSGIGNSAKSGA
+1323 AGTSVGGSAKSGA

-1341 SGVGSDFASGY
+1341 SGVGSDFAAGFANGIRSG
-1352 AQGIASGGMMVA
+1352 A
-1364 GAASA
+1364 GAVGEAAASIA
-1369 LANKA
+1369 AKA

-1388 KESKK
+1388 KKSKK
-1393 LGGDFGTGYSLGIA
+1393 LGGDFGSGYSLGIA
-1407 DKNKA
+1407 SKTKA
-1412 VTKAANNLVASALG
+1412 VTKAASNLVAGALG
-1426 TESQIKKLSSTLKDK
+1426 TEKQIKKLSSTLKDK
-1441 ISSAIDA
+1441 VSSAIDA
-1448 GLHSKNKSVG
+1448 GLHSKNKSAG
-1458 QLKQAKALSSIEGYI
+1458 QLKQAKALNSIEGYI
-1473 GQQTNKLAATAKK
+1473 AQQTNRLAATAKK

-1524 ISNVDP
+1524 ISNVDA
-1530 ENPQSIQAEMQK
+1530 ENPQSIQQEMQK

-1634 SQKKQLENTAKSI
+1634 SQKKQLEKTAKSI

-1709 VPAITLPK
+1709 VPTITLPK
-1717 ISAEKALG
+1717 VSAEKALG

-1747 SSNADLIKAIKES
+1747 SSNADLIKAIQQS
-1760 GAKPVILNL
+1760 GDRPIIFNVDGKNL
-1769 DGEVLANN
+1769 AENA
-1777 SNNRIGSMTDL
+1777 NNRIGTMGNL

>member
-69 GSAGSNALKAS
+69 GNAGSNALKAS
-80 LNFMRELP
+80 LNFIRELP

-114 TAIKELGTSIKN
+114 TAVKNLGTSIKN

-147 SAVKVSINV
+147 SAVKISINV
-156 IKSIPSAIKS
+156 IKSIPGAIKS

-193 VKVIRSI
+193 VKVIKSI
-200 PSAAKT
+200 PGAAKT
-206 AAVAVKDSF
+206 AATAVKNSF
-215 VVAYKAAVVAAY
+215 VVAYKAVVVAAY

-352 SVLKLAAALG
+352 SILRLVAAFG

-513 STKAIAMLTKGIE
+513 STRAIAMLTKGIE

-585 TFKQFAAVTAS
+585 AFKQFAAVTAS
-596 PEFQKKLSDMIQ
+596 PEFQKKLSDLIQ
-608 KIKEL
+608 KIKEF
-613 IPVMVKLAPT
+613 IPVLIEWAPVLA
-623 ILKVVS
+623 KVAAGFV
-629 AMLALQAVSSV
+629 AFNIISSV
-640 YVAFSNI
+640 YSKVAGLVMAFRGLASSGTLLGGIVNTVKGAFVGLKAALGSASVAF
-647 GKMFVPLKNG
+647 GV
-657 LFVIAT
+657 
-663 GFMKLA
+663 
-669 KTIRHPIT
+669 IT
-677 AIKNLAF
+677 A
-684 AIKYFIV
+684 
-691 TSGAVIAIVGA
+691 VIGSV
-702 VIAVLYGMYA
+702 VAVLYGMYT
-712 AFKENTANIKGFL
+712 AFKENTAGIKGFL
-725 SGMFDAVKNSFGK
+725 SGMWDAVKNSFGK

-755 GFKDVLKYIGVGVW
+755 GFKDILKYIGVGVW

-811 SGDLKGAKKSL
+811 QGDLKGAKKSL
-822 EQSKEAFVDAG
+822 EQSKDAFVDAG

-844 YALTGTVEAFKQMGG
+844 YALTGTIESLKEMGG
-859 EAENTAKKTETSG
+859 EAEKTGAKAETSN
-872 KKIKETLKLVE
+872 KKIANSLKIVE
-883 TTAKQTETTVSKS
+883 STAKQTETTVSKS

-906 GVDQYGNKLS
+906 GVDQHGNKLS
-916 EKTKSFLNAA
+916 EKTKSFLNSA
-926 KDLYGQYQE
+926 KELYSQYQE
-935 SSKKSQDKYSAAME
+935 SAKKSQDAYTAAME
-949 KAQDLEG
+949 KAQSLEG
-956 DKRKKAIADA
+956 DKRKKAIAAA
-966 NATLVAEIDK
+966 NKTLVDETTK
-976 NNGTLLTL
+976 NNSTLLTL
-984 QADYAKLL
+984 QSDYSNMLKTNRWAD
-992 KENKWVDGTELTAQ
+992 GQELTAQ

-1015 ADIQAELAKQ
+1015 TDIQTELAKQ
-1025 NQLYVEGNLLKLS
+1025 NQLYVEANLLRLEQ
-1038 NGKTLNEKERSTSI
+1038 GKSLNEKERNTSL

-1057 LYADRKKA
+1057 LYEEKKKA
-1065 VETGEKELA
+1065 VETGEKSLA
-1074 DLKKKKSDATTETE
+1074 DLKKKKADASTETE

-1102 NKTLAENLQKWA
+1102 NQTLSTNLKNWA
-1114 SEMNTIIANGGT
+1114 SEMNSIIANGGT
-1126 LNAETFAKGLSEM
+1126 LNAQTFANGLSQL

-1148 AVWQDFVKV
+1148 ALWQNFV
-1157 SGSIDNTLAGLGAI
+1157 STSTSIDNTLAGLAGI
-1171 MSQRGGEGVQAFV
+1171 MGQRGGEGVQAFV

-1196 LNINNDVMNTLS
+1196 LNINNDVLS
-1208 TLPNGMFQNGQ
+1208 TISSLPNGMFLNGEN
-1219 SGKDQFIAAIK
+1219 GKNQFLTAIK

-1239 FLLDGVKLGA
+1239 YLVDGVKMGTD
-1249 SPLPGEMNN
+1249 SIDSEMKTK
-1258 IGKQGGNANAD
+1258 GQTGGQNFAD
-1269 GLKSTAEAN
+1269 GVKGKEGAA
-1278 KSAGAE
+1278 KSAGSAV
-1284 LKNNAKNGAF
+1284 KNKAKEGAT
-1294 DPNLFKMTGANNASG
+1294 DPNAFKAVGSKDSAG
-1309 FNGGILDGKGNAFS
+1309 FNNGVMGGKGGAYS
-1323 AGSGIGNSAKSGA
+1323 AGSSVGNSAKSGA
-1336 ASVDS
+1336 GSVDS

-1352 AQGIASGGMMVA
+1352 VNGILSGMGAVGRA
-1364 GAASA
+1364 AAS

-1374 LAAVQKKQDSHSPS
+1374 LAAVQKKQDSHSPA
-1388 KESKK
+1388 KKSKK
-1393 LGGDFGTGYSLGIA
+1393 LGGDFGSGYSLGIA
-1407 DKNKA
+1407 SKTKAVNKA
-1412 VTKAANNLVASALG
+1412 ASNLVAGALG

-1448 GLHSKNKSVG
+1448 GLHSKNKSSG
-1458 QLKQAKALSSIEGYI
+1458 QLKQAKALNSIEGYI
-1473 GQQTNKLAATAKK
+1473 VQQTNRLAATAKK

-1561 VSKDIISDILESG
+1561 FSKDIINDILEAG

-1623 NAAKGL
+1623 NAARGL

-1634 SQKKQLENTAKSI
+1634 SQKKQLEKTAKSI
-1647 ANTITNSVKKALRIH
+1647 ANTITNSVKKALKIH

-1709 VPAITLPK
+1709 VPAINLPK

-1747 SSNADLIKAIKES
+1747 SSNADLIKAIQQS
-1760 GAKPVILNL
+1760 GDRPINFYV
-1769 DGEVLANN
+1769 DGKDLADNTNN
-1777 SNNRIGSMTDL
+1777 HLGSSTSL
-1788 GLYGG
+1788 AFYGKGL
-1793 GLL
+1793 

>member
-26 KDLAKA
+26 QDLAKA

-101 VKTGFVN
+101 VKNGFVN

-114 TAIKELGTSIKN
+114 TAVKNLGTSIKN

-147 SAVKVSINV
+147 SAVKISINV

-166 AGISIKS
+166 AGSSIKS

-179 QAAKSAAI
+179 QAAKMAAI
-187 SFAQTT
+187 SFAQTS
-193 VKVIRSI
+193 VNVIKSI
-200 PSAAKT
+200 PGAAKT
-206 AAVAVKDSF
+206 AAVAVKNSF
-215 VVAYKAAVVAAY
+215 VVAYKAVVVAAY

-313 KSGLVSGFNA
+313 KTGLVSGFNA

-352 SVLKLAAALG
+352 SILRLAAALG

-402 TDLTAAIDG
+402 KDLTAAIDG

-426 VAAGMKAANVKPVFT
+426 VAAGMKAADVKPVFT

-456 IDQMTDAISALQA
+456 IDQMVDAISSLQSA
-469 SGVAYADDI
+469 GVAYSDDI

-513 STKAIAMLTKGIE
+513 STKAISMLTKGIE

-538 MAGLA
+538 MSGLA

-585 TFKQFAAVTAS
+585 AFKQFAAVTAS
-596 PEFQKKLSDMIQ
+596 PEFQKKLSDLVQ
-608 KIKEL
+608 KIKEF
-613 IPVMVKLAPT
+613 IPVLIEWAPLLA
-623 ILKVVS
+623 KVAAGFV
-629 AMLALQAVSSV
+629 AFNIISSV
-640 YVAFSNI
+640 YSKIA
-647 GKMFVPLKNG
+647 G
-657 LFVIAT
+657 LV
-663 GFMKLA
+663 G
-669 KTIRHPIT
+669 
-677 AIKNLAF
+677 AIKGLAS
-684 AIKYFIV
+684 
-691 TSGAVIAIVGA
+691 SGSLLSGVVNAVRGSFLALKVALGSAAAAFGVVLAVIGA
-702 VIAVLYGMYA
+702 VIAVAYGMYVS
-712 AFKENTANIKGFL
+712 FKENTANIKGFL
-725 SGMFDAVKNSFGK
+725 STMWDGVKNSFGK
-738 IVDVFKQIVSAL
+738 IVDVFKQIVAAL

-755 GFKDVLKYIGVGVW
+755 GFKDVLKYVGVAIW
-769 VAFGI
+769 ASLGL
-774 VLATVVDIIQVLAR
+774 VLAAVVDIIQVLAR
-788 IVLVAIKGLQGL
+788 IVLVAIKALQGL

-811 SGDLKGAKKSL
+811 HWDLKGAKKSL
-822 EQSKEAFVDAG
+822 EQSKDAFVDAG

-859 EAENTAKKTETSG
+859 EAEKTAKKTETSG
-872 KKIKETLKLVE
+872 KKIKDTLKLVE
-883 TTAKQTETTVSKS
+883 TTSKQTETTVSKS

-906 GVDQYGNKLS
+906 GVDQYGKKLN

-926 KDLYGQYQE
+926 KDLYEQYQE
-935 SSKKSQDKYSAAME
+935 ATKKSQDKYSVAME
-949 KAQDLEG
+949 KAQSLEG

-992 KENKWVDGTELTAQ
+992 KGNKWVDGTELTAQ

-1102 NKTLAENLQKWA
+1102 NKTLAENLQKWS
-1114 SEMNTIIANGGT
+1114 SEMNAIIANGGT

-1157 SGSIDNTLAGLGAI
+1157 SGSIDNTLAGLAAV
-1171 MSQRGGEGVQAFV
+1171 MSKRGGEGVQAFV

-1196 LNINNDVMNTLS
+1196 LNINDDVMNTLS

-1219 SGKDQFIAAIK
+1219 SGKDQFITAIK

-1309 FNGGILDGKGNAFS
+1309 FNGGILDGKENAFS
-1323 AGSGIGNSAKSGA
+1323 AGTGIGNSAKSGA
-1336 ASVDS
+1336 GSVDS

-1352 AQGIASGGMMVA
+1352 VNGILSGMGAVGEA
-1364 GAASA
+1364 AAS
-1369 LANKA
+1369 LASKA
-1374 LAAVQKKQDSHSPS
+1374 LAAVQKKQDSHSPA
-1388 KESKK
+1388 KKSKK
-1393 LGGDFGTGYSLGIA
+1393 LGGDFGTGYSLGISE
-1407 DKNKA
+1407 KNKA

-1458 QLKQAKALSSIEGYI
+1458 QLKQAKALNSIEGYI

-1524 ISNVDP
+1524 ISNVDA
-1530 ENPQSIQAEMQK
+1530 ENPQSIQQEMQK

-1662 SPSRVAIELGKFFT
+1662 SPSRVAVELGKFFT

-1694 NKMVDKVVNAASNMT
+1694 NKMIDKVVNAASNMT

-1747 SSNADLIKAIKES
+1747 SSNADLIKAIQQS
-1760 GAKPVILNL
+1760 GDRPIIFNVDGKNL
-1769 DGEVLANN
+1769 AENA
-1777 SNNRIGSMTDL
+1777 NNRIGTMGNL

>member
-15 KKADKQLDAFE
+15 TKADKQLDTFE

-69 GSAGSNALKAS
+69 GNAGSNALKAS
-80 LNFMRELP
+80 LSFMRELP
-88 SNVQA
+88 ANVGS

-114 TAIKELGTSIKN
+114 TAVKNLGTSIKN

-147 SAVKVSINV
+147 SAVKTSINV
-156 IKSIPSAIKS
+156 IKSIPGAIKS
-166 AGISIKS
+166 AGSSIKS

-179 QAAKSAAI
+179 HAAKTAAI

-193 VKVIRSI
+193 VKVIKSI
-200 PSAAKT
+200 PGAAKT
-206 AAVAVKDSF
+206 AATAVKNSF
-215 VVAYKAAVVAAY
+215 VVAYKAVVVAAY

-261 VASAAKTTGTTVK
+261 VVSAAKTTGTTVK
-274 SALKTGFSAVK
+274 TALTNGFSAIK
-285 SGAKAAGQAGIS
+285 SGAKTAGQVGIS

-303 NIAKSTGSLI
+303 NAAKSTGSLI
-313 KSGLVSGFNA
+313 KNGLVSGFNA
-323 AKAAAK
+323 AKSAAK

-352 SVLKLAAALG
+352 SILRLAAAFG

-426 VAAGMKAANVKPVFT
+426 VAAGMQAANVKPVFT

-469 SGVAYADDI
+469 SGVAYSDDI

-585 TFKQFAAVTAS
+585 AFKQFASVTAS

-613 IPVMVKLAPT
+613 IPVLIELAP
-623 ILKVVS
+623 ILAKV
-629 AMLALQAVSSV
+629 AAGFIAFNIISSV
-640 YVAFSNI
+640 YSKIAGLVGAIKGLASSGSLLGSIINTVRGSFLALKVALGSATAAF
-647 GKMFVPLKNG
+647 G
-657 LFVIAT
+657 VIA
-663 GFMKLA
+663 
-669 KTIRHPIT
+669 
-677 AIKNLAF
+677 
-684 AIKYFIV
+684 
-691 TSGAVIAIVGA
+691 AVIGA

-822 EQSKEAFVDAG
+822 EQSKDAFVDAG

-844 YALTGTVEAFKQMGG
+844 YALTGTIESLKEMGG
-859 EAENTAKKTETSG
+859 EAEKTGTKAETSN
-872 KKIKETLKLVE
+872 KKISSSLKLVE
-883 TTAKQTETTVSKS
+883 STAKQTEATVSKS

-906 GVDQYGNKLS
+906 GVDQYGNKLN

-926 KDLYGQYQE
+926 KELYSNYQE
-935 SSKKSQDKYSAAME
+935 SAQKSQDKYTAAME
-949 KAQDLEG
+949 KAQSLEG
-956 DKRKKAIADA
+956 EKRKKVIADA

-992 KENKWVDGTELTAQ
+992 KDNKWVDGTELTAQ

-1025 NQLYVEGNLLKLS
+1025 NQLYVEGNLLKLA
-1038 NGKTLNEKERSTSI
+1038 NGKTLNEKERATSI

-1057 LYADRKKA
+1057 LYGDRKKA

-1074 DLKKKKSDATTETE
+1074 DLKRKKSDATTETE

-1102 NKTLAENLQKWA
+1102 NKTLAGNLRKWA
-1114 SEMNTIIANGGT
+1114 SEMNAIIANGGT

-1139 GNISDEQLS
+1139 GNISDEQLG

-1157 SGSIDNTLAGLGAI
+1157 SGSIDNTLAGLAAV

-1196 LNINNDVMNTLS
+1196 LKINDDVLNTIS
-1208 TLPNGMFQNGQ
+1208 GLPNSMFLNGQ
-1219 SGKDQFIAAIK
+1219 SGKDQFLLAIK

-1239 FLLDGVKLGA
+1239 FLLDGVKMGA
-1249 SPLPGEMNN
+1249 DPLPGEMEKN
-1258 IGKQGGNANAD
+1258 GKKSGDAQAKGV
-1269 GLKSTAEAN
+1269 KSTAEAN
-1278 KSAGAE
+1278 KSAGKE
-1284 LKNNAKNGAF
+1284 IKNNAKSGAF
-1294 DPNLFKMTGANNASG
+1294 DPNLFKMTGSKNSSG
-1309 FNGGILDGKGNAFS
+1309 FNNGILGGKDGAFS
-1323 AGSGIGNSAKSGA
+1323 AGTSVGGSAKSGA

-1341 SGVGSDFASGY
+1341 SGVGSDFAAGFANGIRSG
-1352 AQGIASGGMMVA
+1352 A
-1364 GAASA
+1364 GAVGEAAASIA
-1369 LANKA
+1369 AKA

-1388 KESKK
+1388 KKSKK
-1393 LGGDFGTGYSLGIA
+1393 LGGDFGSGYSLGIA
-1407 DKNKA
+1407 SKTKA
-1412 VTKAANNLVASALG
+1412 VTKAASNLVAGALG
-1426 TESQIKKLSSTLKDK
+1426 TEKQIKKLSSTLKDK
-1441 ISSAIDA
+1441 VSSAIDA
-1448 GLHSKNKSVG
+1448 GLHSKNKSRG
-1458 QLKQAKALSSIEGYI
+1458 QLKQAKALNSIEGYI
-1473 GQQTNKLAATAKK
+1473 AQQTNKLAATAKK

-1561 VSKDIISDILESG
+1561 VSKDIINDILEAG

-1629 INGLN
+1629 ISGLN
-1634 SQKKQLENTAKSI
+1634 SQKKQLEKTAKSI
-1647 ANTITNSVKKALRIH
+1647 ANTITNSVKKALKIH

-1694 NKMVDKVVNAASNMT
+1694 SKMVDKVVNAASNMT
-1709 VPAITLPK
+1709 VPTINLPK

-1747 SSNADLIKAIKES
+1747 SSNADLIKAIQQS
-1760 GAKPVILNL
+1760 GDRPIIFNV
-1769 DGEVLANN
+1769 DGKDIADNTNNHLGSSTSLAFY
-1777 SNNRIGSMTDL
+1777 GK
-1788 GLYGG
+1788 GL
-1793 GLL
+1793 

>member
-9 EISLDD
+9 EISLDN

-32 GTNAGAALDKAYR
+32 GTNAGTALDKAYR

-59 DTFVNAFKSM
+59 DTFVNVFKSM
-69 GSAGSNALKAS
+69 GNAGSNALKAS
-80 LNFMRELP
+80 LNFIRELP

-101 VKTGFVN
+101 VKIGFVN

-114 TAIKELGTSIKN
+114 TAVKNLGTSIKN

-140 TVQSSIV
+140 TVQSSIA

-156 IKSIPSAIKS
+156 IKSIPGAIKS

-193 VKVIRSI
+193 VKVIKSI
-200 PSAAKT
+200 PGAAKT
-206 AAVAVKDSF
+206 AATAVKNSF
-215 VVAYKAAVVAAY
+215 VVAYKAVVVAAY

-241 SATKSAALAVSSAM
+241 SATKSAALAISSAM

-303 NIAKSTGSLI
+303 NITKSTGSLI

-352 SVLKLAAALG
+352 SILRLAAAFG

-585 TFKQFAAVTAS
+585 AFKQFAAVTAS
-596 PEFQKKLSDMIQ
+596 PEFQKKLSDLIQ
-608 KIKEL
+608 KIKEF
-613 IPVMVKLAPT
+613 IPVLIEWAPVLA
-623 ILKVVS
+623 KVAAGFV
-629 AMLALQAVSSV
+629 AFNIISSV
-640 YVAFSNI
+640 YSKVAGLVMAFRGLASSGTLLGGIVNTVKGAFVGLKAALGSASVAF
-647 GKMFVPLKNG
+647 GV
-657 LFVIAT
+657 
-663 GFMKLA
+663 
-669 KTIRHPIT
+669 IT
-677 AIKNLAF
+677 A
-684 AIKYFIV
+684 
-691 TSGAVIAIVGA
+691 VIGSV
-702 VIAVLYGMYA
+702 VAVLYGMYT
-712 AFKENTANIKGFL
+712 AFKENTAGIKGFL
-725 SGMFDAVKNSFGK
+725 SGMWDAVKNSFGK

-755 GFKDVLKYIGVGVW
+755 GFKDILKYIGVGVW

-811 SGDLKGAKKSL
+811 HWDLKGAKKSL
-822 EQSKEAFVDAG
+822 EQSKDAFVDAG

-859 EAENTAKKTETSG
+859 EAEKTAKKTETSG
-872 KKIKETLKLVE
+872 KKIKDTLKLVE

-896 NQAIDTMLSG
+896 NQAIDMMLSG
-906 GVDQYGNKLS
+906 GVDQYGKKLN

-926 KDLYGQYQE
+926 KDLYEQYQE
-935 SSKKSQDKYSAAME
+935 ATKKSQDKYSVAME
-949 KAQDLEG
+949 KAQSLEG

-966 NATLVAEIDK
+966 NKTLVDETTK
-976 NNGTLLTL
+976 NNSTLLTL
-984 QADYAKLL
+984 QSDYSNMLKTNRWAD
-992 KENKWVDGTELTAQ
+992 GQELTAQ

-1015 ADIQAELAKQ
+1015 TDIQTELAKQ
-1025 NQLYVEGNLLKLS
+1025 NQLYVEANLLRLEQ
-1038 NGKTLNEKERSTSI
+1038 GKSLNEKERNTSL

-1057 LYADRKKA
+1057 LYEEKKKA
-1065 VETGEKELA
+1065 VETGEKSLA
-1074 DLKKKKSDATTETE
+1074 DLKKKKADASTETE

-1102 NKTLAENLQKWA
+1102 NKTLSTNLKNWA
-1114 SEMNTIIANGGT
+1114 TEMNAIIANGGT
-1126 LNAETFAKGLSEM
+1126 LNAETFASGLSQL

-1148 AVWQDFVKV
+1148 ALWQNFV
-1157 SGSIDNTLAGLGAI
+1157 STSTSIDNTLSGLAAI
-1171 MSQRGGEGVQAFV
+1171 MGQRGGEGVQAFV

-1219 SGKDQFIAAIK
+1219 SGKDQFITAIK

-1323 AGSGIGNSAKSGA
+1323 AGTGIGNSAKSGA

-1352 AQGIASGGMMVA
+1352 VNGILSGMGAVGEAA
-1364 GAASA
+1364 GS

-1374 LAAVQKKQDSHSPS
+1374 LQAVKDAQKSKSPS
-1388 KESKK
+1388 KKAKK
-1393 LGGDFGTGYSLGIA
+1393 LGGDFGSGYSLGIA
-1407 DKNKA
+1407 SKTKAVNKA
-1412 VTKAANNLVASALG
+1412 ASNLVAGALG

-1448 GLHSKNKSVG
+1448 GLHSKNKSSG
-1458 QLKQAKALSSIEGYI
+1458 QLKQAKALNSIEGYI
-1473 GQQTNKLAATAKK
+1473 VQQTNRLAATAKK

-1561 VSKDIISDILESG
+1561 VSKDIINDILEAG

-1579 SYAQALAKSDAK
+1579 SHAQALAKSDAK

-1623 NAAKGL
+1623 NAARGL

-1634 SQKKQLENTAKSI
+1634 SQKKQLEKTAKSI
-1647 ANTITNSVKKALRIH
+1647 ANTITNSVKKALKIH

-1694 NKMVDKVVNAASNMT
+1694 NKMVDKVVNAASYMT
-1709 VPAITLPK
+1709 VPTINLPK

-1737 KTIIDNKTKE
+1737 KTIINNKTKE
-1747 SSNADLIKAIKES
+1747 SSNADLIKAIQQS
-1760 GAKPVILNL
+1760 GDRPIIFNV
-1769 DGEVLANN
+1769 DGKDIADNTNN
-1777 SNNRIGSMTDL
+1777 HIGSSTSL
-1788 GLYGG
+1788 AFYGKGL
-1793 GLL
+1793 

>member
-15 KKADKQLDAFE
+15 TKADKQLDTFE

-69 GSAGSNALKAS
+69 GNAGSNALKAS
-80 LNFMRELP
+80 LSFMRELP
-88 SNVQA
+88 ANVGS

-114 TAIKELGTSIKN
+114 TAVKNLGTSIKN

-147 SAVKVSINV
+147 SAVKTSINV
-156 IKSIPSAIKS
+156 IKSIPGAIKS
-166 AGISIKS
+166 AGSSIKS

-179 QAAKSAAI
+179 HAAKTAAI

-193 VKVIRSI
+193 VKVIKSI
-200 PSAAKT
+200 PGAAKT
-206 AAVAVKDSF
+206 AATAVKNSF
-215 VVAYKAAVVAAY
+215 VVAYKAVVVAAY

-261 VASAAKTTGTTVK
+261 VVSAAKTTGTTVK
-274 SALKTGFSAVK
+274 TALTNGFSAIK
-285 SGAKAAGQAGIS
+285 SGAKTAGQVGIS

-303 NIAKSTGSLI
+303 NAAKSTGSLI
-313 KSGLVSGFNA
+313 KNGLVSGFNA
-323 AKAAAK
+323 AKSAAK

-352 SVLKLAAALG
+352 SILRLAAAFG

-426 VAAGMKAANVKPVFT
+426 VAAGMQAANVKPVFT

-469 SGVAYADDI
+469 SGVAYSDDI

-585 TFKQFAAVTAS
+585 AFKQFAAVTAS

-677 AIKNLAF
+677 AIKDLAF
-684 AIKYFIV
+684 AMKYFIV

-702 VIAVLYGMYA
+702 VVAVLYGMYT
-712 AFKENTANIKGFL
+712 AFKENTAGIKGFL
-725 SGMFDAVKNSFGK
+725 SGMWDAVKNSFGK

-755 GFKDVLKYIGVGVW
+755 GFKDILKYIGVGVW

-811 SGDLKGAKKSL
+811 QGDLKGAKKSL
-822 EQSKEAFVDAG
+822 EQSKDAFVDAG

-844 YALTGTVEAFKQMGG
+844 YALTGTIESLKEIGG
-859 EAENTAKKTETSG
+859 EAEKTGTKAETSN
-872 KKIKETLKLVE
+872 KKIANSLKLVE
-883 TTAKQTETTVSKS
+883 STAKQTEATVSKS

-906 GVDQYGNKLS
+906 GVDQYGNKLN

-926 KDLYGQYQE
+926 KELYSNYQE
-935 SSKKSQDKYSAAME
+935 SAQKSQDKYTAAME
-949 KAQDLEG
+949 KAQSLEG
-956 DKRKKAIADA
+956 EKRKKVIADA

-992 KENKWVDGTELTAQ
+992 KGNKWVDGTELTAQ

-1025 NQLYVEGNLLKLS
+1025 NQLYVEGNLLKLA
-1038 NGKTLNEKERSTSI
+1038 NGKTLNEKERATSI

-1057 LYADRKKA
+1057 LYGDRKKA

-1074 DLKKKKSDATTETE
+1074 DLKRKKSDATTETE

-1102 NKTLAENLQKWA
+1102 NKTLAGNLQKWA
-1114 SEMNTIIANGGT
+1114 SEMNAIIANGGT

-1139 GNISDEQLS
+1139 GNISDEQLG

-1157 SGSIDNTLAGLGAI
+1157 SGSIDNTLAGLAAV

-1196 LNINNDVMNTLS
+1196 LKINDDVLNTIS
-1208 TLPNGMFQNGQ
+1208 GLPNSMFLNGQ
-1219 SGKDQFIAAIK
+1219 SGKDQFLLAIK

-1239 FLLDGVKLGA
+1239 FLLDGVKMGA
-1249 SPLPGEMNN
+1249 DPLPGEMEKN
-1258 IGKQGGNANAD
+1258 GKKSGDAQAKGV
-1269 GLKSTAEAN
+1269 KSTAEAN
-1278 KSAGAE
+1278 KSAGKE
-1284 LKNNAKNGAF
+1284 IKNNAKSGAF
-1294 DPNLFKMTGANNASG
+1294 DPNLFKMTGSKNSSG
-1309 FNGGILDGKGNAFS
+1309 FNNGILGGKDGAFS
-1323 AGSGIGNSAKSGA
+1323 AGTSVGGSAKSGA

-1341 SGVGSDFASGY
+1341 SGVGSDFAAGFANGIRSG
-1352 AQGIASGGMMVA
+1352 A
-1364 GAASA
+1364 GAVGEAAASIA
-1369 LANKA
+1369 AKA

-1388 KESKK
+1388 KKSKK
-1393 LGGDFGTGYSLGIA
+1393 LGGDFGSGYSLGIA
-1407 DKNKA
+1407 SKTKA
-1412 VTKAANNLVASALG
+1412 VTKAASNLVAGALG
-1426 TESQIKKLSSTLKDK
+1426 TEKQIKKLSSTLKDK
-1441 ISSAIDA
+1441 VSSAIDA
-1448 GLHSKNKSVG
+1448 GLHSKNKSRG
-1458 QLKQAKALSSIEGYI
+1458 QLKQAKALNSIEGYI
-1473 GQQTNKLAATAKK
+1473 AQQTNKLAATAKK

-1561 VSKDIISDILESG
+1561 VSKDIINDILEAG

-1629 INGLN
+1629 ISGLN
-1634 SQKKQLENTAKSI
+1634 SQKKQLEKTAKSI
-1647 ANTITNSVKKALRIH
+1647 ANTITNSVKKALKIH

-1694 NKMVDKVVNAASNMT
+1694 SKMVDKVVNAASNMT
-1709 VPAITLPK
+1709 VPTINLPK

-1747 SSNADLIKAIKES
+1747 SSNADLIKAIQQS
-1760 GAKPVILNL
+1760 GDRPIIFNV
-1769 DGEVLANN
+1769 DGKDIADNTNNHLGSSTSLAFY
-1777 SNNRIGSMTDL
+1777 GK
-1788 GLYGG
+1788 GL
-1793 GLL
+1793 

>member
-15 KKADKQLDAFE
+15 KKAGKQLDAFE

-156 IKSIPSAIKS
+156 IKSIPGAIKS

-193 VKVIRSI
+193 VKVIKSI
-200 PSAAKT
+200 PGAAKT
-206 AAVAVKDSF
+206 AATAVKNSF
-215 VVAYKAAVVAAY
+215 VVAYKAVVVAAY

-261 VASAAKTTGTTVK
+261 VSSAAKTTGTTVK

-352 SVLKLAAALG
+352 SILRLAAAFG

-478 NRLVDAG
+478 NRLVEAG

-585 TFKQFAAVTAS
+585 AFKQFAAVTAS
-596 PEFQKKLSDMIQ
+596 PEFQKKLSDLIQ
-608 KIKEL
+608 KIKEF
-613 IPVMVKLAPT
+613 IPVLIEWAPVLA
-623 ILKVVS
+623 KVAAGFV
-629 AMLALQAVSSV
+629 AFNIISSV
-640 YVAFSNI
+640 YSKVAGLVMAFRGLASSGTLLGGIVNTVK
-647 GKMFVPLKNG
+647 GSFLALKVALG
-657 LFVIAT
+657 SAAAAFGVI
-663 GFMKLA
+663 
-669 KTIRHPIT
+669 I
-677 AIKNLAF
+677 
-684 AIKYFIV
+684 
-691 TSGAVIAIVGA
+691 AVIGA
-702 VIAVLYGMYA
+702 VIAVAYGMYVS
-712 AFKENTANIKGFL
+712 FKENTANIKGFL
-725 SGMFDAVKNSFGK
+725 STMWDGVKNSFGK
-738 IVDVFKQIVSAL
+738 IVDVFKQIVAAL

-755 GFKDVLKYIGVGVW
+755 GFKDVLKYVGVAIW
-769 VAFGI
+769 ASLGL
-774 VLATVVDIIQVLAR
+774 VLAAVVDIIQVLAR
-788 IVLVAIKGLQGL
+788 IVLVAIKALQGL

-811 SGDLKGAKKSL
+811 HWDLKGAKKSL
-822 EQSKEAFVDAG
+822 EQSKDAFVEAG

-859 EAENTAKKTETSG
+859 EAEKTAKKTETSG

-906 GVDQYGNKLS
+906 GVDQYGKKLS
-916 EKTKSFLNAA
+916 EKTESFLNAA
-926 KDLYGQYQE
+926 KDLYEQYQE
-935 SSKKSQDKYSAAME
+935 ATIKSQDKYSVAME
-949 KAQDLEG
+949 KAQSLEG

-992 KENKWVDGTELTAQ
+992 KGNKWVDGTELTAQ

-1114 SEMNTIIANGGT
+1114 SEMNAIIANGGT

-1139 GNISDEQLS
+1139 GNISDEQLG

-1157 SGSIDNTLAGLGAI
+1157 SGSIDNTLAGLAAV
-1171 MSQRGGEGVQAFV
+1171 MSQRGGEGVQGFV
-1184 TALQSGDYTTAA
+1184 TALQSKDYTTATLKINDDV
-1196 LNINNDVMNTLS
+1196 LNTISD
-1208 TLPNGMFQNGQ
+1208 LPNEMFLNGQ
-1219 SGKDQFIAAIK
+1219 SGKDQFITAIK
-1230 SGDFQGAGK
+1230 SGKFQEAGK
-1239 FLLDGVKLGA
+1239 YLLDNVKMGA
-1249 SPLPGEMNN
+1249 DPLPGEM
-1258 IGKQGGNANAD
+1258 GKNGKNSGNAQAN
-1269 GLKSTAEAN
+1269 GMKGTAQAN
-1278 KSAGAE
+1278 KKAGATI
-1284 LKNNAKNGAF
+1284 KNSAKNGAF
-1294 DPNLFKMTGANNASG
+1294 DPNLFKMAGSNNSTGYNN
-1309 FNGGILDGKGNAFS
+1309 GILVGKDGAFS
-1323 AGSGIGNSAKSGA
+1323 AGTSVGGSAKSGA

-1352 AQGIASGGMMVA
+1352 VNGILSGMDAVGEAA
-1364 GAASA
+1364 GS

-1374 LAAVQKKQDSHSPS
+1374 LQAVKDAQKSKSPS
-1388 KESKK
+1388 KKAKK
-1393 LGGDFGTGYSLGIA
+1393 LGGDFGSGYSLGIA
-1407 DKNKA
+1407 SKTKAVNKA
-1412 VTKAANNLVASALG
+1412 ASNLVAGALG
-1426 TESQIKKLSSTLKDK
+1426 TESQIKKLSNTLKDK

-1448 GLHSKNKSVG
+1448 GLHSKNKSAG
-1458 QLKQAKALSSIEGYI
+1458 QLKQAKALNSIEGYI
-1473 GQQTNKLAATAKK
+1473 AQQTNKLAATAKK

-1524 ISNVDP
+1524 ISNVDA

-1676 GGLGNGVLAG
+1676 DGLGNGVLAG

-1694 NKMVDKVVNAASNMT
+1694 NKMVDKVVNAASNLT

>member
-26 KDLAKA
+26 KDLEKA

-193 VKVIRSI
+193 VKVIKSI
-200 PSAAKT
+200 PGAAKT
-206 AAVAVKDSF
+206 AATAVKNSF
-215 VVAYKAAVVAAY
+215 VVAYKAVVVAAY

-285 SGAKAAGQAGIS
+285 SGAKAVGQAGIS

-585 TFKQFAAVTAS
+585 AFKQFAAVTAS
-596 PEFQKKLSDMIQ
+596 PEFQKKLSDLIQ
-608 KIKEL
+608 KIKEF
-613 IPVMVKLAPT
+613 IPVLIEWAPLLAKVAAGFVAFN
-623 ILKVVS
+623 IL
-629 AMLALQAVSSV
+629 SSV
-640 YVAFSNI
+640 YSKVAGLVMAFRGLASSGTLLGGIVNTVK
-647 GKMFVPLKNG
+647 GSFLALKVALG
-657 LFVIAT
+657 SAAAAFGVI
-663 GFMKLA
+663 
-669 KTIRHPIT
+669 I
-677 AIKNLAF
+677 
-684 AIKYFIV
+684 
-691 TSGAVIAIVGA
+691 AVIGA
-702 VIAVLYGMYA
+702 VIAVAYGMYVS
-712 AFKENTANIKGFL
+712 FKENTANIKGFL
-725 SGMFDAVKNSFGK
+725 STMWDGVKNSFGK
-738 IVDVFKQIVSAL
+738 IVDVFKQIVAAL

-755 GFKDVLKYIGVGVW
+755 GFKDVLKYVGVAIW
-769 VAFGI
+769 ASLGL
-774 VLATVVDIIQVLAR
+774 VLAAVVDIIQVLAR
-788 IVLVAIKGLQGL
+788 IVLVAIKALQGL
-800 YYAIKA
+800 YYAIKSV
-806 AFQAL
+806 FQAL

-822 EQSKEAFVDAG
+822 EQSKDAFVEAG

-1760 GAKPVILNL
+1760 RAKPVILNL

>member
-1 MSDGSVVI
+1 DGSVVI

-69 GSAGSNALKAS
+69 GNAGSNALKAS
-80 LNFMRELP
+80 LNFIRELP

-114 TAIKELGTSIKN
+114 TAVKNLGTSIKN

-147 SAVKVSINV
+147 SAVKISINV
-156 IKSIPSAIKS
+156 IKSIPGAIKS

-193 VKVIRSI
+193 VKVIKSI
-200 PSAAKT
+200 PGAAKT
-206 AAVAVKDSF
+206 AATAVKNSF
-215 VVAYKAAVVAAY
+215 VVAYKAVVVAAY

-352 SVLKLAAALG
+352 SILRLAAAFG

-513 STKAIAMLTKGIE
+513 STRAIAMLTKGIE

-585 TFKQFAAVTAS
+585 AFKQFAAVTAS
-596 PEFQKKLSDMIQ
+596 PEFQKKLSDLIQ
-608 KIKEL
+608 KIKEF
-613 IPVMVKLAPT
+613 IPVLIEWAPVLA
-623 ILKVVS
+623 KVAAGFV
-629 AMLALQAVSSV
+629 AFNIISSV
-640 YVAFSNI
+640 YSKVAGLVMAFRGLASSGTLLGGIVNTVKGAFVGLKAALGSASVAF
-647 GKMFVPLKNG
+647 GV
-657 LFVIAT
+657 
-663 GFMKLA
+663 
-669 KTIRHPIT
+669 IT
-677 AIKNLAF
+677 A
-684 AIKYFIV
+684 
-691 TSGAVIAIVGA
+691 VIGSV
-702 VIAVLYGMYA
+702 VAVLYGMYT
-712 AFKENTANIKGFL
+712 AFKENTAGIKGFL
-725 SGMFDAVKNSFGK
+725 SGMWDAVKNSFGK

-755 GFKDVLKYIGVGVW
+755 GFKDILKYIGVGVW

-811 SGDLKGAKKSL
+811 QGDLKGAKKSL
-822 EQSKEAFVDAG
+822 EQSKDAFVDAG

-844 YALTGTVEAFKQMGG
+844 YALTGTIESLKEMGG
-859 EAENTAKKTETSG
+859 EAEKTGAKAETSN
-872 KKIKETLKLVE
+872 KKIANSLKIVE
-883 TTAKQTETTVSKS
+883 STAKQTETTVSKS

-906 GVDQYGNKLS
+906 GVDQHGNKLS
-916 EKTKSFLNAA
+916 EKTKSFLNSA
-926 KDLYGQYQE
+926 KELYSQYQE
-935 SSKKSQDKYSAAME
+935 SAKKSQDAYTAAME
-949 KAQDLEG
+949 KAQSLEG

-966 NATLVAEIDK
+966 NKTLVDETTK
-976 NNGTLLTL
+976 NNSTLLTL
-984 QADYAKLL
+984 QSDYSNMLKTNRWAD
-992 KENKWVDGTELTAQ
+992 GQELTAQ

-1015 ADIQAELAKQ
+1015 TDIQTELAKQ
-1025 NQLYVEGNLLKLS
+1025 NQLYVEANLLRLEQ
-1038 NGKTLNEKERSTSI
+1038 GKSLNEKERNTSL

-1057 LYADRKKA
+1057 LYEEKKKA
-1065 VETGEKELA
+1065 VETGEKSLA
-1074 DLKKKKSDATTETE
+1074 DLKKKKADASTETE

-1102 NKTLAENLQKWA
+1102 NQTLSTNLKNWA
-1114 SEMNTIIANGGT
+1114 SEMNSIIANGGT
-1126 LNAETFAKGLSEM
+1126 LNAQTFANGLSQL

-1148 AVWQDFVKV
+1148 ALWQNFV
-1157 SGSIDNTLAGLGAI
+1157 STSTSIDNTLAGLAGI
-1171 MSQRGGEGVQAFV
+1171 MGQRGGEGVQAFV

-1196 LNINNDVMNTLS
+1196 LNINNDVLS
-1208 TLPNGMFQNGQ
+1208 TISSLPNGMFLNGEN
-1219 SGKDQFIAAIK
+1219 GKNQFLTAIK

-1239 FLLDGVKLGA
+1239 YLVDGVKMGTD
-1249 SPLPGEMNN
+1249 SIDSEMKTK
-1258 IGKQGGNANAD
+1258 GQTGGQNFAD
-1269 GLKSTAEAN
+1269 GVKGKEGAA
-1278 KSAGAE
+1278 KSAGSAV
-1284 LKNNAKNGAF
+1284 KNKAKEGAT
-1294 DPNLFKMTGANNASG
+1294 DPNAFKAVGSKDSAG
-1309 FNGGILDGKGNAFS
+1309 FNNGVMGGKGGAYS
-1323 AGSGIGNSAKSGA
+1323 AGSSVGNSAKSGA
-1336 ASVDS
+1336 GSVDS

-1352 AQGIASGGMMVA
+1352 VNGILSGMGAVGRA
-1364 GAASA
+1364 AAS

-1374 LAAVQKKQDSHSPS
+1374 LAAVQKKQDSHSPA
-1388 KESKK
+1388 KKSKK
-1393 LGGDFGTGYSLGIA
+1393 LGGDFGSGYSLGIA
-1407 DKNKA
+1407 SKTKAVNKA
-1412 VTKAANNLVASALG
+1412 ASNLVAGALG

-1448 GLHSKNKSVG
+1448 GLHSKNKSSG
-1458 QLKQAKALSSIEGYI
+1458 QLKQAKALNSIEGYI
-1473 GQQTNKLAATAKK
+1473 VQQTNRLAATAKK

-1561 VSKDIISDILESG
+1561 VSKDIINDILEAG

-1623 NAAKGL
+1623 NAARGL

-1634 SQKKQLENTAKSI
+1634 SQKKQLEKTAKSI
-1647 ANTITNSVKKALRIH
+1647 ANTITNSVKKALKIH

-1709 VPAITLPK
+1709 VPAINLPK

-1747 SSNADLIKAIKES
+1747 SSNADLIKAIQQS
-1760 GAKPVILNL
+1760 GDRPINFYV
-1769 DGEVLANN
+1769 DGKDLADNTNN
-1777 SNNRIGSMTDL
+1777 HLGSSTSL
-1788 GLYGG
+1788 AFYGKGL
-1793 GLL
+1793 

>member
-69 GSAGSNALKAS
+69 GNAGSNALKAS
-80 LNFMRELP
+80 LNFIRELP

-114 TAIKELGTSIKN
+114 TAVKNLGTSIKN

-147 SAVKVSINV
+147 SAVKISINV
-156 IKSIPSAIKS
+156 IKSIPGAIKS

-193 VKVIRSI
+193 VKVIKSI
-200 PSAAKT
+200 PGAAKT
-206 AAVAVKDSF
+206 AATAVKNSF
-215 VVAYKAAVVAAY
+215 VVAYKAVVVAAY

-352 SVLKLAAALG
+352 SILRLAAAFG

-513 STKAIAMLTKGIE
+513 STRAIAMLTKGIE

-585 TFKQFAAVTAS
+585 AFKQFAAVTAS
-596 PEFQKKLSDMIQ
+596 PEFQKKLSDLIQ
-608 KIKEL
+608 KIKEF
-613 IPVMVKLAPT
+613 IPVLIEWAPVLA
-623 ILKVVS
+623 KVAAGFV
-629 AMLALQAVSSV
+629 AFNIISSV
-640 YVAFSNI
+640 YSKVAGLVMAFRGLASSGTLLGGIVNTVKGAFVGVKAALGSASVAF
-647 GKMFVPLKNG
+647 GV
-657 LFVIAT
+657 
-663 GFMKLA
+663 
-669 KTIRHPIT
+669 IT
-677 AIKNLAF
+677 A
-684 AIKYFIV
+684 
-691 TSGAVIAIVGA
+691 VIGSV
-702 VIAVLYGMYA
+702 VAVLYGMYT
-712 AFKENTANIKGFL
+712 AFKENTAGIKGFL
-725 SGMFDAVKNSFGK
+725 SGMWDAVKNSFGK
-738 IVDVFKQIVSAL
+738 IVDVFKQIASAL

-755 GFKDVLKYIGVGVW
+755 GFKDILKYIGVGVW

-811 SGDLKGAKKSL
+811 QGDLKGAKKSL
-822 EQSKEAFVDAG
+822 EQSKDAFVDAG

-844 YALTGTVEAFKQMGG
+844 YALTGTIESLKEMGG
-859 EAENTAKKTETSG
+859 EAEKTGAKAETSN
-872 KKIKETLKLVE
+872 KKIANSLKIVE
-883 TTAKQTETTVSKS
+883 STAKQTETTVSKS

-916 EKTKSFLNAA
+916 EKTKSFLNSA
-926 KDLYGQYQE
+926 KELYSQYQE
-935 SSKKSQDKYSAAME
+935 SAKKSQDAYTAAME
-949 KAQDLEG
+949 KAQSLEG

-966 NATLVAEIDK
+966 NKTLVDETTK
-976 NNGTLLTL
+976 NNSTLLTL
-984 QADYAKLL
+984 QSDYSNMLKTNRWAD
-992 KENKWVDGTELTAQ
+992 GQELTAQ

-1015 ADIQAELAKQ
+1015 TDIQTELAKQ
-1025 NQLYVEGNLLKLS
+1025 NQLYVEANLLRLEQ
-1038 NGKTLNEKERSTSI
+1038 GKSLNEKERNTSL

-1057 LYADRKKA
+1057 LYEEKKKA
-1065 VETGEKELA
+1065 VETGEKSLA
-1074 DLKKKKSDATTETE
+1074 DLKKKKADASTETE

-1102 NKTLAENLQKWA
+1102 NQTLSTNLKNWA
-1114 SEMNTIIANGGT
+1114 SEMNSIIANGGT
-1126 LNAETFAKGLSEM
+1126 LNAQTFANGLSQL

-1148 AVWQDFVKV
+1148 ALWQNFV
-1157 SGSIDNTLAGLGAI
+1157 STSTSIDNTLAGLAGI
-1171 MSQRGGEGVQAFV
+1171 MGQRGGEGVQAFV

-1196 LNINNDVMNTLS
+1196 LNINNDVLS
-1208 TLPNGMFQNGQ
+1208 TISSLPNGMFLNGEN
-1219 SGKDQFIAAIK
+1219 GKNQFLTAIK

-1239 FLLDGVKLGA
+1239 YLVDGVKMGTD
-1249 SPLPGEMNN
+1249 SIDSEMKTK
-1258 IGKQGGNANAD
+1258 GQTGGQNFAD
-1269 GLKSTAEAN
+1269 GVKGKEGAA
-1278 KSAGAE
+1278 KSAGSAV
-1284 LKNNAKNGAF
+1284 KNKAKEGAT
-1294 DPNLFKMTGANNASG
+1294 DPNAFKAVGSKDSAG
-1309 FNGGILDGKGNAFS
+1309 FNNGVMGGKGGAYS
-1323 AGSGIGNSAKSGA
+1323 AGSSVGNSAKSGA
-1336 ASVDS
+1336 GSVDS

-1352 AQGIASGGMMVA
+1352 VNGILSGMGAVGRA
-1364 GAASA
+1364 AAS

-1374 LAAVQKKQDSHSPS
+1374 LAAVQKKQDSHSPA
-1388 KESKK
+1388 KKSKK
-1393 LGGDFGTGYSLGIA
+1393 LGGDFGSGYSLGIA
-1407 DKNKA
+1407 SKTKAVNKA
-1412 VTKAANNLVASALG
+1412 ASNLVAGALG

-1448 GLHSKNKSVG
+1448 GLHSKNKSSG
-1458 QLKQAKALSSIEGYI
+1458 QLKQAKALNSIEGYI
-1473 GQQTNKLAATAKK
+1473 VQQTNRLAATAKK

-1561 VSKDIISDILESG
+1561 VSKDIINDILEAG

-1623 NAAKGL
+1623 NAARGL

-1634 SQKKQLENTAKSI
+1634 SQKKQLEKTAKSI
-1647 ANTITNSVKKALRIH
+1647 ANTITNSVKKALKIH

-1709 VPAITLPK
+1709 VPAINLPK

-1747 SSNADLIKAIKES
+1747 SSNADLIKAIQQS
-1760 GAKPVILNL
+1760 GDRPINFYV
-1769 DGEVLANN
+1769 DGKDLADNTNN
-1777 SNNRIGSMTDL
+1777 HLGSSTSL
-1788 GLYGG
+1788 AFYGKGL
-1793 GLL
+1793 

>member
-15 KKADKQLDAFE
+15 TKADKQLDTFE

-69 GSAGSNALKAS
+69 GNAGSNALKAS
-80 LNFMRELP
+80 LSFMRELP
-88 SNVQA
+88 ANVGS

-114 TAIKELGTSIKN
+114 TAVKNLGTSIKN

-140 TVQSSIV
+140 TVQSSIM
-147 SAVKVSINV
+147 SAVKISINV

-166 AGISIKS
+166 AGSSIKS

-179 QAAKSAAI
+179 QAAKMAAI

-193 VKVIRSI
+193 VKVIKSI
-200 PSAAKT
+200 PGAAKT
-206 AAVAVKDSF
+206 AATAVKNSF
-215 VVAYKAAVVAAY
+215 VVAYKAVVVAAY

-241 SATKSAALAVSSAM
+241 NATKSAALAISSAM

-261 VASAAKTTGTTVK
+261 VVSAAKTTGTTVK
-274 SALKTGFSAVK
+274 TALTTGFSAIK
-285 SGAKAAGQAGIS
+285 SGAKTAGQVGIS

-303 NIAKSTGSLI
+303 NIAKNTGSLI
-313 KSGLVSGFNA
+313 KNGLVSGFNA
-323 AKAAAK
+323 ARSAAK

-334 MREALKNSVEKPA
+334 MREALKNSVERPA

-352 SVLKLAAALG
+352 SILKLAAAFG

-402 TDLTAAIDG
+402 KDLTAAIDG

-499 VGEMKKYVSEGSLE
+499 VREMKKYVSEGSLE

-585 TFKQFAAVTAS
+585 AFKQFAAVTAS
-596 PEFQKKLSDMIQ
+596 PEFQKKLSDLIQ
-608 KIKEL
+608 KIKEF
-613 IPVMVKLAPT
+613 IPVLIEWAPVLA
-623 ILKVVS
+623 KVAAGFV
-629 AMLALQAVSSV
+629 AFNIISSV
-640 YVAFSNI
+640 YSKVAGLVMAFRGLASSGTLLGGIVNTVKGAFVGLKAALGSASVAF
-647 GKMFVPLKNG
+647 GV
-657 LFVIAT
+657 
-663 GFMKLA
+663 
-669 KTIRHPIT
+669 IT
-677 AIKNLAF
+677 AVI
-684 AIKYFIV
+684 
-691 TSGAVIAIVGA
+691 GAVV
-702 VIAVLYGMYA
+702 AVLYGMYT
-712 AFKENTANIKGFL
+712 AFKENTAGIKSFL
-725 SGMFDAVKNSFGK
+725 SGMWEAVKNSFGK

-755 GFKDVLKYIGVGVW
+755 GFKDILKYIGVGVW

-806 AFQAL
+806 AFLAMRF
-811 SGDLKGAKKSL
+811 DIKGAKKSL
-822 EQSKEAFVDAG
+822 EQSKDAFVEAG
-833 SAIKDAFNKDN
+833 TAIKDAFNTDN
-844 YALTGTVEAFKQMGG
+844 YALTGTIESLKEMGG
-859 EAENTAKKTETSG
+859 EAEKTGKKAETSN
-872 KKIKETLKLVE
+872 KKIASSLKVVE
-883 TTAKQTETTVSKS
+883 TTAKQTEATVTKS

-916 EKTKSFLNAA
+916 EKTKSFLNSA
-926 KDLYGQYQE
+926 KELYSKYQE
-935 SSKKSQDKYSAAME
+935 SAQKSQDKYTVAME
-949 KAQDLEG
+949 KAQTLEG

-966 NATLVAEIDK
+966 NTSLVSEINK

-992 KENKWVDGTELTAQ
+992 KDNKWVDGTELTAQ

-1025 NQLYVEGNLLKLS
+1025 NQLYVEGNLLKLA
-1038 NGKTLNEKERSTSI
+1038 NGKTLNEKERATSI

-1057 LYADRKKA
+1057 LYGDRKKA

-1074 DLKKKKSDATTETE
+1074 DLKRKKSDATTETE

-1102 NKTLAENLQKWA
+1102 NKTLAGNLQKWA
-1114 SEMNTIIANGGT
+1114 SEMNAIIANGGT

-1139 GNISDEQLS
+1139 GNISDEQLG

-1157 SGSIDNTLAGLGAI
+1157 SGSIDNTLAGLAAV
-1171 MSQRGGEGVQAFV
+1171 MSQRGGEGVQGFV
-1184 TALQSGDYTTAA
+1184 TALQSKDYTTATLKINDDV
-1196 LNINNDVMNTLS
+1196 LNTISD
-1208 TLPNGMFQNGQ
+1208 LPNEMFLNGQ
-1219 SGKDQFIAAIK
+1219 SGKDQFITAIK
-1230 SGDFQGAGK
+1230 SGKFQEAGK
-1239 FLLDGVKLGA
+1239 YLLDNVKMGA
-1249 SPLPGEMNN
+1249 DPLPGEM
-1258 IGKQGGNANAD
+1258 GKNGKNSGNAQAN
-1269 GLKSTAEAN
+1269 GMKGTAQAN
-1278 KSAGAE
+1278 KKAGATI
-1284 LKNNAKNGAF
+1284 KNSAKNGAF
-1294 DPNLFKMTGANNASG
+1294 DPNLFKMAGSNNSTGYNN
-1309 FNGGILDGKGNAFS
+1309 GILVGKDGAFS
-1323 AGSGIGNSAKSGA
+1323 AGTSVGGSAKSGA

-1341 SGVGSDFASGY
+1341 SGVGSDFAAGFANGIRSG
-1352 AQGIASGGMMVA
+1352 A
-1364 GAASA
+1364 GAVGEAAASIA
-1369 LANKA
+1369 AKA

-1388 KESKK
+1388 KKSKK
-1393 LGGDFGTGYSLGIA
+1393 LGGDFGSGYSLGIA
-1407 DKNKA
+1407 SKTKA
-1412 VTKAANNLVASALG
+1412 VTKAASNLVAGALG
-1426 TESQIKKLSSTLKDK
+1426 TEKQIKKLSSTLKDK
-1441 ISSAIDA
+1441 VSSAIDA
-1448 GLHSKNKSVG
+1448 GLHSKNKSRG
-1458 QLKQAKALSSIEGYI
+1458 QLKQAKALNSIEGYI
-1473 GQQTNKLAATAKK
+1473 AQQTNRLAATAKK

-1634 SQKKQLENTAKSI
+1634 SQKKQLEKTAKSI
-1647 ANTITNSVKKALRIH
+1647 ASTITNSVKKALKIH

-1694 NKMVDKVVNAASNMT
+1694 NKMVDKVVNVASNMT
-1709 VPAITLPK
+1709 VPTITLPK
-1717 ISAEKALG
+1717 VSAEKALG
-1725 LKSVDLNRTITV
+1725 LKSSDLNRTITV
-1737 KTIIDNKTKE
+1737 KAIVENE
-1747 SSNADLIKAIKES
+1747 SK
-1760 GAKPVILNL
+1760 
-1769 DGEVLANN
+1769 NN
-1777 SNNRIGSMTDL
+1777 SNSDL
-1788 GLYGG
+1788 INAIEKSGGRPIILNVDGKVIADSTNNHLGNSTSLAFYGKGL
-1793 GLL
+1793 